1 MPDRESVGAGT
12 AGSGGFL
19 PLQFPSAFAAFH
31 ASTAPGAPA
40 TAMHHA
46 QHYHHHAQLAAAA
59 AAAAGATSELSYLA
73 ALHPAYRPVPYDH
86 PLYGANTLRGLEYLS
101 AARSLHP
108 ELHAGSTLASQD
120 FQLSLEGSRIASPTR
135 LRLSGGAIG
144 ASANRKRAVSWSP
157 YSAESLDLAAV
168 IRASPASLAVRAPS
182 AASTGSY
189 GHLSAG
195 AISPALSLSHASLAQ
210 QLLARGGV
218 VGGSGVLT
226 GGMLL
231 DPAHQQAAAAAA
243 HHAAHAHLVAG
254 IHRSHIS
261 SPTQLLMGPVDVRPS
276 LGLDGTPPL
285 HHQQPPQQPEVT
297 SIMEADSAS
306 TAMTQR
312 KSPQSLMSRDNMHS
326 NKPLSAAAES
336 TVHDGLDSKDEPGDF
351 IETNCHWVDCKLEF
365 PTQDDLVKHIN
376 TDHIHASKKAFV
388 CRWVGCSRDEKPF
401 KAQYMLVVHMRR
413 HTGEKPHKCTFEGC
427 CKAYSRLEN
436 LKTHL
441 RSHTGEKPYTCE
453 YPGCAKAFSNASDR
467 AKHQNRT
474 HSNEKPYV
482 CKAPGCTKRYTD
494 PSSLRKHVKT
504 VHGAEFY
511 ASKKHKGCSRGDDSA
526 ESGGGGAGSSPP
538 SEEGGMPIG
547 VRGHTSS
554 ASVKSESPASPIP
567 HGLHTPAH
575 QLAQCGGELDFGG
588 SGLGGFSDENGAPY
602 FRLDGE
608 VEQEVVGE
616 VGQLPLMLRA
626 MVAIGEPRAHHHPPR
641 FNKMGIGRLMP
652 PSHAPDIGGG
662 AGPVPGRTELGSTNV
677 TVELKTGLPNTR
689 RDSGISSGSS
699 LYSARSSD
707 ISRKSSQASVVSG
720 AVATAGVAAPQRLV
734 SQHTAAYDQLSPDSS
749 RRSSQVSCVGYAPAP
764 SSALAAVQAVRTSQG
779 NQAVLLR
786 GVTCSEVR
794 AEELALELDP
804 NVQVKEE
811 ARRLS
816 EQSNLSDQAQGYQ
829 PYPCNTDDVGDAPFP
844 FKTEDDHETP
854 SYKDSRSNS
863 TGTVLITTAQ
873 VHHPNQEVNLEQVAE
888 GEMVE
893 NKLVIP
899 DEMMQYLN
907 QSILGTDSVAPA
919 KTDST
924 NPDTDTKDT
933 DSATKDTCETQNTN
947 NSSDKISDVATSDD
961 SLLKNLGAIG
971 SDLNISDIPVDLR
984 SLDVS
989 MSGNSGSLLA
999 AKTPDD
1005 KNPPLK
1011 EQVIPEVNNESEKDI
1026 NKPPPNSNKSANN
1039 TAANN
1044 PLQSLQTMTA
1054 DQTEQS
1060 NRMRTN
1066 NPLPQKQNPAMS
1078 PKTNLAMVMSP
1089 QSLAHSMLSP
1099 QSMPHSAMSPQSIMS
1114 PHTMSHNIMSPPSVY
1129 NVMSPQSVM
1138 SVMSPQ
1144 HNAMSPQSMPGLMSP
1159 QMPSQI
1165 MMSPRHNNIG
1175 SPMSQNMNSPMVNMA
1190 SPMTNNIASPLSHGM
1205 PSPMHPGLQSPMAGG
1220 MTSPMIQ
1227 NMSNMSMNSPMN
1239 GPTNPMPGPNQNMM
1253 MNMNQQPQMPVN
1265 INQGQ
1270 MPGPNH
1276 MNNRQNCNQ
1285 RMPNKNFNNVPNH
1298 FQNQNFNQAPP
1309 YPVQNQPIN
1318 QPNMMRN
1325 QNMPPQYQMMPQYS
1339 QNIPTQ
1345 MPVMQSQNVNYNHI
1359 NNQINY
1365 HQNYPQNQMNPLQM
1379 SRSSVMSVDNSGN
1392 MSRGAMN
1399 SYCEQNHPQIQN
1411 VPTNQYNQNMQYPQ
1425 PPPYNAAINAAN
1437 VMGPPPPKN
1446 NHQYNQTMMNNNQ
1459 YYNHQR
1465 PYNQWDYP
1473 GNQFNKHNMQKSVQN
1488 SVNMSTG
1495 SQKPNGTRIN
1505 CNQNQMVKTD
1515 QQTDCSMN
1523 SLRSNNHNQADVQVW
1538 DISQS
1543 QIEATNGRKKNQNSV
1558 RQESMRQE
1566 TYQRTLEY
1574 VENCENWKSSETV
1587 SSTTHPLQGGDNM
1600 VVNDLQTSLSSFYE
1614 ENQYLQ
1620 MIQ

>member
-1 MPDRESVGAGT
+1 MINANVNR
-12 AGSGGFL
+12 
-19 PLQFPSAFAAFH
+19 
-31 ASTAPGAPA
+31 
-40 TAMHHA
+40 
-46 QHYHHHAQLAAAA
+46 LAAAA

-86 PLYGANTLRGLEYLS
+86 PLYGTNTLRGLEYLS

-108 ELHAGSTLASQD
+108 ELHAGSTLTSQD

-135 LRLSGGAIG
+135 LRLSGGAIS

-218 VGGSGVLT
+218 GGSGVLA
-226 GGMLL
+226 GGVLL

-261 SPTQLLMGPVDVRPS
+261 SPTQLLLGGPVDVRQG
-276 LGLDGTPPL
+276 LGLESNGPQHL
-285 HHQQPPQQPEVT
+285 QQPPQQPEIT
-297 SIMEADSAS
+297 SVMEADSAS
-306 TAMTQR
+306 TALNQR
-312 KSPQSLMSRDNMHS
+312 KSPQGLMCHRESLHS

-526 ESGGGGAGSSPP
+526 ESGGGGAGSSPR
-538 SEEGGMPIG
+538 SEEGGVAAG
-547 VRGHTSS
+547 RGHASS
-554 ASVKSESPASPIP
+554 ASVKSESPASPLP
-567 HGLHTPAH
+567 HALHTPAH
-575 QLAQCGGELDFGG
+575 QLSAQCGGELDFGG
-588 SGLGGFSDENGAPY
+588 SGLGGFSDENAATY

-626 MVAIGEPRAHHHPPR
+626 MVAIGEPRAHHAPR
-641 FNKMGIGRLMP
+641 FGHKAAAARLLP
-652 PSHAPDIGGG
+652 HAHDLHAAGGM
-662 AGPVPGRTELGSTNV
+662 PGRTEIGSTNV
-677 TVELKTGLPNTR
+677 AVELKTGLPNTR

-720 AVATAGVAAPQRLV
+720 AVGAGGAGGAARPPPP
-734 SQHTAAYDQLSPDSS
+734 HGGYDQLSPDSS

-829 PYPCNTDDVGDAPFP
+829 PYPCGADEVGDAPFQ
-844 FKTEDDHETP
+844 FKTEDDHEATT
-854 SYKDSRSNS
+854 YKESRSNS
-863 TGTVLITTAQ
+863 TNTVVITTAQ

-907 QSILGTDSVAPA
+907 QSILGTDSVTPA
-919 KTDST
+919 KTDSASRKEAEPNNEKDET
-924 NPDTDTKDT
+924 TKDNIGN
-933 DSATKDTCETQNTN
+933 DLRNA
-947 NSSDKISDVATSDD
+947 NSSSEKISDVATSDD

-999 AKTPDD
+999 VKTPED
-1005 KNPPLK
+1005 KGTSLQ
-1011 EQVIPEVNNESEKDI
+1011 EQVIPEMIAEKCDTDFA
-1026 NKPPPNSNKSANN
+1026 KPPTSNG
-1039 TAANN
+1039 AASN

-1054 DQTEQS
+1054 NQTEQS
-1060 NRMRTN
+1060 NRMRIN
-1066 NPLPQKQNPAMS
+1066 NPLPQKQTAIS
-1078 PKTNLAMVMSP
+1078 PKTIVMSSQSVMSP
-1089 QSLAHSMLSP
+1089 SLAHSMLSP
-1099 QSMPHSAMSPQSIMS
+1099 QSLPHSAVSPQSGMS
-1114 PHTMSHNIMSPPSVY
+1114 PHNIPHGVMSPPTVY

-1144 HNAMSPQSMPGLMSP
+1144 HNAMSPQSMQSMMSP
-1159 QMPSQI
+1159 QMPSQM

-1175 SPMSQNMNSPMVNMA
+1175 SPMSQNIA
-1190 SPMTNNIASPLSHGM
+1190 SPMMNIASPMSHGM
-1205 PSPMHPGLQSPMAGG
+1205 PSPMHPGLQSPL
-1220 MTSPMIQ
+1220 TSPMVQ
-1227 NMSNMSMNSPMN
+1227 NMSNMSMN
-1239 GPTNPMPGPNQNMM
+1239 GPPVPNQAQNVM
-1253 MNMNQQPQMPVN
+1253 MNMNLNQPS
-1265 INQGQ
+1265 Q
-1270 MPGPNH
+1270 MPGVPPPYVG
-1276 MNNRQNCNQ
+1276 NRQNCNAKGA
-1285 RMPNKNFNNVPNH
+1285 NKQTNYSNVPNQY
-1298 FQNQNFNQAPP
+1298 QNQNYGPAPP
-1309 YPVQNQPIN
+1309 YPAQGQ
-1318 QPNMMRN
+1318 
-1325 QNMPPQYQMMPQYS
+1325 QNMCMRGQNMQQYQMMQ
-1339 QNIPTQ
+1339 QFN
-1345 MPVMQSQNVNYNHI
+1345 
-1359 NNQINY
+1359 
-1365 HQNYPQNQMNPLQM
+1365 QNQMAGHPMPQNPGMGYNNHMMNYQQQMNYQSQGQMHPMQM
-1379 SRSSVMSVDNSGN
+1379 SRSSAMSTDGN
-1392 MSRGAMN
+1392 AMAN
-1399 SYCEQNHPQIQN
+1399 SYCEQARPEPQGLYQ
-1411 VPTNQYNQNMQYPQ
+1411 QGARYAQ
-1425 PPPYNAAINAAN
+1425 PLYDPSGG

-1446 NHQYNQTMMNNNQ
+1446 NHQYNRAMMNNNQ

-1473 GNQFNKHNMQKSVQN
+1473 GNQFNKHNAKSVHG
-1488 SVNMSTG
+1488 SAHMSTG
-1495 SQKPNGTRIN
+1495 SRTNARSPMDGCQPKE
-1505 CNQNQMVKTD
+1505 
-1515 QQTDCSMN
+1515 QTDCSM
-1523 SLRSNNHNQADVQVW
+1523 SSVGRNNRASDVQVW

-1543 QIEATNGRKKNQNSV
+1543 QADAPDGRRRGQGS
-1558 RQESMRQE
+1558 EMRRDA
-1566 TYQRTLEY
+1566 YQRTLEY
-1574 VENCENWKSSETV
+1574 VESCESWKSSEMVT
-1587 SSTTHPLQGGDNM
+1587 SSTHPLHGADNM

>member
-1 MPDRESVGAGT
+1 MPDRESVGGPGS
-12 AGSGGFL
+12 AGSGFL

-31 ASTAPGAPA
+31 ATTQPSAQA

-46 QHYHHHAQLAAAA
+46 THYHHHAQLAAAA

-86 PLYGANTLRGLEYLS
+86 IYGANTLRASSPAYYN
-101 AARSLHP
+101 P
-108 ELHAGSTLASQD
+108 EAHAG
-120 FQLSLEGSRIASPTR
+120 QLLLDHSCYLGQPTCSRIASPTR

-218 VGGSGVLT
+218 VGGSGVLA
-226 GGMLL
+226 GGVLL

-261 SPTQLLMGPVDVRPS
+261 SPTQLLMGPVDVRS
-276 LGLDGTPPL
+276 GMGLDGTPPQHL
-285 HHQQPPQQPEVT
+285 QQPPQQPEVT
-297 SIMEADSAS
+297 SVMEADSAS
-306 TAMTQR
+306 GMTQR
-312 KSPQSLMSRDNMHS
+312 KSPQSLMSHRDSLHS

-526 ESGGGGAGSSPP
+526 ESGGGGAGSSPR
-538 SEEGGMPIG
+538 SEEGGVPLG

-575 QLAQCGGELDFGG
+575 QLSAQCGGELDFGG
-588 SGLGGFSDENGAPY
+588 SGLGGFGDENGAPY

-626 MVAIGEPRAHHHPPR
+626 MVAIGEPRAHHHTPR
-641 FNKMGIGRLMP
+641 FGNKMGVGRILP
-652 PSHAPDIGGG
+652 PSNAADIGGG
-662 AGPVPGRTELGSTNV
+662 GGIPGRTELGNTNV
-677 TVELKTGLPNTR
+677 TVELKTGVPNTR

-720 AVATAGVAAPQRLV
+720 AVATTTGVAGPQRLV
-734 SQHTAAYDQLSPDSS
+734 SHHTAVYDQLSPDSS

-794 AEELALELDP
+794 AEELTLELDP
-804 NVQVKEE
+804 NIQIKEE
-811 ARRLS
+811 QRRLS
-816 EQSNLSDQAQGYQ
+816 EQSNLSDQAQAYQ
-829 PYPCNTDDVGDAPFP
+829 AYPCGTEDVGEAPFP
-844 FKTEDDHETP
+844 FKTEDDRDTVT
-854 SYKDSRSNS
+854 YKESRSNS
-863 TGTVLITTAQ
+863 TNTVITTAQ

-907 QSILGTDSVAPA
+907 QSILATEPVTPANTDSNKPEPE
-919 KTDST
+919 T
-924 NPDTDTKDT
+924 NNDKDNSTKDT
-933 DSATKDTCETQNTN
+933 TN
-947 NSSDKISDVATSDD
+947 DIQTNSSDKISDVANSDD

-999 AKTPDD
+999 TKSTDNKTPIQE
-1005 KNPPLK
+1005 K
-1011 EQVIPEVNNESEKDI
+1011 VIPESSETEKEFT
-1026 NKPPPNSNKSANN
+1026 KPAVTNIP
-1039 TAANN
+1039 TN
-1044 PLQSLQTMTA
+1044 PLQSLQTMTTG
-1054 DQTEQS
+1054 QTEQS
-1060 NRMRTN
+1060 SNQRLRVVM
-1066 NPLPQKQNPAMS
+1066 PQKNQPS
-1078 PKTNLAMVMSP
+1078 PKTTITQNVLSP

-1099 QSMPHSAMSPQSIMS
+1099 QSLPHSAMSPQTVMS
-1114 PHTMSHNIMSPPSVY
+1114 PHHIPNSMMSPPSVY

-1144 HNAMSPQSMPGLMSP
+1144 HNAMSPQSMQSMMSP
-1159 QMPSQI
+1159 QMPNQM
-1165 MMSPRHNNIG
+1165 MMSPRHTNIG
-1175 SPMSQNMNSPMVNMA
+1175 SPMSQNMASPMVNMT
-1190 SPMTNNIASPLSHGM
+1190 SPLTQNIASPMSHGM
-1205 PSPMHPGLQSPMAGG
+1205 PSPMHPGLQSPMAQG
-1220 MTSPMIQ
+1220 MSSPMVQ
-1227 NMSNMSMNSPMN
+1227 NIPMN
-1239 GPTNPMPGPNQNMM
+1239 MPAVNQNQMV
-1253 MNMNQQPQMPVN
+1253 NMNQPQMPVN
-1265 INQGQ
+1265 PNYVTHQN
-1270 MPGPNH
+1270 GPK
-1276 MNNRQNCNQ
+1276 
-1285 RMPNKNFNNVPNH
+1285 MPNRNTNQYQNYNQVPSYPM
-1298 FQNQNFNQAPP
+1298 QNQ
-1309 YPVQNQPIN
+1309 QNMRA
-1318 QPNMMRN
+1318 PNM
-1325 QNMPPQYQMMPQYS
+1325 QYQMIPQYN
-1339 QNIPTQ
+1339 QMPMHPVQQTQ
-1345 MPVMQSQNVNYNHI
+1345 MVY
-1359 NNQINY
+1359 NNQIP
-1365 HQNYPQNQMNPLQM
+1365 NYPVNYQNQSNLHPMQM

-1399 SYCEQNHPQIQN
+1399 NYCEQTNACPSIQN
-1411 VPTNQYNQNMQYPQ
+1411 PQYNQNMQYPQ
-1425 PPPYNAAINAAN
+1425 PPPYNSVVNNTN

-1473 GNQFNKHNMQKSVQN
+1473 GNQFNKHNMQKSAQN

-1495 SQKPNGTRIN
+1495 SQKPMNGTRVSMIGN
-1505 CNQNQMVKTD
+1505 VVKD
-1515 QQTDCSMN
+1515 QTDCSMN
-1523 SLRSNNHNQADVQVW
+1523 SLRSHNNQTSEVQVW

-1543 QIEATNGRKKNQNSV
+1543 QIEATNGRKKGQNNT
-1558 RQESMRQE
+1558 MRQD

-1574 VENCENWKSSETV
+1574 VESCENWKSSEMV
-1587 SSTTHPLQGGDNM
+1587 SSSTHPLQGGDNM

>member
-1 MPDRESVGAGT
+1 QQKTYQLSSCYR
-12 AGSGGFL
+12 
-19 PLQFPSAFAAFH
+19 
-31 ASTAPGAPA
+31 
-40 TAMHHA
+40 
-46 QHYHHHAQLAAAA
+46 LAAAA
-59 AAAAGATSELSYLA
+59 AVAAGATSELNYLA

-86 PLYGANTLRGLEYLS
+86 ALYGANTLRGLEYLS

-108 ELHAGSTLASQD
+108 ELHVGSTLASQD
-120 FQLSLEGSRIASPTR
+120 FQLSLEGSRISSPNR
-135 LRLSGGAIG
+135 LRLSGGAIS

-218 VGGSGVLT
+218 VGSSGVLPP
-226 GGMLL
+226 GVLL

-243 HHAAHAHLVAG
+243 HHAAHAHLVAE

-261 SPTQLLMGPVDVRPS
+261 SPNQLIIGAPVDVRPG
-276 LGLDGTPPL
+276 LGLNGTPPQ
-285 HHQQPPQQPEVT
+285 HMQQPQQQPEIT
-297 SIMEADSAS
+297 SVMEADSAS
-306 TAMTQR
+306 TALNQR
-312 KSPQSLMSRDNMHS
+312 KSPQSIHHREMHS

-526 ESGGGGAGSSPP
+526 ESGGGGAGSSPR
-538 SEEGGMPIG
+538 SEEGGMPMGI
-547 VRGHTSS
+547 RGHTSS
-554 ASVKSESPASPIP
+554 ASVKSESPASPLP
-567 HGLHTPAH
+567 LGLHTSAH
-575 QLAQCGGELDFGG
+575 QLSAQCGGDLDFGS
-588 SGLGGFSDENGAPY
+588 SGLSGFNDENGVPY
-602 FRLDGE
+602 FRLDGD

-626 MVAIGEPRAHHHPPR
+626 MVAIEPRAHHAPR
-641 FNKMGIGRLMP
+641 FNKMGVSRIMP
-652 PSHAPDIGGG
+652 MHQADLSGNPG
-662 AGPVPGRTELGSTNV
+662 VTGRTELGGTNV
-677 TVELKTGLPNTR
+677 TVELKSALPNNR

-720 AVATAGVAAPQRLV
+720 AVIGVQRLV
-734 SQHTAAYDQLSPDSS
+734 SQAAAYDQLSPDSS
-749 RRSSQVSCVGYAPAP
+749 RRSSQVSCVGYAPPP

-786 GVTCSEVR
+786 GVTCTEVR

-816 EQSNLSDQAQGYQ
+816 EQSNLSDQTQSYQ
-829 PYPCNTDDVGDAPFP
+829 PYPCNNDENEAPFP
-844 FKTEDDHETP
+844 FKTEDDQEAVT
-854 SYKDSRSNS
+854 YKESRSNS
-863 TGTVLITTAQ
+863 TSTVVVTTAQ

-907 QSILGTDSVAPA
+907 QSILGTDMVAPA

-924 NPDTDTKDT
+924 NQETKTDKNNENSTEHNTTSDI
-933 DSATKDTCETQNTN
+933 QTN
-947 NSSDKISDVATSDD
+947 NSSEKISDVATSDD

-971 SDLNISDIPVDLR
+971 SDLNISDIQVDLR
-984 SLDVS
+984 GLDVS
-989 MSGNSGSLLA
+989 MSSNGGSLLA
-999 AKTPDD
+999 SKSSDD
-1005 KNPPLK
+1005 KDSPLHDK
-1011 EQVIPEVNNESEKDI
+1011 VIHDVINENCEKDF
-1026 NKPPPNSNKSANN
+1026 SRTTANQSISTQN
-1039 TAANN
+1039 TR
-1044 PLQSLQTMTA
+1044 QSLQSA
-1054 DQTEQS
+1054 SQTEQT
-1060 NRMRTN
+1060 NLIRMKN
-1066 NPLPQKQNPAMS
+1066 VPKQNPITSKA
-1078 PKTNLAMVMSP
+1078 PPTNVQTMNMNLP
-1089 QSLAHSMLSP
+1089 HSMLSP
-1099 QSMPHSAMSPQSIMS
+1099 QSLPHSSMSPQSVMS
-1114 PHTMSHNIMSPPSVY
+1114 PHNIPNNIMSPPSVY
-1129 NVMSPQSVM
+1129 NVMSPQSAM
-1138 SVMSPQ
+1138 SVMSPP
-1144 HNAMSPQSMPGLMSP
+1144 HNALSPQSMQSLMSP
-1159 QMPSQI
+1159 QIPNQMV
-1165 MMSPRHNNIG
+1165 MSPRHNIG
-1175 SPMSQNMNSPMVNMA
+1175 SPMSQNMNSPMM
-1190 SPMTNNIASPLSHGM
+1190 NIASPMAQNIASPMSHGM
-1205 PSPMHPGLQSPMAGG
+1205 RSPMHPGIQSPV
-1220 MTSPMIQ
+1220 TSPMIQ
-1227 NMSNMSMNSPMN
+1227 NMTNMAMNMSPSQMQ
-1239 GPTNPMPGPNQNMM
+1239 NQNTGMT
-1253 MNMNQQPQMPVN
+1253 MNVN
-1265 INQGQ
+1265 NVNTNIPGQ
-1270 MPGPNH
+1270 MQQ
-1276 MNNRQNCNQ
+1276 NNRQNYNVKI
-1285 RMPNKNFNNVPNH
+1285 PNKNFNPNH
-1298 FQNQNFNQAPP
+1298 YQNQNYTQPQYPVPNASMNGPHQTMSP
-1309 YPVQNQPIN
+1309 YPTMSQYIQNQQGMQQMVPN
-1318 QPNMMRN
+1318 RQNMM
-1325 QNMPPQYQMMPQYS
+1325 PY
-1339 QNIPTQ
+1339 
-1345 MPVMQSQNVNYNHI
+1345 
-1359 NNQINY
+1359 NNQIA
-1365 HQNYPQNQMNPLQM
+1365 NYPQNYMNQSNQVYPTQI
-1379 SRSSVMSVDNSGN
+1379 SRSSMMSVDNSGN
-1392 MSRGAMN
+1392 MSRGTMN
-1399 SYCEQNHPQIQN
+1399 GYNDQNQCQPQHN
-1411 VPTNQYNQNMQYPQ
+1411 PYQNMHYPQ
-1425 PPPYNAAINAAN
+1425 PPPYNSVVNSANA
-1437 VMGPPPPKN
+1437 MGPPPPKN
-1446 NHQYNQTMMNNNQ
+1446 NQYTNQQ
-1459 YYNHQR
+1459 YYQR
-1465 PYNQWDYP
+1465 PYNQWDY
-1473 GNQFNKHNMQKSVQN
+1473 NQFNKQKSMQN
-1488 SVNMSTG
+1488 SVDMSTG
-1495 SQKPNGTRIN
+1495 SQKPPNGMRPMN
-1505 CNQNQMVKTD
+1505 CNGKNGE
-1515 QQTDCSMN
+1515 QQADCSMN
-1523 SLRSNNHNQADVQVW
+1523 SLRSQNNQTSEVQVW

-1543 QIEATNGRKKNQNSV
+1543 QIEATNNRKKQNNT
-1558 RQESMRQE
+1558 MRQE

-1574 VENCENWKSSETV
+1574 VESCENWKSSEMV
-1587 SSTTHPLQGGDNM
+1587 SSSTHPLQGGDNM

>member
-1 MPDRESVGAGT
+1 MPDRESVGGPGS
-12 AGSGGFL
+12 AGSGFL

-31 ASTAPGAPA
+31 ASTPPGTPT

-46 QHYHHHAQLAAAA
+46 THYHHHAQLAAAA

-144 ASANRKRAVSWSP
+144 ASVNRKRAVSWSP

-218 VGGSGVLT
+218 VGGSGVLA
-226 GGMLL
+226 GGVLM

-261 SPTQLLMGPVDVRPS
+261 SPTQLLMGAPVDVRPG
-276 LGLDGTPPL
+276 LTLDGTPPQHL
-285 HHQQPPQQPEVT
+285 QQSPQQPEVT
-297 SIMEADSAS
+297 SVMEADSAS
-306 TAMTQR
+306 GMTQR
-312 KSPQSLMSRDNMHS
+312 KSPQILMGHRDNHHS

-526 ESGGGGAGSSPP
+526 ESGGGGAGSSPR
-538 SEEGGMPIG
+538 SEEGGVPVGI
-547 VRGHTSS
+547 RGHTSS

-575 QLAQCGGELDFGG
+575 QLSAQCGGELDFGG
-588 SGLGGFSDENGAPY
+588 SALGGFGDENGAPY

-626 MVAIGEPRAHHHPPR
+626 MVAIGEPRAHHHAPR
-641 FNKMGIGRLMP
+641 FGNKMAVARLMP
-652 PSHAPDIGGG
+652 PPHPDIGPG
-662 AGPVPGRTELGSTNV
+662 VQGRTELGSTSV
-677 TVELKTGLPNTR
+677 AVELKTGVPNTR

-720 AVATAGVAAPQRLV
+720 AVATTTGIAAPQRIV
-734 SQHTAAYDQLSPDSS
+734 SQHTTVYDQLSPDSS

-816 EQSNLSDQAQGYQ
+816 EQSNLSDQAQYQ
-829 PYPCNTDDVGDAPFP
+829 QYPCGTDDVGDAPFP
-844 FKTEDDHETP
+844 FKTEDDQETVT
-854 SYKDSRSNS
+854 YKESRSNS
-863 TGTVLITTAQ
+863 TNTVVITTAQ

-907 QSILGTDSVAPA
+907 QSILATESVKPA

-924 NPDTDTKDT
+924 NQPEPETSKDKENSTKDNT
-933 DSATKDTCETQNTN
+933 NSDVQDTN
-947 NSSDKISDVATSDD
+947 NSSEKISDVATSDD

-989 MSGNSGSLLA
+989 MSGNSGSLLNS
-999 AKTPDD
+999 KSPDD
-1005 KNPPLK
+1005 KATPLQ
-1011 EQVIPEVNNESEKDI
+1011 EQVIPEVVTEKCEKEYS
-1026 NKPPPNSNKSANN
+1026 KPPSSNVS
-1039 TAANN
+1039 TN

-1054 DQTEQS
+1054 NQTEQT
-1060 NRMRTN
+1060 NRMRP
-1066 NPLPQKQNPAMS
+1066 NPLPQKQNTMS
-1078 PKTNLAMVMSP
+1078 PKTVVMSQNVLSP
-1089 QSLAHSMLSP
+1089 QNLPHSMLSP
-1099 QSMPHSAMSPQSIMS
+1099 QSLPHSAMSPQSVMS
-1114 PHTMSHNIMSPPSVY
+1114 PHNVPHSVMSPPSVY

-1144 HNAMSPQSMPGLMSP
+1144 HNAMSPQSMQSLMSP
-1159 QMPSQI
+1159 QMPNQM

-1175 SPMSQNMNSPMVNMA
+1175 SPMSQNMASPMVNMA
-1190 SPMTNNIASPLSHGM
+1190 SPMGQNIASPHSHGM
-1205 PSPMHPGLQSPMAGG
+1205 PSPMHPGLQSPMGPG
-1220 MTSPMIQ
+1220 MTSPMVQ
-1227 NMSNMSMNSPMN
+1227 NMSNMSMNAQVQ
-1239 GPTNPMPGPNQNMM
+1239 NQNQM
-1253 MNMNQQPQMPVN
+1253 MNMNMNQGPQMGVN
-1265 INQGQ
+1265 
-1270 MPGPNH
+1270 PNY
-1276 MNNRQNCNQ
+1276 MNNRNCNA
-1285 RMPNKNFNNVPNH
+1285 KVPNRNNMNQYH
-1298 FQNQNFNQAPP
+1298 NQNYNQAPP
-1309 YPVQNQPIN
+1309 YPVQNQN
-1318 QPNMMRN
+1318 VMRS
-1325 QNMPPQYQMMPQYS
+1325 QNMQQYQMMQQY
-1339 QNIPTQ
+1339 N
-1345 MPVMQSQNVNYNHI
+1345 
-1359 NNQINY
+1359 
-1365 HQNYPQNQMNPLQM
+1365 QNQMPMHQMSNQNMVYNNQMNYQPVSYPNQSNQMHPLQM
-1379 SRSSVMSVDNSGN
+1379 SRSSMMSVDNSGN
-1392 MSRGAMN
+1392 MSRGTMN
-1399 SYCEQNHPQIQN
+1399 NYCEQQNQCPSMQNPQ
-1411 VPTNQYNQNMQYPQ
+1411 YSQNMQYPQ
-1425 PPPYNAAINAAN
+1425 PPPYNSVVNAAN

-1446 NHQYNQTMMNNNQ
+1446 NHQYNQTMLNNNQ

-1488 SVNMSTG
+1488 SLNMSTG
-1495 SQKPNGTRIN
+1495 SQKPINGARVPIN
-1505 CNQNQMVKTD
+1505 PNQMKGE

-1523 SLRSNNHNQADVQVW
+1523 SLRSQNNPTSEVQVW

-1543 QIEATNGRKKNQNSV
+1543 QIEATNGRKKNPNGNNT
-1558 RQESMRQE
+1558 MRQD

-1574 VENCENWKSSETV
+1574 VESCENWKSSEMV
-1587 SSTTHPLQGGDNM
+1587 SSSTHPLQGGDNM

>member
-1 MPDRESVGAGT
+1 MPDRETVGPGT
-12 AGSGGFL
+12 AGNGFL

-31 ASTAPGAPA
+31 ATTPPTAP
-40 TAMHHA
+40 AMHHA
-46 QHYHHHAQLAAAA
+46 THYHHHAQLAAAA

-108 ELHAGSTLASQD
+108 ELHAGSTLASQE
-120 FQLSLEGSRIASPTR
+120 FQLSLDGSRIASPNR

-218 VGGSGVLT
+218 GGSGVLT
-226 GGMLL
+226 GSVLL

-261 SPTQLLMGPVDVRPS
+261 SPTQLLIGAPVEVRQ
-276 LGLDGTPPL
+276 GLMDGQ
-285 HHQQPPQQPEVT
+285 HMQQQPEIT

-306 TAMTQR
+306 ALTQR
-312 KSPQSLMSRDNMHS
+312 KSPPSHMSHREVHS

-526 ESGGGGAGSSPP
+526 ESGGGGAGSSPR
-538 SEEGGMPIG
+538 SEEGGVPL

-554 ASVKSESPASPIP
+554 ASVKSESPASPLP
-567 HGLHTPAH
+567 HGLHTPVH
-575 QLAQCGGELDFGG
+575 QLSAQCGELDFGG
-588 SGLGGFSDENGAPY
+588 AGLGGFSDENGAPY
-602 FRLDGE
+602 FRLDGD

-626 MVAIGEPRAHHHPPR
+626 MVAIGEPRAQHHAPR
-641 FNKMGIGRLMP
+641 FHKMGVGRLMP
-652 PSHAPDIGGG
+652 PIHSADVGGG
-662 AGPVPGRTELGSTNV
+662 GIPGRTEVGNTNV
-677 TVELKTGLPNTR
+677 TVDLKTGPNAR

-707 ISRKSSQASVVSG
+707 ISRKSSQASVVG
-720 AVATAGVAAPQRLV
+720 PAARHP
-734 SQHTAAYDQLSPDSS
+734 HMYDPLSPDSS
-749 RRSSQVSCVGYAPAP
+749 RRSSQVSCVGYAPPP

-804 NVQVKEE
+804 NIQVKEE

-816 EQSNLSDQAQGYQ
+816 EQSNLSDQTHGYP
-829 PYPCNTDDVGDAPFP
+829 PYPCNPEDLGDAPFP
-844 FKTEDDHETP
+844 FKTEDDHEVT
-854 SYKDSRSNS
+854 YKESRSNS
-863 TGTVLITTAQ
+863 TNTVVVTTAQ

-924 NPDTDTKDT
+924 NPDHEKTKKAEQDKTTKDT
-933 DSATKDTCETQNTN
+933 TTSDVQNTN

-971 SDLNISDIPVDLR
+971 SDLNISDIQVDLR

-989 MSGNSGSLLA
+989 MSGNSGSLLGV
-999 AKTPDD
+999 KTPDD
-1005 KNPPLK
+1005 KNTPLQ
-1011 EQVIPEVNNESEKDI
+1011 EQVIPEVPVEKCEKELT
-1026 NKPPPNSNKSANN
+1026 KPPPVEVKI
-1039 TAANN
+1039 NN

-1054 DQTEQS
+1054 NKTEQA
-1060 NRMRTN
+1060 NKARN
-1066 NPLPQKQNPAMS
+1066 NNILPQKPAMS
-1078 PKTNLAMVMSP
+1078 PKTTVMSP
-1089 QSLAHSMLSP
+1089 QTVMSPNVVHSMLSP
-1099 QSMPHSAMSPQSIMS
+1099 QSLPHSAMSPQSVRS
-1114 PHTMSHNIMSPPSVY
+1114 PQTMPHSVMSPPSVY
-1129 NVMSPQSVM
+1129 NILSPQSVM

-1144 HNAMSPQSMPGLMSP
+1144 HNAMSPQSMQSILSP
-1159 QMPSQI
+1159 QMPNQNM

-1175 SPMSQNMNSPMVNMA
+1175 SPISQNMPSPMVNMA
-1190 SPMTNNIASPLSHGM
+1190 SPMGQNIASPMSHGM
-1205 PSPMHPGLQSPMAGG
+1205 PSPMHPGLQSPI
-1220 MTSPMIQ
+1220 TSPMIQ
-1227 NMSNMSMNSPMN
+1227 NMSNMSMNS
-1239 GPTNPMPGPNQNMM
+1239 NPVPNQNQNMM
-1253 MNMNQQPQMPVN
+1253 MNSNNMNMNGPSQMAPPPQYP
-1265 INQGQ
+1265 
-1270 MPGPNH
+1270 
-1276 MNNRQNCNQ
+1276 QNAQICNAK
-1285 RMPNKNFNNVPNH
+1285 MPNKNYNNVPNH
-1298 FQNQNFNQAPP
+1298 YQNQNYMQAPT
-1309 YPVQNQPIN
+1309 YPVQNPVN
-1318 QPNMMRN
+1318 GMRN
-1325 QNMPPQYQMMPQYS
+1325 QNMPYQAMHGYN
-1339 QNIPTQ
+1339 QNPMSGMQ
-1345 MPVMQSQNVNYNHI
+1345 NMQMQSMPGMQGMPAMNMNQQNMAYNNHMMNYQQHPNYQHP
-1359 NNQINY
+1359 NNQM
-1365 HQNYPQNQMNPLQM
+1365 HQMQM
-1379 SRSSVMSVDNSGN
+1379 SRGSMMSVDNSGN

-1399 SYCEQNHPQIQN
+1399 SYCEQQN
-1411 VPTNQYNQNMQYPQ
+1411 ACPPMQNNAAMQYNQNMQYQQ
-1425 PPPYNAAINAAN
+1425 PPAYNSVVNAAN

-1446 NHQYNQTMMNNNQ
+1446 NHQYNQAMMNNNQ
-1459 YYNHQR
+1459 YYNQQR

-1473 GNQFNKHNMQKSVQN
+1473 GNQYNKHNMQKSGQN
-1488 SVNMSTG
+1488 SVNMSIG
-1495 SQKPNGTRIN
+1495 SQKQNGH
-1505 CNQNQMVKTD
+1505 VKNVNE
-1515 QQTDCSMN
+1515 QTDCSMN
-1523 SLRSNNHNQADVQVW
+1523 SLRGQNNQASEVQVW

-1543 QIEATNGRKKNQNSV
+1543 QIEATNGRKKNTQSN
-1558 RQESMRQE
+1558 MRQE

-1587 SSTTHPLQGGDNM
+1587 SSTTHPVQGGDNM

>member
-1 MPDRESVGAGT
+1 MPDRESVGGPGT

-31 ASTAPGAPA
+31 ASTPPGAPA

-46 QHYHHHAQLAAAA
+46 THYHHHAQLAAAA

-120 FQLSLEGSRIASPTR
+120 FQLSLEGSRIASPNR

-210 QLLARGGV
+210 QLLARGG
-218 VGGSGVLT
+218 SGVLP
-226 GGMLL
+226 GGVLL

-261 SPTQLLMGPVDVRPS
+261 SPTQLLIGGPVDVRP
-276 LGLDGTPPL
+276 GLGTPPQ
-285 HHQQPPQQPEVT
+285 HMQQPQQQPEIT
-297 SIMEADSAS
+297 SVMEADRYYFLHSAS
-306 TAMTQR
+306 TAMIQR
-312 KSPQSLMSRDNMHS
+312 KSPPGLSSHRENMHS

-526 ESGGGGAGSSPP
+526 ESGGGGAGSSPR
-538 SEEGGMPIG
+538 SEEGGVPIG

-554 ASVKSESPASPIP
+554 ASVKSESPASPLP

-575 QLAQCGGELDFGG
+575 QLSAQCGGDLDFGG

-626 MVAIGEPRAHHHPPR
+626 MVAIGEPRAHHHAPR
-641 FNKMGIGRLMP
+641 FGNKMGVGRLMP
-652 PSHAPDIGGG
+652 PIHGADIGGG
-662 AGPVPGRTELGSTNV
+662 IMPGRTELGGTNV
-677 TVELKTGLPNTR
+677 TVELKNGHPNTR

-720 AVATAGVAAPQRLV
+720 AVATTTGIAGPQRLLSHHSTV
-734 SQHTAAYDQLSPDSS
+734 YDQLSPDSS
-749 RRSSQVSCVGYAPAP
+749 RRSSQVSCVGYAPPP

-794 AEELALELDP
+794 AEELTLELDP

-829 PYPCNTDDVGDAPFP
+829 PYPCNNDDVGDAPFP
-844 FKTEDDHETP
+844 FKTEDDHEVN
-854 SYKDSRSNS
+854 YKESRSNS
-863 TGTVLITTAQ
+863 TTTVVITTAQ

-907 QSILGTDSVAPA
+907 QSILGTESGAPA

-924 NPDTDTKDT
+924 NPEPAGTSEEKDTTTKDT
-933 DSATKDTCETQNTN
+933 INSEIRNTN

-971 SDLNISDIPVDLR
+971 SDLNISDIQVDLR

-989 MSGNSGSLLA
+989 MSGNSGSLLV
-999 AKTPDD
+999 AKSPDD
-1005 KNPPLK
+1005 KNPPVQ
-1011 EQVIPEVNNESEKDI
+1011 EQVIPEVVTEKCEQDFS
-1026 NKPPPNSNKSANN
+1026 KPPKSN
-1039 TAANN
+1039 AATNN
-1044 PLQSLQTMTA
+1044 PLQSLQSMTA
-1054 DQTEQS
+1054 NQTEQS
-1060 NRMRTN
+1060 NRMRMN
-1066 NPLPQKQNPAMS
+1066 NSLTQKPAMS
-1078 PKTNLAMVMSP
+1078 PKTIVMTPQTVMSP
-1089 QSLAHSMLSP
+1089 NLAHSMLSP
-1099 QSMPHSAMSPQSIMS
+1099 QSLPHSSMSPQSVRS
-1114 PHTMSHNIMSPPSVY
+1114 PQHMPHGVMSPPSVY

-1144 HNAMSPQSMPGLMSP
+1144 HNAMSPQSMQSLLSP
-1159 QMPSQI
+1159 QMPNQM

-1175 SPMSQNMNSPMVNMA
+1175 SPNSQNIASPMMNMA
-1190 SPMTNNIASPLSHGM
+1190 SPMAQNIASPMSHGM
-1205 PSPMHPGLQSPMAGG
+1205 PSPMHPGLQSPI
-1220 MTSPMIQ
+1220 TSPMVQ
-1227 NMSNMSMNSPMN
+1227 NISNMTMNVQPVQ
-1239 GPTNPMPGPNQNMM
+1239 NQNQNIM
-1253 MNMNQQPQMPVN
+1253 MNMNSSQLMTAPTY
-1265 INQGQ
+1265 
-1270 MPGPNH
+1270 
-1276 MNNRQNCNQ
+1276 NNRQNCNNKV
-1285 RMPNKNFNNVPNH
+1285 PNKNYNNVPNQY
-1298 FQNQNFNQAPP
+1298 QNQNYNQAPP
-1309 YPVQNQPIN
+1309 YPVQNQVN
-1318 QPNMMRN
+1318 VNMRN
-1325 QNMPPQYQMMPQYS
+1325 QNMQQYQIMQHYN
-1339 QNIPTQ
+1339 QNQTQ
-1345 MPVMQSQNVNYNHI
+1345 VPVMANQNLVY
-1359 NNQINY
+1359 NNQMINY
-1365 HQNYPQNQMNPLQM
+1365 AQPMNYSNPSNQMHALQM
-1379 SRSSVMSVDNSGN
+1379 SRSSMMSVDNSGN
-1392 MSRGAMN
+1392 MSRGALN
-1399 SYCEQNHPQIQN
+1399 SYCEQQSHCQPVQN
-1411 VPTNQYNQNMQYPQ
+1411 AQYNQNMQYPQ
-1425 PPPYNAAINAAN
+1425 PPPYNSVTNAAN

-1446 NHQYNQTMMNNNQ
+1446 NHQYNQAMMNNNQ
-1459 YYNHQR
+1459 YYSHQR
-1465 PYNQWDYP
+1465 SYNQWDYP
-1473 GNQFNKHNMQKSVQN
+1473 GNQFNKHNMQKSIPN

-1495 SQKPNGTRIN
+1495 SQKPINGTRIPMN
-1505 CNQNQMVKTD
+1505 CNQIVKNGE

-1523 SLRSNNHNQADVQVW
+1523 SLRSQNNQADVQVW

-1543 QIEATNGRKKNQNSV
+1543 QIEATNGRKKNQNT
-1558 RQESMRQE
+1558 MRQE

-1574 VENCENWKSSETV
+1574 VENCENWKSSEMV
-1587 SSTTHPLQGGDNM
+1587 SSSTHPLQGGDNM

>member
-1 MPDRESVGAGT
+1 MVVRT
-12 AGSGGFL
+12 
-19 PLQFPSAFAAFH
+19 LQRS
-31 ASTAPGAPA
+31 
-40 TAMHHA
+40 
-46 QHYHHHAQLAAAA
+46 
-59 AAAAGATSELSYLA
+59 
-73 ALHPAYRPVPYDH
+73 
-86 PLYGANTLRGLEYLS
+86 GLEYLS

-144 ASANRKRAVSWSP
+144 ASVNRKRAVSWSP

-218 VGGSGVLT
+218 VGGSGVLA
-226 GGMLL
+226 GGVLM

-261 SPTQLLMGPVDVRPS
+261 SPTQLLMGAPVDVRPG
-276 LGLDGTPPL
+276 LTLDGTPPQHL
-285 HHQQPPQQPEVT
+285 QQSPQQPEVT
-297 SIMEADSAS
+297 SVMEADSAS
-306 TAMTQR
+306 GMTQR
-312 KSPQSLMSRDNMHS
+312 KSPQILMGHRDNHHS

-351 IETNCHWVDCKLEF
+351 IETNCHW
-365 PTQDDLVKHIN
+365 
-376 TDHIHASKKAFV
+376 
-388 CRWVGCSRDEKPF
+388 
-401 KAQYMLVVHMRR
+401 
-413 HTGEKPHKCTFEGC
+413 FEGC

-526 ESGGGGAGSSPP
+526 ESGGGGAGSSPR
-538 SEEGGMPIG
+538 SEEGGVPVGI
-547 VRGHTSS
+547 RGHTSS

-575 QLAQCGGELDFGG
+575 QLSAQCGGELDFGG
-588 SGLGGFSDENGAPY
+588 SALGGFGDENGAPY

-626 MVAIGEPRAHHHPPR
+626 MVAIGEPRAHHHAPR
-641 FNKMGIGRLMP
+641 FGNKMAVARLMP
-652 PSHAPDIGGG
+652 PPHPDIGPG
-662 AGPVPGRTELGSTNV
+662 VQGRTELGSTSV
-677 TVELKTGLPNTR
+677 AVELKTGVPNTR

-720 AVATAGVAAPQRLV
+720 AVATTTGIAAPQRIV
-734 SQHTAAYDQLSPDSS
+734 SQHTTVYDQLSPDSS

-816 EQSNLSDQAQGYQ
+816 EQSNLSDQAQYQ
-829 PYPCNTDDVGDAPFP
+829 QYPCGTDDVGDAPFP
-844 FKTEDDHETP
+844 FKTEDDQETVT
-854 SYKDSRSNS
+854 YKESRSNS
-863 TGTVLITTAQ
+863 TNTVVITTAQ

-907 QSILGTDSVAPA
+907 QSILATESVKPA

-924 NPDTDTKDT
+924 NQPEPETSKDKESSTKDNT
-933 DSATKDTCETQNTN
+933 NSDVQDTN

-989 MSGNSGSLLA
+989 MSGNSGSLLNS
-999 AKTPDD
+999 KSPDD
-1005 KNPPLK
+1005 KATPLQ
-1011 EQVIPEVNNESEKDI
+1011 EQVIPEVVTEKCEKEYT
-1026 NKPPPNSNKSANN
+1026 KPPSSNVS
-1039 TAANN
+1039 TN

-1054 DQTEQS
+1054 NQTEQT
-1060 NRMRTN
+1060 NRMRP
-1066 NPLPQKQNPAMS
+1066 NPLPQKQNTMS
-1078 PKTNLAMVMSP
+1078 PKTVVMSQNVLSP
-1089 QSLAHSMLSP
+1089 QNLPHSMLSP
-1099 QSMPHSAMSPQSIMS
+1099 QSLPHSAMSPQSVMS
-1114 PHTMSHNIMSPPSVY
+1114 PHNVPHSVMSPPSVY

-1144 HNAMSPQSMPGLMSP
+1144 HNAMSPQSMQSLMSP
-1159 QMPSQI
+1159 QMPNQM

-1175 SPMSQNMNSPMVNMA
+1175 SPMSQNMASPMVNMA
-1190 SPMTNNIASPLSHGM
+1190 SPMGQNIASPHSHGM
-1205 PSPMHPGLQSPMAGG
+1205 PSPMHPGLQSPMGPG
-1220 MTSPMIQ
+1220 MTSPMVQ
-1227 NMSNMSMNSPMN
+1227 NMSNMSMNAQVQ
-1239 GPTNPMPGPNQNMM
+1239 NQNQM
-1253 MNMNQQPQMPVN
+1253 MNMNMNQGPQMGVN
-1265 INQGQ
+1265 
-1270 MPGPNH
+1270 PNYI
-1276 MNNRQNCNQ
+1276 NNRNCNA
-1285 RMPNKNFNNVPNH
+1285 KVPNRNNMNQYH
-1298 FQNQNFNQAPP
+1298 NQNYTQAPP
-1309 YPVQNQPIN
+1309 YPVQNQN
-1318 QPNMMRN
+1318 VMRS
-1325 QNMPPQYQMMPQYS
+1325 QNMQQYQMMQQY
-1339 QNIPTQ
+1339 N
-1345 MPVMQSQNVNYNHI
+1345 
-1359 NNQINY
+1359 
-1365 HQNYPQNQMNPLQM
+1365 QNQMPMHQMANQNMVYNNQMNYQPVSYPNQSNQMHPLQM
-1379 SRSSVMSVDNSGN
+1379 SRSSMMSVDNSGN
-1392 MSRGAMN
+1392 MSRGTMN
-1399 SYCEQNHPQIQN
+1399 NYCEQQNQCPPIQN
-1411 VPTNQYNQNMQYPQ
+1411 PQYSQNMQYPQ
-1425 PPPYNAAINAAN
+1425 PPPYNSVVNAAN

-1446 NHQYNQTMMNNNQ
+1446 NHQYNQTMLNNNQ

-1488 SVNMSTG
+1488 SLNMSTG
-1495 SQKPNGTRIN
+1495 SQKPINGARVPI
-1505 CNQNQMVKTD
+1505 NQNQMKGE

-1523 SLRSNNHNQADVQVW
+1523 SLRSQNNPTSEVQVW

-1543 QIEATNGRKKNQNSV
+1543 QIEATNGRKKNPNGNNT
-1558 RQESMRQE
+1558 MRQD

-1574 VENCENWKSSETV
+1574 VESCENWKSSEMV
-1587 SSTTHPLQGGDNM
+1587 SSSTHPLQGGDNM

>member
-1 MPDRESVGAGT
+1 MPDRESVGGPGT

-31 ASTAPGAPA
+31 ATTPPGGAPTA
-40 TAMHHA
+40 AMHHA
-46 QHYHHHAQLAAAA
+46 THYHHHAQLAAAA
-59 AAAAGATSELSYLA
+59 AAAAGATSELSYL
-73 ALHPAYRPVPYDH
+73 LHPAYRPVPYDH
-86 PLYGANTLRGLEYLS
+86 PLYGANALRGLEYLS

-218 VGGSGVLT
+218 VGGSGVLA
-226 GGMLL
+226 GGVLM

-261 SPTQLLMGPVDVRPS
+261 SPTQLLIGAPVDVRPG
-276 LGLDGTPPL
+276 LGLDGTPPQ
-285 HHQQPPQQPEVT
+285 HMQQPPQQPEVT

-306 TAMTQR
+306 TITQR
-312 KSPQSLMSRDNMHS
+312 KSPQSLMSHRDNMHS

-526 ESGGGGAGSSPP
+526 ESGGGGAGSSPR
-538 SEEGGMPIG
+538 SEEGGMPPG
-547 VRGHTSS
+547 ARGHTSS
-554 ASVKSESPASPIP
+554 ASVKSESPASPLP
-567 HGLHTPAH
+567 LALHTPAH
-575 QLAQCGGELDFGG
+575 QVCWNNMRLYLSAQCGGELDFGG

-626 MVAIGEPRAHHHPPR
+626 MVAIGEPRTHHHTPR
-641 FNKMGIGRLMP
+641 FGNNKMGVGRLMP
-652 PSHAPDIGGG
+652 PAHVGDIGGG
-662 AGPVPGRTELGSTNV
+662 GVPGRTELGNTNV
-677 TVELKTGLPNTR
+677 AVELKTGLPNTR

-720 AVATAGVAAPQRLV
+720 AVAAPQRV
-734 SQHTAAYDQLSPDSS
+734 VAQHNAVYDQLSPDSS

-816 EQSNLSDQAQGYQ
+816 EQSNLSDPAQAYQ
-829 PYPCNTDDVGDAPFP
+829 PYPCGADDVGDAAFP
-844 FKTEDDHETP
+844 FKTEDDHDTVT
-854 SYKDSRSNS
+854 YKDSRSNS
-863 TGTVLITTAQ
+863 TATVVITTAQ

-907 QSILGTDSVAPA
+907 QSILATESAAPA
-919 KTDST
+919 QTDST
-924 NPDTDTKDT
+924 KAPEETSQ
-933 DSATKDTCETQNTN
+933 DSDATKDNDAQNAN
-947 NSSDKISDVATSDD
+947 NTSDKISDVATSDD

-999 AKTPDD
+999 TKSPDD
-1005 KNPPLK
+1005 KNPLQ
-1011 EQVIPEVNNESEKDI
+1011 EQIIPEVPNEKCEQEYTKPVTSHI
-1026 NKPPPNSNKSANN
+1026 N
-1039 TAANN
+1039 TNN
-1044 PLQSLQTMTA
+1044 PLQSLQTMA
-1054 DQTEQS
+1054 ANQTEQS
-1060 NRMRTN
+1060 NRMRMN
-1066 NPLPQKQNPAMS
+1066 ALPQKQTSIS
-1078 PKTNLAMVMSP
+1078 PKTMVTTPQNVLSP
-1089 QSLAHSMLSP
+1089 QNIAHSMLSP
-1099 QSMPHSAMSPQSIMS
+1099 QSLPHSAMSPQSVMS
-1114 PHTMSHNIMSPPSVY
+1114 PHHIPHNVMSPPSVY

-1144 HNAMSPQSMPGLMSP
+1144 HNAMSPQSMQSMMSP
-1159 QMPSQI
+1159 QMSNQM
-1165 MMSPRHNNIG
+1165 MMSPRHNNMG
-1175 SPMSQNMNSPMVNMA
+1175 SPMSQNMGGQMVNMA
-1190 SPMTNNIASPLSHGM
+1190 SPMAQNIASPMSHGM
-1205 PSPMHPGLQSPMAGG
+1205 PSPMHPGLQSPMSQGVP
-1220 MTSPMIQ
+1220 SPMVQ
-1227 NMSNMSMNSPMN
+1227 NMSNMTMNSP
-1239 GPTNPMPGPNQNMM
+1239 GQNQNQNVM
-1253 MNMNQQPQMPVN
+1253 MNMNQQQQMQQ
-1265 INQGQ
+1265 I
-1270 MPGPNH
+1270 PGNYI
-1276 MNNRQNCNQ
+1276 NNRQNCNPK
-1285 RMPNKNFNNVPNH
+1285 MPNRTNVPNQY
-1298 FQNQNFNQAPP
+1298 QNHNYNQAPP
-1309 YPVQNQPIN
+1309 YPMQNQQNMNRSQNMQQYPMMQQYNQNQMMHQMPPN
-1318 QPNMMRN
+1318 QPNMVYN
-1325 QNMPPQYQMMPQYS
+1325 NQMM
-1339 QNIPTQ
+1339 
-1345 MPVMQSQNVNYNHI
+1345 NY
-1359 NNQINY
+1359 Q
-1365 HQNYPQNQMNPLQM
+1365 QPMNYPNQSNQMHPMQM
-1379 SRSSVMSVDNSGN
+1379 SRSSMMSVDNSGN

-1399 SYCEQNHPQIQN
+1399 SYCEPQNP
-1411 VPTNQYNQNMQYPQ
+1411 QYNQNMHYPQ
-1425 PPPYNAAINAAN
+1425 PPPYNSVVNAAN

-1446 NHQYNQTMMNNNQ
+1446 NHQYNQAMMNNNQ

-1473 GNQFNKHNMQKSVQN
+1473 GNQFNKHNVQKSVQN

-1495 SQKPNGTRIN
+1495 SQKPNGVRASMN
-1505 CNQNQMVKTD
+1505 CNQMIKNMGEQ

-1523 SLRSNNHNQADVQVW
+1523 SLRSQNNQPSDVQVW

-1543 QIEATNGRKKNQNSV
+1543 QIEANNGRKKNQNG
-1558 RQESMRQE
+1558 MRQE

-1574 VENCENWKSSETV
+1574 VESCENWKSSEMV
-1587 SSTTHPLQGGDNM
+1587 SSSTHPLQGGDNM

>member
-1 MPDRESVGAGT
+1 MPDRESVGGPGT

-31 ASTAPGAPA
+31 ASTAPGASA

-46 QHYHHHAQLAAAA
+46 THYHHHAQLAAAA
-59 AAAAGATSELSYLA
+59 AAAAGATTELSYLA

-108 ELHAGSTLASQD
+108 ELHASSTLASQD
-120 FQLSLEGSRIASPTR
+120 FQLSLDGSRIASPTR

-218 VGGSGVLT
+218 VGSSGVLA
-226 GGMLL
+226 GGVLL

-261 SPTQLLMGPVDVRPS
+261 SPTQLLMGTPVDVRPG
-276 LGLDGTPPL
+276 LGLDGTPPQ
-285 HHQQPPQQPEVT
+285 HMQQPPQPEVT

-306 TAMTQR
+306 NIIQR
-312 KSPQSLMSRDNMHS
+312 KSPQSLMNRDNHHS
-326 NKPLSAAAES
+326 NKPLTAAAES
-336 TVHDGLDSKDEPGDF
+336 TVHDGVDSKDEPGDF

-526 ESGGGGAGSSPP
+526 ESGGGGAGSSPR
-538 SEEGGMPIG
+538 SEEGGVAVG

-554 ASVKSESPASPIP
+554 ASVKSESPASPLP
-567 HGLHTPAH
+567 LGLHTPAH
-575 QLAQCGGELDFGG
+575 QLSAQCGGELDFGG
-588 SGLGGFSDENGAPY
+588 AGLGGFSDENGAPY

-626 MVAIGEPRAHHHPPR
+626 MVAIGEPRAHHHTPR
-641 FNKMGIGRLMP
+641 FGNNKMGVGRLMP
-652 PSHAPDIGGG
+652 PGHGADIGGG
-662 AGPVPGRTELGSTNV
+662 GIPGRTELGNTAV
-677 TVELKTGLPNTR
+677 TVELKTGAPNTR

-720 AVATAGVAAPQRLV
+720 AVATTAGVVTAQRLV
-734 SQHTAAYDQLSPDSS
+734 TQQTAVYDQLSPDSS
-749 RRSSQVSCVGYAPAP
+749 RRSSQVSCVGYAPPP

-816 EQSNLSDQAQGYQ
+816 EQSNLSDQTQAYQ
-829 PYPCNTDDVGDAPFP
+829 AYPCGTDDVGDAPFA
-844 FKTEDDHETP
+844 FKTENDHDAVT
-854 SYKDSRSNS
+854 YKESRSNS
-863 TGTVLITTAQ
+863 TNTVVITTAQ

-907 QSILGTDSVAPA
+907 QSILGTESVVPA
-919 KTDST
+919 KTEST
-924 NPDTDTKDT
+924 NPPDPEVTNKDNNI
-933 DSATKDTCETQNTN
+933 ATKDNTSSEIQNTN
-947 NSSDKISDVATSDD
+947 NSSDKISEVATSDD

-989 MSGNSGSLLA
+989 MSGNSGSLLVT
-999 AKTPDD
+999 KSPDD
-1005 KNPPLK
+1005 KNPLQ
-1011 EQVIPEVNNESEKDI
+1011 EQVIPEISTEKCEQDYSQ
-1026 NKPPPNSNKSANN
+1026 PANSIA
-1039 TAANN
+1039 TNN
-1044 PLQSLQTMTA
+1044 PLQSLQTMA
-1054 DQTEQS
+1054 ANQTEHS
-1060 NRMRTN
+1060 RMRVNT
-1066 NPLPQKQNPAMS
+1066 LPQKQNQMS
-1078 PKTNLAMVMSP
+1078 PKAKGSQNP
-1089 QSLAHSMLSP
+1089 SP
-1099 QSMPHSAMSPQSIMS
+1099 QSMPHNMMSPQSLPHMAMS
-1114 PHTMSHNIMSPPSVY
+1114 PRSVLSPHNMSHSVMSPPSVY

-1144 HNAMSPQSMPGLMSP
+1144 HNAMSPQSMQSLMSP
-1159 QMPSQI
+1159 QMPQM
-1165 MMSPRHNNIG
+1165 MMSPRHNNVG
-1175 SPMSQNMNSPMVNMA
+1175 SPMSQNMASPMMNMA
-1190 SPMTNNIASPLSHGM
+1190 SPMAQNIASPMSHGM
-1205 PSPMHPGLQSPMAGG
+1205 PSPMHPGLQSPMAQGAV
-1220 MTSPMIQ
+1220 
-1227 NMSNMSMNSPMN
+1227 
-1239 GPTNPMPGPNQNMM
+1239 NPMAQNIPNMAMNAPTPTQNQNMVIN
-1253 MNMNQQPQMPVN
+1253 MNMNGATQMQPVP
-1265 INQGQ
+1265 
-1270 MPGPNH
+1270 PNYIKNSH
-1276 MNNRQNCNQ
+1276 QNCNPKVAN
-1285 RMPNKNFNNVPNH
+1285 RNNVPTQY
-1298 FQNQNFNQAPP
+1298 QNQTYNQMPP
-1309 YPVQNQPIN
+1309 FAMQNQQN
-1318 QPNMMRN
+1318 VNLRN
-1325 QNMPPQYQMMPQYS
+1325 QNMQQYPMMQQYN
-1339 QNIPTQ
+1339 QNQ
-1345 MPVMQSQNVNYNHI
+1345 MPVLHQMPPNQQNMVYNNNQMVNYSQSINYQSQS
-1359 NNQINY
+1359 NQI
-1365 HQNYPQNQMNPLQM
+1365 HPLQM

-1392 MSRGAMN
+1392 MSRGAIN
-1399 SYCEQNHPQIQN
+1399 NYCDQQSQMQN
-1411 VPTNQYNQNMQYPQ
+1411 VQYSQNMQYPQ
-1425 PPPYNAAINAAN
+1425 PPPYNSVVNPGVNAPN

-1446 NHQYNQTMMNNNQ
+1446 NHQYNQAMMNNNQ

-1495 SQKPNGTRIN
+1495 SQKPNCVTRASSN
-1505 CNQNQMVKTD
+1505 CNQMMKNGD

-1523 SLRSNNHNQADVQVW
+1523 SLRSGNNQQASDVQVW

-1543 QIEATNGRKKNQNSV
+1543 QIEATNGRKKNQNS
-1558 RQESMRQE
+1558 SMRQE

-1574 VENCENWKSSETV
+1574 VENCENWKSSEMV
-1587 SSTTHPLQGGDNM
+1587 SSSTHPPQGGDNM

>member
-1 MPDRESVGAGT
+1 MPDRESVGGPGT

-31 ASTAPGAPA
+31 ATTPPGAP

-46 QHYHHHAQLAAAA
+46 THYHHHAQLAAAA

-108 ELHAGSTLASQD
+108 ELHAGSTLASQE
-120 FQLSLEGSRIASPTR
+120 FQLSLEGSRIASQNR

-218 VGGSGVLT
+218 VGGSGVIPA
-226 GGMLL
+226 GVLL

-261 SPTQLLMGPVDVRPS
+261 SPTQLLIGGPVDVRNG
-276 LGLDGTPPL
+276 LGLDGTPPQ
-285 HHQQPPQQPEVT
+285 HMQQPPQQPEIT
-297 SIMEADSAS
+297 SVMEADSAS
-306 TAMTQR
+306 TAMNQR
-312 KSPQSLMSRDNMHS
+312 KSPQVLILHLENMNS

-526 ESGGGGAGSSPP
+526 ESGGGGAGSSPR
-538 SEEGGMPIG
+538 SEEGGVPMG

-554 ASVKSESPASPIP
+554 ASVKSESPASPLP

-575 QLAQCGGELDFGG
+575 QLSAQCGGELDFGG

-626 MVAIGEPRAHHHPPR
+626 MVAIGEPRAHHHAPR
-641 FNKMGIGRLMP
+641 FGNKMGLGRLMP
-652 PSHAPDIGGG
+652 PVHGADIGGG
-662 AGPVPGRTELGSTNV
+662 GIQGRTDIAGTNIA
-677 TVELKTGLPNTR
+677 VELKSGLPNTR

-720 AVATAGVAAPQRLV
+720 AVATTTGMAGQRMV
-734 SQHTAAYDQLSPDSS
+734 SQHTQIYDQLSPDSS
-749 RRSSQVSCVGYAPAP
+749 RRSSQVSCVGYAPPP

-829 PYPCNTDDVGDAPFP
+829 PYPCTNDDVGDAPFP
-844 FKTEDDHETP
+844 FKTEDDHEIT
-854 SYKDSRSNS
+854 YKESRSNS
-863 TGTVLITTAQ
+863 TNTVAQ

-907 QSILGTDSVAPA
+907 QSILGTDSVTPA

-924 NPDTDTKDT
+924 NPDPEASKEKDTITKDIL
-933 DSATKDTCETQNTN
+933 SSEIQNTN

-971 SDLNISDIPVDLR
+971 SDLNISDIQVDLR

-999 AKTPDD
+999 SKSLDD
-1005 KNPPLK
+1005 KNPPLH
-1011 EQVIPEVNNESEKDI
+1011 EQVIPEVTPEKCEQEFS
-1026 NKPPPNSNKSANN
+1026 KPPTSNVVTK
-1039 TAANN
+1039 N

-1054 DQTEQS
+1054 NQTEQS
-1060 NRMRTN
+1060 TRMRVN
-1066 NPLPQKQNPAMS
+1066 NTLPQKPAMS
-1078 PKTNLAMVMSP
+1078 PKTIVMTQTIMSP
-1089 QSLAHSMLSP
+1089 NLAHSMLSP
-1099 QSMPHSAMSPQSIMS
+1099 QSLPHSSMSPQSMRS
-1114 PHTMSHNIMSPPSVY
+1114 PQHMPQGIMSPPSVY
-1129 NVMSPQSVM
+1129 NIMSPQSVM

-1144 HNAMSPQSMPGLMSP
+1144 HNAMSPQSMQSLLSP
-1159 QMPSQI
+1159 QMPNQMI
-1165 MMSPRHNNIG
+1165 MSPRHNNIG
-1175 SPMSQNMNSPMVNMA
+1175 SPHSQNIASPMMNMA
-1190 SPMTNNIASPLSHGM
+1190 SPMAQNIASPMSHGM
-1205 PSPMHPGLQSPMAGG
+1205 TSPMHPGLQSPI
-1220 MTSPMIQ
+1220 TSPMVQ
-1227 NMSNMSMNSPMN
+1227 NMSNMTMNVQPVQ
-1239 GPTNPMPGPNQNMM
+1239 NQNPNMM
-1253 MNMNQQPQMPVN
+1253 VNMNQSQQMTATP
-1265 INQGQ
+1265 
-1270 MPGPNH
+1270 PY
-1276 MNNRQNCNQ
+1276 NNRQNCPTKH
-1285 RMPNKNFNNVPNH
+1285 PNKNFNNVPNQY
-1298 FQNQNFNQAPP
+1298 QNQNYTQAPP
-1309 YPVQNQPIN
+1309 YPMQNQQVNVSI
-1318 QPNMMRN
+1318 RN
-1325 QNMPPQYQMMPQYS
+1325 QNIQQYQMMQHYN
-1339 QNIPTQ
+1339 QN
-1345 MPVMQSQNVNYNHI
+1345 QSQVPMMPTNHQNVVY
-1359 NNQINY
+1359 NNQMANY
-1365 HQNYPQNQMNPLQM
+1365 VQPMNYPNQNAQMHPMQL

-1392 MSRGAMN
+1392 MSRGVMN
-1399 SYCEQNHPQIQN
+1399 SYCEQQN
-1411 VPTNQYNQNMQYPQ
+1411 VCPPMQNVQYNQNMQYPQ
-1425 PPPYNAAINAAN
+1425 PPPYNSVTNAAN

-1446 NHQYNQTMMNNNQ
+1446 NHQYNQGMMNNNQ

-1465 PYNQWDYP
+1465 SYNQWDYP

-1495 SQKPNGTRIN
+1495 SQKPINGARMTMN
-1505 CNQNQMVKTD
+1505 CNQIAKNPGE
-1515 QQTDCSMN
+1515 QQADCSMN
-1523 SLRSNNHNQADVQVW
+1523 SLRSENNQADVQVW

-1543 QIEATNGRKKNQNSV
+1543 QIEATNGRKKNQNT
-1558 RQESMRQE
+1558 MRQE

-1574 VENCENWKSSETV
+1574 VENCENWKSSEMV
-1587 SSTTHPLQGGDNM
+1587 SSSTHPLQGGDNM

>member
-1 MPDRESVGAGT
+1 MPDRESVGGPGNS
-12 AGSGGFL
+12 GSGFL

-31 ASTAPGAPA
+31 ATTPPGTPSA
-40 TAMHHA
+40 AMHHA
-46 QHYHHHAQLAAAA
+46 THYHHHAQLAAAA

-120 FQLSLEGSRIASPTR
+120 FQLSLDGSRIASPTR

-218 VGGSGVLT
+218 VGSSGVLA
-226 GGMLL
+226 GGVLL

-261 SPTQLLMGPVDVRPS
+261 SPTQLLMGPVDVRQG
-276 LGLDGTPPL
+276 LGLDGTPPQHL
-285 HHQQPPQQPEVT
+285 QQPSQQPEIT
-297 SIMEADSAS
+297 SVMEADSA
-306 TAMTQR
+306 TGLMQR
-312 KSPQSLMSRDNMHS
+312 KSPQGILTHRDNVS

-511 ASKKHKGCSRGDDSA
+511 ASKKHKGCTRGDDSA
-526 ESGGGGAGSSPP
+526 ESGGGGAGSSPR
-538 SEEGGMPIG
+538 SEEGGVPPAI
-547 VRGHTSS
+547 RGHTSS

-567 HGLHTPAH
+567 HGLHTSAH
-575 QLAQCGGELDFGG
+575 QLSAQCGGELDFGG
-588 SGLGGFSDENGAPY
+588 GLGGYRDENGLPY

-608 VEQEVVGE
+608 IEQEVVGE

-626 MVAIGEPRAHHHPPR
+626 MVAIGEPRAAPHAPR
-641 FNKMGIGRLMP
+641 LGNKMALARMP
-652 PSHAPDIGGG
+652 PPHADLGGG
-662 AGPVPGRTELGSTNV
+662 GVTGRTELGSTNV
-677 TVELKTGLPNTR
+677 GVELKTGASNTR

-720 AVATAGVAAPQRLV
+720 AVVGGVGAQRLV
-734 SQHTAAYDQLSPDSS
+734 AHHTAAYDQLSPDSS
-749 RRSSQVSCVGYAPAP
+749 RRSSQVSCAGYAPPP

-779 NQAVLLR
+779 NQAILLR

-816 EQSNLSDQAQGYQ
+816 EQSNLSDQTQGYQ
-829 PYPCNTDDVGDAPFP
+829 PYPCGTDGLGDAPFP
-844 FKTEDDHETP
+844 FKTECDQETVT
-854 SYKDSRSNS
+854 YKESRSNS
-863 TGTVLITTAQ
+863 TSTVVVTTAQ
-873 VHHPNQEVNLEQVAE
+873 IHHPNQEVNLEQVAE

-907 QSILGTDSVAPA
+907 QSILATEAETSA
-919 KTDST
+919 KTDSANRPNT
-924 NPDTDTKDT
+924 EPSLDK
-933 DSATKDTCETQNTN
+933 DSATKDNTTNEQQNTN

-971 SDLNISDIPVDLR
+971 SDLNISDIQVDLR

-999 AKTPDD
+999 VKTPED
-1005 KNPPLK
+1005 KTPLQ
-1011 EQVIPEVNNESEKDI
+1011 EQVTPEVKAE
-1026 NKPPPNSNKSANN
+1026 NKERETKKSDP
-1039 TAANN
+1039 N

-1054 DQTEQS
+1054 NQTEQS
-1060 NRMRTN
+1060 NKIRAN
-1066 NPLPQKQNPAMS
+1066 AQKQN
-1078 PKTNLAMVMSP
+1078 KTNTKTIMSQNILSP
-1089 QSLAHSMLSP
+1089 QNLPHSMLSP
-1099 QSMPHSAMSPQSIMS
+1099 QSLPHSAMSPQSVMS
-1114 PHTMSHNIMSPPSVY
+1114 PHNIPQNIMSPPSAY
-1129 NVMSPQSVM
+1129 NVMSPQSAM

-1144 HNAMSPQSMPGLMSP
+1144 HNAMSPQSMQSLMSP
-1159 QMPSQI
+1159 QIPNQI
-1165 MMSPRHNNIG
+1165 MLSPRHNNVS
-1175 SPMSQNMNSPMVNMA
+1175 SPMSQNMASPMMNMA
-1190 SPMTNNIASPLSHGM
+1190 SPMGQTIASPMSHGM
-1205 PSPMHPGLQSPMAGG
+1205 PSPMHPGMQSPMGQG
-1220 MTSPMIQ
+1220 MASPMIQ
-1227 NMSNMSMNSPMN
+1227 NMPVAMN
-1239 GPTNPMPGPNQNMM
+1239 GPVNPNLQNQMINVNQQQMALSYRPNCHRMPARPNMPMPNQYTQNY
-1253 MNMNQQPQMPVN
+1253 NNNQPPQYPM
-1265 INQGQ
+1265 
-1270 MPGPNH
+1270 
-1276 MNNRQNCNQ
+1276 
-1285 RMPNKNFNNVPNH
+1285 
-1298 FQNQNFNQAPP
+1298 QNQNVNVHHQNVQNYQIMQSYNQNQAPTVNQM
-1309 YPVQNQPIN
+1309 VQNQNVHYPN
-1318 QPNMMRN
+1318 QPMINYQQMNFN
-1325 QNMPPQYQMMPQYS
+1325 QNNRAHP
-1339 QNIPTQ
+1339 
-1345 MPVMQSQNVNYNHI
+1345 MQS
-1359 NNQINY
+1359 
-1365 HQNYPQNQMNPLQM
+1365 
-1379 SRSSVMSVDNSGN
+1379 SRSSMMSVDNSGN
-1392 MSRGAMN
+1392 MTRGVMT
-1399 SYCEQNHPQIQN
+1399 SYCDTQHQCPPAQTNH
-1411 VPTNQYNQNMQYPQ
+1411 YNQNVQYPQ
-1425 PPPYNAAINAAN
+1425 PPPYNAVVNNN

-1446 NHQYNQTMMNNNQ
+1446 NHQYNQAMMNNNQ

-1473 GNQFNKHNMQKSVQN
+1473 GNQFNKHNPQKSTPN

-1495 SQKPNGTRIN
+1495 SQKQVKCNRLTN
-1505 CNQNQMVKTD
+1505 CNQIKND
-1515 QQTDCSMN
+1515 QADCSMN
-1523 SLRSNNHNQADVQVW
+1523 SLRSQNNQPSEVQVW

-1543 QIEATNGRKKNQNSV
+1543 QIEANNGRRKTQNN
-1558 RQESMRQE
+1558 SMRQE

-1574 VENCENWKSSETV
+1574 VENCENWKSSEMV
-1587 SSTTHPLQGGDNM
+1587 SSTTHPLQGDNM

>member
-1 MPDRESVGAGT
+1 MPDRETVGGPGT

-31 ASTAPGAPA
+31 ATTPPGAPGA
-40 TAMHHA
+40 AMHHA
-46 QHYHHHAQLAAAA
+46 THYHHHAQLAAAA

-73 ALHPAYRPVPYDH
+73 ALHPAYRHVPYDH
-86 PLYGANTLRGLEYLS
+86 PLYGANTLRGLEYLN

-108 ELHAGSTLASQD
+108 ELHAGSTLTSQD
-120 FQLSLEGSRIASPTR
+120 FQLSLDGSRIASPNR
-135 LRLSGGAIG
+135 LRLSGGAIS

-218 VGGSGVLT
+218 VGGSGVLA
-226 GGMLL
+226 GGVLL

-261 SPTQLLMGPVDVRPS
+261 SPTQLLMGAVDVRPG
-276 LGLDGTPPL
+276 LGLDGTPPQHL
-285 HHQQPPQQPEVT
+285 QQGPQQPEVT

-306 TAMTQR
+306 TVMTQR
-312 KSPQSLMSRDNMHS
+312 KSPQSLMSHREMHHS

-351 IETNCHWVDCKLEF
+351 IETNCHWVDCKIEF

-526 ESGGGGAGSSPP
+526 ESGGGGAGSSPR
-538 SEEGGMPIG
+538 SEEGGVPLG
-547 VRGHTSS
+547 GRGHMSS
-554 ASVKSESPASPIP
+554 ASVKSESPASPLP
-567 HGLHTPAH
+567 LGLHTPAH
-575 QLAQCGGELDFGG
+575 QLSAQCGGDLDFGG
-588 SGLGGFSDENGAPY
+588 SGIGGFSDEHGAPY
-602 FRLDGE
+602 YRLDGD

-626 MVAIGEPRAHHHPPR
+626 MVAIGEPRAQHHAPR
-641 FNKMGIGRLMP
+641 FGNKMAMAGARLMP
-652 PSHAPDIGGG
+652 PVHDMGGG
-662 AGPVPGRTELGSTNV
+662 GLQNRQDGVTTGVTELKV
-677 TVELKTGLPNTR
+677 AIPNTR

-720 AVATAGVAAPQRLV
+720 VPNMPQRMV
-734 SQHTAAYDQLSPDSS
+734 SQHNVAYDQLSPDSS

-804 NVQVKEE
+804 NIQVKEE

-816 EQSNLSDQAQGYQ
+816 EQSNLSDQTQTYQ
-829 PYPCNTDDVGDAPFP
+829 PYPCSTDVGDAPFP
-844 FKTEDDHETP
+844 FKTEEVDSHEVT
-854 SYKDSRSNS
+854 YKDSRSNS
-863 TGTVLITTAQ
+863 NSTVVITTAQ
-873 VHHPNQEVNLEQVAE
+873 VHHPNQEINLEQVAE

-899 DEMMQYLN
+899 DEMVQYLN
-907 QSILGTDSVAPA
+907 QTIMGTEPVIPA
-919 KTDST
+919 KADPKNPPDPQT
-924 NPDTDTKDT
+924 NNEESEPTKDNNKPSDNNEKT
-933 DSATKDTCETQNTN
+933 
-947 NSSDKISDVATSDD
+947 NSSEKISEVATSDD
-961 SLLKNLGAIG
+961 SLIKNLGAIG

-989 MSGNSGSLLA
+989 MSGNSGSLLT
-999 AKTPDD
+999 KSPDD
-1005 KNPPLK
+1005 KTQSLQD
-1011 EQVIPEVNNESEKDI
+1011 QVIQENQEGNEQENF
-1026 NKPPPNSNKSANN
+1026 NKPNP
-1039 TAANN
+1039 TN
-1044 PLQSLQTMTA
+1044 PLQSLQTMA
-1054 DQTEQS
+1054 ASHNES
-1060 NRMRTN
+1060 NQPMIRMNTSI
-1066 NPLPQKQNPAMS
+1066 QKQNQSSS
-1078 PKTNLAMVMSP
+1078 PKIVMTQSVLSPQSMAHSMMSP
-1089 QSLAHSMLSP
+1089 QSLPRSTIS
-1099 QSMPHSAMSPQSIMS
+1099 PHSVMSPQNV
-1114 PHTMSHNIMSPPSVY
+1114 PHGVMSPPSVY

-1144 HNAMSPQSMPGLMSP
+1144 SMMSPQHH
-1159 QMPSQI
+1159 
-1165 MMSPRHNNIG
+1165 MMSPRQANLG
-1175 SPMSQNMNSPMVNMA
+1175 SPMSQNMTNSMVNMSSPMHQNMA
-1190 SPMTNNIASPLSHGM
+1190 SPMSHGM
-1205 PSPMHPGLQSPMAGG
+1205 GSPMHPGMQSPMAQGLS
-1220 MTSPMIQ
+1220 SPMLQTLPNIVNTPIQ
-1227 NMSNMSMNSPMN
+1227 
-1239 GPTNPMPGPNQNMM
+1239 PNQN
-1253 MNMNQQPQMPVN
+1253 
-1265 INQGQ
+1265 IL
-1270 MPGPNH
+1270 
-1276 MNNRQNCNQ
+1276 MNNNQMMTMNASFQNNPHQNNNGKRQ
-1285 RMPNKNFNNVPNH
+1285 NKNFNNY
-1298 FQNQNFNQAPP
+1298 QNQTQYSGGNN
-1309 YPVQNQPIN
+1309 
-1318 QPNMMRN
+1318 PNYNVRN
-1325 QNMPPQYQMMPQYS
+1325 QNMPPYQMMPQYPM
-1339 QNIPTQ
+1339 QNQ
-1345 MPVMQSQNVNYNHI
+1345 MPIQNQQPNLVY
-1359 NNQINY
+1359 NNQI
-1365 HQNYPQNQMNPLQM
+1365 HHYPQPPIYAAQNQPSQMHPLQM
-1379 SRSSVMSVDNSGN
+1379 SRSSMMSVDNSGN
-1392 MSRGAMN
+1392 MSRGTLN
-1399 SYCEQNHPQIQN
+1399 SYCEPNPNCPPINQPNP
-1411 VPTNQYNQNMQYPQ
+1411 QYNQNMHYPH
-1425 PPPYNAAINAAN
+1425 PPAYNPVLNAQN
-1437 VMGPPPPKN
+1437 VMGPPPPKSN
-1446 NHQYNQTMMNNNQ
+1446 QYNNGMNNNQ
-1459 YYNHQR
+1459 YYNQR
-1465 PYNQWDYP
+1465 QFNQWEYT
-1473 GNQFNKHNMQKSVQN
+1473 NNNYNKPIQKPMQN

-1495 SQKPNGTRIN
+1495 SQSKPINGVRN
-1505 CNQNQMVKTD
+1505 SLNANQMNVMKNGE

-1523 SLRSNNHNQADVQVW
+1523 SIQSQGNKKASDVQVW

-1543 QIEATNGRKKNQNSV
+1543 QIEASNNRKKNQERST
-1558 RQESMRQE
+1558 MRQE

-1574 VENCENWKSSETV
+1574 VESCENWKNSEMV
-1587 SSTTHPLQGGDNM
+1587 SSSTHPLQGGENM
-1600 VVNDLQTSLSSFYE
+1600 VVNDLQTSLTSFYE

>member
-1 MPDRESVGAGT
+1 MPDREVP
-12 AGSGGFL
+12 GSGFL

-31 ASTAPGAPA
+31 ATAAQAPPG
-40 TAMHHA
+40 TMHHA
-46 QHYHHHAQLAAAA
+46 THYHHHAQLAAAA

-120 FQLSLEGSRIASPTR
+120 FQLGLEGSRLASPNR
-135 LRLSGGAIG
+135 LRLSGGAIS

-210 QLLARGGV
+210 QILAR
-218 VGGSGVLT
+218 GGSGVLPA
-226 GGMLL
+226 GVLL

-261 SPTQLLMGPVDVRPS
+261 SPTQLLIGAPVDVGQGLR
-276 LGLDGTPPL
+276 LDGTPPQ
-285 HHQQPPQQPEVT
+285 HMQQPPQPQEIT
-297 SIMEADSAS
+297 SVMEADSSHFHYSAS
-306 TAMTQR
+306 TAMNQR
-312 KSPQSLMSRDNMHS
+312 KSPQSLMSRDMHC
-326 NKPLSAAAES
+326 KPLSAAAES
-336 TVHDGLDSKDEPGDF
+336 TVHDGIDCKDEPGDF

-526 ESGGGGAGSSPP
+526 ESGGGGAGSSPR
-538 SEEGGMPIG
+538 SEEGGVPIG
-547 VRGHTSS
+547 IRGHTSS
-554 ASVKSESPASPIP
+554 ASVKSESPASPLP
-567 HGLHTPAH
+567 HGMHNGH
-575 QLAQCGGELDFGG
+575 QLSAQCGGDLDYGG
-588 SGLGGFSDENGAPY
+588 SGLGGFSDEHGVPY
-602 FRLDGE
+602 FRIDGE

-626 MVAIGEPRAHHHPPR
+626 MVAIGEPRAQHHAPR
-641 FNKMGIGRLMP
+641 LGHKMGLGRLMP
-652 PSHAPDIGGG
+652 LHAPDIGGG
-662 AGPVPGRTELGSTNV
+662 PMPGRTEIGGTNV
-677 TVELKTGLPNTR
+677 AVELKTGPPNAR

-707 ISRKSSQASVVSG
+707 ISRKSSQASVVG
-720 AVATAGVAAPQRLV
+720 GVTSHVTQRLL
-734 SQHTAAYDQLSPDSS
+734 SQPAVYDQLSPDSS
-749 RRSSQVSCVGYAPAP
+749 RRSSQVSCVGYAPPP

-786 GVTCSEVR
+786 GVTCTEVR
-794 AEELALELDP
+794 AEELSLELDP
-804 NVQVKEE
+804 NIQVKEE

-816 EQSNLSDQAQGYQ
+816 EQSNLSDQQYQ
-829 PYPCNTDDVGDAPFP
+829 PYPCNTDADPNFQ
-844 FKTEDDHETP
+844 FKTEDDHDANT
-854 SYKDSRSNS
+854 YKESRSNS
-863 TGTVLITTAQ
+863 TATVVITTAQ

-907 QSILGTDSVAPA
+907 QSILGTDTVKPA
-919 KTDST
+919 TDST
-924 NPDTDTKDT
+924 KQEPDTETDKKVTKENIT
-933 DSATKDTCETQNTN
+933 SEVPNTN

-971 SDLNISDIPVDLR
+971 SDLNISDIQVDLR

-999 AKTPDD
+999 KSPDD
-1005 KNPPLK
+1005 KNPPLQ
-1011 EQVIPEVNNESEKDI
+1011 EQVIPEVPNENCEKEF
-1026 NKPPPNSNKSANN
+1026 NRVPVNQ
-1039 TAANN
+1039 TATSN
-1044 PLQSLQTMTA
+1044 PLQSLQSMTA
-1054 DQTEQS
+1054 NQTEQS
-1060 NRMRTN
+1060 NRMRLN
-1066 NPLPQKQNPAMS
+1066 NPVPQKQNTNI
-1078 PKTNLAMVMSP
+1078 KTNLQTTMTMP
-1089 QSLAHSMLSP
+1089 HGMLSP
-1099 QSMPHSAMSPQSIMS
+1099 QSLPHSAMSPQSVMS
-1114 PHTMSHNIMSPPSVY
+1114 PHNMTNLMSPPSVY

-1144 HNAMSPQSMPGLMSP
+1144 HNAMSPQSMQSLL
-1159 QMPSQI
+1159 
-1165 MMSPRHNNIG
+1165 SPRHNNIG
-1175 SPMSQNMNSPMVNMA
+1175 SPMSQNLNSPMMNMA
-1190 SPMTNNIASPLSHGM
+1190 SPMPQNIASPMSHGM
-1205 PSPMHPGLQSPMAGG
+1205 PSPMHPGLQSPI
-1220 MTSPMIQ
+1220 TSPMIQ
-1227 NMSNMSMNSPMN
+1227 NMTNMTMNMPSPQ
-1239 GPTNPMPGPNQNMM
+1239 NQNQNIMM
-1253 MNMNQQPQMPVN
+1253 MNGNMAASQMAN
-1265 INQGQ
+1265 SQ
-1270 MPGPNH
+1270 MAAPH
-1276 MNNRQNCNQ
+1276 MAQYNSRQNCK
-1285 RMPNKNFNNVPNH
+1285 MPNKNFNVPKQYPNQSYNQH
-1298 FQNQNFNQAPP
+1298 PMQNQSMPQQNMAQ
-1309 YPVQNQPIN
+1309 YPVMQQF
-1318 QPNMMRN
+1318 N
-1325 QNMPPQYQMMPQYS
+1325 QNMQMQGPQP
-1339 QNIPTQ
+1339 Q
-1345 MPVMQSQNVNYNHI
+1345 MPYMA
-1359 NNQINY
+1359 
-1365 HQNYPQNQMNPLQM
+1365 NYPQNYMNQSGQMHPMQM

-1392 MSRGAMN
+1392 IPRGTIN
-1399 SYCEQNHPQIQN
+1399 SYYENQCPQNLQHTQN
-1411 VPTNQYNQNMQYPQ
+1411 VQYPQ
-1425 PPPYNAAINAAN
+1425 PPYNTAPNL
-1437 VMGPPPPKN
+1437 MGPPPPKN
-1446 NHQYNQTMMNNNQ
+1446 NQFNNQ
-1459 YYNHQR
+1459 YYNRQL
-1465 PYNQWDYP
+1465 NQWEYA
-1473 GNQFNKHNMQKSVQN
+1473 NQYNKMKSAQN

-1495 SQKPNGTRIN
+1495 SQKPVNGMPPIN
-1505 CNQNQMVKTD
+1505 QALKNGD
-1515 QQTDCSMN
+1515 TDCSMN
-1523 SLRSNNHNQADVQVW
+1523 SLRSQNQPSDVQVW

-1543 QIEATNGRKKNQNSV
+1543 QIDASNNRKKQN
-1558 RQESMRQE
+1558 SMRQD

-1574 VENCENWKSSETV
+1574 VENCENWKSSEMV
-1587 SSTTHPLQGGDNM
+1587 SSSTHPLQGGDNM

>member
-1 MPDRESVGAGT
+1 MPDRESVGGPGT

-31 ASTAPGAPA
+31 ASAAPGPA
-40 TAMHHA
+40 ASAMHHA
-46 QHYHHHAQLAAAA
+46 SHYHHHAQLAAAA
-59 AAAAGATSELSYLA
+59 AAAAGATQELSYLA

-144 ASANRKRAVSWSP
+144 ASVNRKRAVSWSP

-168 IRASPASLAVRAPS
+168 IRASPVSLAVRAPS

-210 QLLARGGV
+210 QLLARGG
-218 VGGSGVLT
+218 SGVL
-226 GGMLL
+226 GGGVLL

-276 LGLDGTPPL
+276 LNLDGTPPQHL
-285 HHQQPPQQPEVT
+285 QQPPQQPEIT

-306 TAMTQR
+306 SGMTQR
-312 KSPQSLMSRDNMHS
+312 KSPQSLMSHRESMHS

-336 TVHDGLDSKDEPGDF
+336 TVHDGLDCKDEPGDF

-511 ASKKHKGCSRGDDSA
+511 ASKKHKGCNRGDDSA
-526 ESGGGGAGSSPP
+526 ESGGGGAGSSPR
-538 SEEGGMPIG
+538 SEEGGVPMGI
-547 VRGHTSS
+547 RGHTSS
-554 ASVKSESPASPIP
+554 ASVKSESPASPP
-567 HGLHTPAH
+567 LNGLHISAH
-575 QLAQCGGELDFGG
+575 QLSAQCGGELDFGG
-588 SGLGGFSDENGAPY
+588 SGLSGFNDENGAPY
-602 FRLDGE
+602 FRFDGE

-626 MVAIGEPRAHHHPPR
+626 MVAIGEPRAHHHTPR
-641 FNKMGIGRLMP
+641 FGNKMGLAGRMMP
-652 PSHAPDIGGG
+652 PSLHDIGGG
-662 AGPVPGRTELGSTNV
+662 NLGAQGRTELGTTTTGV
-677 TVELKTGLPNTR
+677 TGELKVAIPNTR

-720 AVATAGVAAPQRLV
+720 AVATTTGVAGVQRV
-734 SQHTAAYDQLSPDSS
+734 MSHHTAVYDQLSPDSS
-749 RRSSQVSCVGYAPAP
+749 RRSSQVSCVGYAPTP

-816 EQSNLSDQAQGYQ
+816 EQSNVSDPAAQGYQ

-844 FKTEDDHETP
+844 FKTEDVDSHDAV
-854 SYKDSRSNS
+854 SYKESRSNS
-863 TGTVLITTAQ
+863 TNTVVITTAQ

-907 QSILGTDSVAPA
+907 QSILGTESATPA
-919 KTDST
+919 STDPTKPPNSSD
-924 NPDTDTKDT
+924 PKDT
-933 DSATKDTCETQNTN
+933 IDNSATKDKGTSDDVN
-947 NSSDKISDVATSDD
+947 NSGDKISDVATSDD

-999 AKTPDD
+999 AKSPDD
-1005 KNPPLK
+1005 KNPSLQ
-1011 EQVIPEVNNESEKDI
+1011 EQVIPEAATDQCEQEKYV
-1026 NKPPPNSNKSANN
+1026 KPVKNN
-1039 TAANN
+1039 TNNQNN
-1044 PLQSLQTMTA
+1044 PLQSLQSMAGNQTM
-1054 DQTEQS
+1054 DPS
-1060 NRMRTN
+1060 NRMRN
-1066 NPLPQKQNPAMS
+1066 NHNTIVTQNQNSAS
-1078 PKTNLAMVMSP
+1078 PKTMVMSPQTQIPSNVMSP
-1089 QSLAHSMLSP
+1089 QSLAHSMMSP
-1099 QSMPHSAMSPQSIMS
+1099 RSLPQSAMSPQSVMS
-1114 PHTMSHNIMSPPSVY
+1114 PHMPHNVMSPPSVY

-1144 HNAMSPQSMPGLMSP
+1144 HNAMSPQSMQSLMSP
-1159 QMPSQI
+1159 QHQMQNQM
-1165 MMSPRHNNIG
+1165 MMSPRHNNMG
-1175 SPMSQNMNSPMVNMA
+1175 SPMSQNMTSPMVNLA
-1190 SPMTNNIASPLSHGM
+1190 SPMTQNMPSPMSHGM
-1205 PSPMHPGLQSPMAGG
+1205 PSPMHPGMQSPMGPG
-1220 MTSPMIQ
+1220 MANNMVQ
-1227 NMSNMSMNSPMN
+1227 NMPNTHNV
-1239 GPTNPMPGPNQNMM
+1239 PNQIM
-1253 MNMNQQPQMPVN
+1253 MNMNQQVPQHPPPSYN
-1265 INQGQ
+1265 SS
-1270 MPGPNH
+1270 
-1276 MNNRQNCNQ
+1276 RQNCNAQ
-1285 RMPNKNFNNVPNH
+1285 KIPNKNYGNNA
-1298 FQNQNFNQAPP
+1298 QNQYPNPNFNQPS
-1309 YPVQNQPIN
+1309 YPSQNPGNIN
-1318 QPNMMRN
+1318 MRN
-1325 QNMPPQYQMMPQYS
+1325 QNMQQYQMMQ
-1339 QNIPTQ
+1339 QFN
-1345 MPVMQSQNVNYNHI
+1345 
-1359 NNQINY
+1359 
-1365 HQNYPQNQMNPLQM
+1365 QNQMANMAANQNANMSYNNQQMMNYQQQVNYPNQNAQMHPLQM
-1379 SRSSVMSVDNSGN
+1379 SRSSVMSVDNSASIG
-1392 MSRGAMN
+1392 RGTMN
-1399 SYCEQNHPQIQN
+1399 SYCEQQYPQQQS
-1411 VPTNQYNQNMQYPQ
+1411 QYNQPMPYPH
-1425 PPPYNAAINAAN
+1425 PPPYNSVVNNN

-1473 GNQFNKHNMQKSVQN
+1473 GNQFNKHNGNPAQKSMQN

-1495 SQKPNGTRIN
+1495 SQKPNNGRTIV
-1505 CNQNQMVKTD
+1505 NQMMKNAE
-1515 QQTDCSMN
+1515 TDCSMN
-1523 SLRSNNHNQADVQVW
+1523 SLKSQGNKPSDVQVW

-1543 QIEATNGRKKNQNSV
+1543 QIEATNGRKKNQNNNNNNNV
-1558 RQESMRQE
+1558 MRQE

-1574 VENCENWKSSETV
+1574 VESCENWKSSEMV
-1587 SSTTHPLQGGDNM
+1587 SSSTHPLPGADNM
-1600 VVNDLQTSLSSFYE
+1600 VVNDLQTSLTSFYE

>member
-1 MPDRESVGAGT
+1 MCSCG
-12 AGSGGFL
+12 
-19 PLQFPSAFAAFH
+19 
-31 ASTAPGAPA
+31 
-40 TAMHHA
+40 
-46 QHYHHHAQLAAAA
+46 LAAAA

-120 FQLSLEGSRIASPTR
+120 FQLSLEGSRIASPNR
-135 LRLSGGAIG
+135 LRLSGGAIS

-218 VGGSGVLT
+218 VGSSGVLPA
-226 GGMLL
+226 GVLL

-261 SPTQLLMGPVDVRPS
+261 SPTQLLIGAPVDVRPG
-276 LGLDGTPPL
+276 LGLDGTPPQ
-285 HHQQPPQQPEVT
+285 HMQQPPQQPEIT
-297 SIMEADSAS
+297 SVMEADSAS
-306 TAMTQR
+306 TALNQR
-312 KSPQSLMSRDNMHS
+312 KSPQSLMNRDGMHC
-326 NKPLSAAAES
+326 KPLSAAAES

-511 ASKKHKGCSRGDDSA
+511 ASKKHKGCNRGDDSA
-526 ESGGGGAGSSPP
+526 ESGGGGAGSSPR
-538 SEEGGMPIG
+538 SEEGGVPLG

-554 ASVKSESPASPIP
+554 ASVKSESPASPLP
-567 HGLHTPAH
+567 HGMHTAH
-575 QLAQCGGELDFGG
+575 QLSTQCGGDLNFGG
-588 SGLGGFSDENGAPY
+588 SGLDGFSDENGVPY
-602 FRLDGE
+602 FRIEGD

-626 MVAIGEPRAHHHPPR
+626 MVAIGEPRAHHHTPR
-641 FNKMGIGRLMP
+641 LGNKMGMGRLMP
-652 PSHAPDIGGG
+652 LHAPDIGGG
-662 AGPVPGRTELGSTNV
+662 PVTGRTELGGTNV
-677 TVELKTGLPNTR
+677 AVELKTGPPNAR

-720 AVATAGVAAPQRLV
+720 AVTSHVVTQRLV
-734 SQHTAAYDQLSPDSS
+734 SQPAVYDQLSPDSS
-749 RRSSQVSCVGYAPAP
+749 RRSSQVSCVGYAPPP

-786 GVTCSEVR
+786 GVTCTEVR

-804 NVQVKEE
+804 NIQVKEE

-816 EQSNLSDQAQGYQ
+816 EQSNLSDQQYQ
-829 PYPCNTDDVGDAPFP
+829 PYPCNTDDVLQGDANFP
-844 FKTEDDHETP
+844 FKTEDDHDT
-854 SYKDSRSNS
+854 STYKESRSNS
-863 TGTVLITTAQ
+863 TTTVVITTAQ

-907 QSILGTDSVAPA
+907 QSILGTDTVTPA

-924 NPDTDTKDT
+924 NQEPGNDKDENITKDKVAS
-933 DSATKDTCETQNTN
+933 DVPNTN

-971 SDLNISDIPVDLR
+971 SDLNISDIQVDLR

-999 AKTPDD
+999 KSPDD
-1005 KNPPLK
+1005 KNPPLQ
-1011 EQVIPEVNNESEKDI
+1011 EQVIPEVVNENCEKDFSR
-1026 NKPPPNSNKSANN
+1026 PPASQAP
-1039 TAANN
+1039 TN

-1054 DQTEQS
+1054 NQTEQS
-1060 NRMRTN
+1060 NRTRI
-1066 NPLPQKQNPAMS
+1066 NPASQKQTTIKSNVQTMNMPHG
-1078 PKTNLAMVMSP
+1078 LLSP
-1089 QSLAHSMLSP
+1089 QSL
-1099 QSMPHSAMSPQSIMS
+1099 PHSAMSPQSVMS
-1114 PHTMSHNIMSPPSVY
+1114 PNHMPNLMSPPSVY
-1129 NVMSPQSVM
+1129 NVMSPQSAM

-1144 HNAMSPQSMPGLMSP
+1144 HNAMSPQSMQSLMSP
-1159 QMPSQI
+1159 MPNQM

-1175 SPMSQNMNSPMVNMA
+1175 SPMSQNLNSPMMNMA
-1190 SPMTNNIASPLSHGM
+1190 SPMPQNIASPMSHGM
-1205 PSPMHPGLQSPMAGG
+1205 PSPMHPGLQSPI
-1220 MTSPMIQ
+1220 TSPMIQ
-1227 NMSNMSMNSPMN
+1227 NMTNMTMNVPSP
-1239 GPTNPMPGPNQNMM
+1239 QNHTQNIMM
-1253 MNMNQQPQMPVN
+1253 MNANMMSQMPTAQMASPQMATPQMA
-1265 INQGQ
+1265 NQYI
-1270 MPGPNH
+1270 
-1276 MNNRQNCNQ
+1276 NRQNCKV
-1285 RMPNKNFNNVPNH
+1285 PNKNFNAPK
-1298 FQNQNFNQAPP
+1298 QYPNQNFNQNPM
-1309 YPVQNQPIN
+1309 QNQPAQQNMAQYSMMQQIN
-1318 QPNMMRN
+1318 QNQLQMQPQSQVAYMPN
-1325 QNMPPQYQMMPQYS
+1325 YS
-1339 QNIPTQ
+1339 QNY
-1345 MPVMQSQNVNYNHI
+1345 M
-1359 NNQINY
+1359 NQC
-1365 HQNYPQNQMNPLQM
+1365 NQMHPMQM
-1379 SRSSVMSVDNSGN
+1379 SRSSVMSVDNSGT

-1399 SYCEQNHPQIQN
+1399 GYYENQCPQNMQYTQN
-1411 VPTNQYNQNMQYPQ
+1411 VQYPQ
-1425 PPPYNAAINAAN
+1425 PPPYNSVVPN

-1446 NHQYNQTMMNNNQ
+1446 QYNQ
-1459 YYNHQR
+1459 YYNQR
-1465 PYNQWDYP
+1465 QMNQWEYNQL
-1473 GNQFNKHNMQKSVQN
+1473 NKMQKSVPN

-1495 SQKPNGTRIN
+1495 SQKPVNGVRPL
-1505 CNQNQMVKTD
+1505 NQVKNGD
-1515 QQTDCSMN
+1515 TDCSMN
-1523 SLRSNNHNQADVQVW
+1523 SLRSHNQPSDVQVW

-1543 QIEATNGRKKNQNSV
+1543 QIDASNNRKKQN
-1558 RQESMRQE
+1558 SMRQE

-1574 VENCENWKSSETV
+1574 VENCENWKSSEMV
-1587 SSTTHPLQGGDNM
+1587 SSSTHPLQGGDNM

>member
-1 MPDRESVGAGT
+1 MMPDRESVGPGT
-12 AGSGGFL
+12 TGSGGFL

-31 ASTAPGAPA
+31 ATTPPGAQA
-40 TAMHHA
+40 SAMHHA
-46 QHYHHHAQLAAAA
+46 THYHHHAQLAAAA
-59 AAAAGATSELSYLA
+59 AAAAGATTELSYLA

-86 PLYGANTLRGLEYLS
+86 PLYGTNTLRGLEYLS

-135 LRLSGGAIG
+135 LRLSGGAIS

-218 VGGSGVLT
+218 VGGGGVLA
-226 GGMLL
+226 GGVLL

-261 SPTQLLMGPVDVRPS
+261 SPTQLLLSGAGGGAVEVRG
-276 LGLDGTPPL
+276 GLALDTAHMQP
-285 HHQQPPQQPEVT
+285 HQQPEIT
-297 SIMEADSAS
+297 SVMEADSAS
-306 TAMTQR
+306 TALNQR
-312 KSPQSLMSRDNMHS
+312 KSPQSVMSHREMHS

-526 ESGGGGAGSSPP
+526 ESGGGGAGSSPR
-538 SEEGGMPIG
+538 SEEGGAPAG
-547 VRGHTSS
+547 RGHASS
-554 ASVKSESPASPIP
+554 ASVKSESPASPLP
-567 HGLHTPAH
+567 HSLHTPAH
-575 QLAQCGGELDFGG
+575 QLSAQCGGELDFGG

-602 FRLDGE
+602 FRLDGD

-626 MVAIGEPRAHHHPPR
+626 MVAIGSPRAHAPR
-641 FNKMGIGRLMP
+641 FGHKMAAGARLLHPHDLPAPAAPAAPGI
-652 PSHAPDIGGG
+652 
-662 AGPVPGRTELGSTNV
+662 PGRTELGSTNV
-677 TVELKTGLPNTR
+677 AVELKTGLPNTR

-720 AVATAGVAAPQRLV
+720 AVGAMGAMGAVGAGAAPRLLA
-734 SQHTAAYDQLSPDSS
+734 QHNVYDQLSPDSS
-749 RRSSQVSCVGYAPAP
+749 RRSSQVSCVGYAPPP

-794 AEELALELDP
+794 AEELALELEAE
-804 NVQVKEE
+804 VQVKQE

-816 EQSNLSDQAQGYQ
+816 EHSNLSDQHAYQ
-829 PYPCNTDDVGDAPFP
+829 PYPCAADEVGDAPFQ
-844 FKTEDDHETP
+844 FKTEDEHEAVT
-854 SYKDSRSNS
+854 YKESRSNS
-863 TGTVLITTAQ
+863 TNTVVTTAQ

-907 QSILGTDSVAPA
+907 QSILATDTVTPA
-919 KTDST
+919 KTDPSAASD
-924 NPDTDTKDT
+924 PDSKDKDPPTKDNAG
-933 DSATKDTCETQNTN
+933 DKNTN

-999 AKTPDD
+999 KTPED
-1005 KNPPLK
+1005 KSAPLQ
-1011 EQVIPEVNNESEKDI
+1011 EQVIPEVVTEKCDQDYT
-1026 NKPPPNSNKSANN
+1026 KPPTSN
-1039 TAANN
+1039 TPNN

-1054 DQTEQS
+1054 NQTEQS
-1060 NRMRTN
+1060 NRMRIN
-1066 NPLPQKQNPAMS
+1066 NPLPQKTAMS
-1078 PKTNLAMVMSP
+1078 PKTIVMTPQNVLSP
-1089 QSLAHSMLSP
+1089 SLAHSMLSP
-1099 QSMPHSAMSPQSIMS
+1099 QSLPHSAMSPQSGMS
-1114 PHTMSHNIMSPPSVY
+1114 PHNLQSGMSPHMPHVMSPPSVY

-1144 HNAMSPQSMPGLMSP
+1144 HNAMSPQSMQSLMSP
-1159 QMPSQI
+1159 QMPNQM

-1175 SPMSQNMNSPMVNMA
+1175 SPMSQNIA
-1190 SPMTNNIASPLSHGM
+1190 SPMMNIASPMSHGM
-1205 PSPMHPGLQSPMAGG
+1205 ASPMHPGLQSPL
-1220 MTSPMIQ
+1220 TSPMVQ
-1227 NMSNMSMNSPMN
+1227 NMSNMTMN
-1239 GPTNPMPGPNQNMM
+1239 GTPVPNQTQNVMI
-1253 MNMNQQPQMPVN
+1253 NMNQLNQNQMTAAPYV
-1265 INQGQ
+1265 
-1270 MPGPNH
+1270 
-1276 MNNRQNCNQ
+1276 NNRQTCNAK
-1285 RMPNKNFNNVPNH
+1285 MPNKNYSNVAPNQY
-1298 FQNQNFNQAPP
+1298 QNQNYGPAPP
-1309 YPVQNQPIN
+1309 YPVQVQNQNMRSQQNMQQYQMMQYNQNQMPRQGPMQN
-1318 QPNMMRN
+1318 QPNMAYNN
-1325 QNMPPQYQMMPQYS
+1325 QMLNYQS
-1339 QNIPTQ
+1339 
-1345 MPVMQSQNVNYNHI
+1345 VNYH
-1359 NNQINY
+1359 
-1365 HQNYPQNQMNPLQM
+1365 NQMQT
-1379 SRSSVMSVDNSGN
+1379 SRSSAMSTDNSTN
-1392 MSRGAMN
+1392 MRTMN
-1399 SYCEQNHPQIQN
+1399 SYCDQLNQMPPQNL
-1411 VPTNQYNQNMQYPQ
+1411 YNQNIQYPQ
-1425 PPPYNAAINAAN
+1425 PPPYNSVVNATK

-1446 NHQYNQTMMNNNQ
+1446 NHQYNQAMMNNNQ

-1495 SQKPNGTRIN
+1495 SQKPVNGTRVSVN
-1505 CNQNQMVKTD
+1505 CNQMKND

-1523 SLRSNNHNQADVQVW
+1523 SVRSQNQTSEVQVW

-1543 QIEATNGRKKNQNSV
+1543 QIEASNGRKKNQNT
-1558 RQESMRQE
+1558 MRQD

-1574 VENCENWKSSETV
+1574 VESCENWKSSEMV
-1587 SSTTHPLQGGDNM
+1587 SSSTHPLQADNM

>member
-1 MPDRESVGAGT
+1 MPDRESVGGPGS

-31 ASTAPGAPA
+31 ASTPPGAPA

-46 QHYHHHAQLAAAA
+46 THYHHHAQLAAAA

-108 ELHAGSTLASQD
+108 ELHAGSTLASQE

-144 ASANRKRAVSWSP
+144 ASVNRKRAVSWSP

-218 VGGSGVLT
+218 VGGSGVLA
-226 GGMLL
+226 GGVLM

-261 SPTQLLMGPVDVRPS
+261 SPTQLLMGAPVDVRPG
-276 LGLDGTPPL
+276 LTLDGTPPQHL
-285 HHQQPPQQPEVT
+285 QQPPQQSEITGV
-297 SIMEADSAS
+297 MEADSAS
-306 TAMTQR
+306 GMTQR
-312 KSPQSLMSRDNMHS
+312 KSPQSLMGHRDNMHS
-326 NKPLSAAAES
+326 KPLSAAAES

-511 ASKKHKGCSRGDDSA
+511 ASKKHKGCNRGDDSA
-526 ESGGGGAGSSPP
+526 ESGGGGAGSSPR
-538 SEEGGMPIG
+538 SEEGGVPLG

-567 HGLHTPAH
+567 HGLHMAAH
-575 QLAQCGGELDFGG
+575 QLSAQCGGELDFGG
-588 SGLGGFSDENGAPY
+588 SGLGGFGDEHGAPY

-626 MVAIGEPRAHHHPPR
+626 MVAIGSPRAHHHAPR
-641 FNKMGIGRLMP
+641 VANKMCVARLLP
-652 PSHAPDIGGG
+652 PHPDIAPGGIQ
-662 AGPVPGRTELGSTNV
+662 GRTELGNTSV
-677 TVELKTGLPNTR
+677 AVELKTGVPNTR

-720 AVATAGVAAPQRLV
+720 AVATTTGIAGRQPM
-734 SQHTAAYDQLSPDSS
+734 SQHTQVYDQLSPDSS

-786 GVTCSEVR
+786 GVTCSEVK
-794 AEELALELDP
+794 AEELELDP

-816 EQSNLSDQAQGYQ
+816 EQSNLSDQQYQ
-829 PYPCNTDDVGDAPFP
+829 QYPCPTDDVADAPFP
-844 FKTEDDHETP
+844 FKTEDDQETVTF
-854 SYKDSRSNS
+854 KESRSNS
-863 TGTVLITTAQ
+863 TNTVVITTAQ

-907 QSILGTDSVAPA
+907 QSILATESVTPA

-924 NPDTDTKDT
+924 NQPKTETNTEKDN
-933 DSATKDTCETQNTN
+933 ATKDNTISDISNTN
-947 NSSDKISDVATSDD
+947 ISNDKISDVATSDD

-989 MSGNSGSLLA
+989 MSGNSGSLLNSKSPDN
-999 AKTPDD
+999 KTP
-1005 KNPPLK
+1005 LQ
-1011 EQVIPEVNNESEKDI
+1011 EQVIPEVPVD
-1026 NKPPPNSNKSANN
+1026 KPDKEFTKTTTSSV
-1039 TAANN
+1039 TTN

-1054 DQTEQS
+1054 NQAEPA
-1060 NRMRTN
+1060 NRMRN
-1066 NPLPQKQNPAMS
+1066 NQISQKQS
-1078 PKTNLAMVMSP
+1078 TISSKTVVMNQNVLSP
-1089 QSLAHSMLSP
+1089 QNLPHSMLSP
-1099 QSMPHSAMSPQSIMS
+1099 QSLPHSAMSPQSVMS
-1114 PHTMSHNIMSPPSVY
+1114 PHNVPHSVMSPQNVPHNVMSPPSIY
-1129 NVMSPQSVM
+1129 NVMSPQSGM

-1144 HNAMSPQSMPGLMSP
+1144 HNAMSPQSMQSLMSP
-1159 QMPSQI
+1159 QMPNQI

-1175 SPMSQNMNSPMVNMA
+1175 SPMSQNLASPMINMA
-1190 SPMTNNIASPLSHGM
+1190 SPMNQNIASPLSHGM
-1205 PSPMHPGLQSPMAGG
+1205 PSPMHPGLQSPMGQG
-1220 MTSPMIQ
+1220 MGVPMAQ
-1227 NMSNMSMNSPMN
+1227 NMPNMTLSGQVS
-1239 GPTNPMPGPNQNMM
+1239 NQNQMLNI
-1253 MNMNQQPQMPVN
+1253 NMNQSAQMPVN
-1265 INQGQ
+1265 QNYL
-1270 MPGPNH
+1270 NH
-1276 MNNRQNCNQ
+1276 RSNCNKSNMN
-1285 RMPNKNFNNVPNH
+1285 RNNMNQY
-1298 FQNQNFNQAPP
+1298 QNQNYNPAPP
-1309 YPVQNQPIN
+1309 YPIQNQNLIRSQNIQQYHMMQQYN
-1318 QPNMMRN
+1318 QNQIPVHPMTN
-1325 QNMPPQYQMMPQYS
+1325 QNM
-1339 QNIPTQ
+1339 
-1345 MPVMQSQNVNYNHI
+1345 VYN
-1359 NNQINY
+1359 
-1365 HQNYPQNQMNPLQM
+1365 NQMNYQPVNYPNQNSQMHPLQI
-1379 SRSSVMSVDNSGN
+1379 SRSSMMSVDNSGN
-1392 MSRGAMN
+1392 MSRGSMN
-1399 SYCEQNHPQIQN
+1399 NFCEQQNSCPPPQN
-1411 VPTNQYNQNMQYPQ
+1411 MQYNQNMQASMPYPQ
-1425 PPPYNAAINAAN
+1425 PPPYNAAVNAAN
-1437 VMGPPPPKN
+1437 IMGPPPPKN

-1495 SQKPNGTRIN
+1495 SQKPGNAARVSIN
-1505 CNQNQMVKTD
+1505 QLKTE

-1523 SLRSNNHNQADVQVW
+1523 SLRSQNNQTSEVQVW

-1543 QIEATNGRKKNQNSV
+1543 QIEATNGRKKNQNST
-1558 RQESMRQE
+1558 MRQD

-1574 VENCENWKSSETV
+1574 VESCENWKSSEMV
-1587 SSTTHPLQGGDNM
+1587 SSSTHPLQGGDNM

>member
-1 MPDRESVGAGT
+1 MPDRESVGGPGT

-31 ASTAPGAPA
+31 ASTPPGAPA

-46 QHYHHHAQLAAAA
+46 THYHHHAQLAAAA
-59 AAAAGATSELSYLA
+59 AAAAGATGELSYLA

-120 FQLSLEGSRIASPTR
+120 FQLSLEGSRIASPNR

-218 VGGSGVLT
+218 VGGSGVLP
-226 GGMLL
+226 GGVLL

-261 SPTQLLMGPVDVRPS
+261 SPTQLLIGGPVDVRP
-276 LGLDGTPPL
+276 GLGTPPQ
-285 HHQQPPQQPEVT
+285 HMQQPQQQPEIT
-297 SIMEADSAS
+297 SVMEADSAS

-312 KSPQSLMSRDNMHS
+312 KSPPGLSAHRENMHS

-526 ESGGGGAGSSPP
+526 ESGGGGAGSSPR
-538 SEEGGMPIG
+538 SEEGGVPVG
-547 VRGHTSS
+547 VRGHASS
-554 ASVKSESPASPIP
+554 ASVKSESPASPLP

-575 QLAQCGGELDFGG
+575 QLSAQCGGDLDFGG

-626 MVAIGEPRAHHHPPR
+626 MVAIGEPRAHHHAPR
-641 FNKMGIGRLMP
+641 FGNKMGVGRLMP
-652 PSHAPDIGGG
+652 PIHGADIGGG
-662 AGPVPGRTELGSTNV
+662 IMPGRTEIGGTNV
-677 TVELKTGLPNTR
+677 TVELKTGHPNTR

-720 AVATAGVAAPQRLV
+720 AVATTTGIAGPQRLLSHHSTV
-734 SQHTAAYDQLSPDSS
+734 YDQLSPDSS
-749 RRSSQVSCVGYAPAP
+749 RRSSQVSCVGYAPPP

-829 PYPCNTDDVGDAPFP
+829 PYPCNNDDVGDAPFP
-844 FKTEDDHETP
+844 FKTEDDHEVN
-854 SYKDSRSNS
+854 YKESRSNS
-863 TGTVLITTAQ
+863 TTTVVITTAQ

-907 QSILGTDSVAPA
+907 QSILGTESGAPA

-924 NPDTDTKDT
+924 NPEPAVTSEEKDTTTKDT
-933 DSATKDTCETQNTN
+933 INSEIQNTN

-971 SDLNISDIPVDLR
+971 SDLNISDIQVDLR

-989 MSGNSGSLLA
+989 MSGNSGSLLV
-999 AKTPDD
+999 AKSPDD
-1005 KNPPLK
+1005 KNPPLQ
-1011 EQVIPEVNNESEKDI
+1011 EQVIPEVVTEKCEQDFS
-1026 NKPPPNSNKSANN
+1026 KPPKSNAS
-1039 TAANN
+1039 ANN

-1054 DQTEQS
+1054 NQTEQS
-1060 NRMRTN
+1060 NRMRMN
-1066 NPLPQKQNPAMS
+1066 NSLTQKPAMS
-1078 PKTNLAMVMSP
+1078 PKTIVMSP
-1089 QSLAHSMLSP
+1089 QTVMSPNLAHSMLSP
-1099 QSMPHSAMSPQSIMS
+1099 QSLPHSSMSPQSVRS
-1114 PHTMSHNIMSPPSVY
+1114 PQHMPHGVMSPPSIY

-1144 HNAMSPQSMPGLMSP
+1144 HNAMSPQSMQSLLSP
-1159 QMPSQI
+1159 QMPNQM

-1175 SPMSQNMNSPMVNMA
+1175 SPNSQNIASPMMNMA
-1190 SPMTNNIASPLSHGM
+1190 SPMAQNIASPMSHGM
-1205 PSPMHPGLQSPMAGG
+1205 QSPMHPGLQSPI
-1220 MTSPMIQ
+1220 TSPMVQ
-1227 NMSNMSMNSPMN
+1227 NISNMTMNVQPVQN
-1239 GPTNPMPGPNQNMM
+1239 QNQNMM
-1253 MNMNQQPQMPVN
+1253 MN
-1265 INQGQ
+1265 INSSQL
-1270 MPGPNH
+1270 MTAPPY
-1276 MNNRQNCNQ
+1276 NNRQNCNNKV
-1285 RMPNKNFNNVPNH
+1285 PNKNYNNVPNQY
-1298 FQNQNFNQAPP
+1298 QNQNYNQAPP
-1309 YPVQNQPIN
+1309 YPVQNQVN
-1318 QPNMMRN
+1318 LNMRN
-1325 QNMPPQYQMMPQYS
+1325 QNMQQYQIMQHYN
-1339 QNIPTQ
+1339 QNQTQ
-1345 MPVMQSQNVNYNHI
+1345 MPVMANQNLLY
-1359 NNQINY
+1359 NNQMINY
-1365 HQNYPQNQMNPLQM
+1365 TQPMNYSNQSNQMHPMQI
-1379 SRSSVMSVDNSGN
+1379 SRSSMMSVDNSGN
-1392 MSRGAMN
+1392 MSRGALN
-1399 SYCEQNHPQIQN
+1399 SYCEQQPQCQPVQN
-1411 VPTNQYNQNMQYPQ
+1411 AQCNQNIQYHQ
-1425 PPPYNAAINAAN
+1425 PPPYNSVTNAAN

-1446 NHQYNQTMMNNNQ
+1446 NHQYNQAMMNNNQ
-1459 YYNHQR
+1459 YYSHQR
-1465 PYNQWDYP
+1465 SYNQWDYP
-1473 GNQFNKHNMQKSVQN
+1473 GNQFNKHNMQKSMQN

-1495 SQKPNGTRIN
+1495 SQKPGNGTRIPMN
-1505 CNQNQMVKTD
+1505 CNQIVKNGE

-1523 SLRSNNHNQADVQVW
+1523 SLRSQNNQADVQVW

-1543 QIEATNGRKKNQNSV
+1543 QIEATNGRKKNQNT
-1558 RQESMRQE
+1558 MRQE

-1574 VENCENWKSSETV
+1574 VENCENWKSSEMV
-1587 SSTTHPLQGGDNM
+1587 SSSTHPLQGGDNM

>member
-1 MPDRESVGAGT
+1 MPDRDSVGAGT

-31 ASTAPGAPA
+31 ASTPPGAQA

-46 QHYHHHAQLAAAA
+46 THYHHHAQLAAAA

-86 PLYGANTLRGLEYLS
+86 PLYGTNTLRGLEYLS

-261 SPTQLLMGPVDVRPS
+261 SPTQLLMGAPVDVRPG
-276 LGLDGTPPL
+276 LGLDGTPPSHL
-285 HHQQPPQQPEVT
+285 QPPPQQPEVT

-526 ESGGGGAGSSPP
+526 ESGGGGAGSSPR
-538 SEEGGMPIG
+538 SEEGGVPTG

-575 QLAQCGGELDFGG
+575 QLAQCGGELNFGG
-588 SGLGGFSDENGAPY
+588 SDLGGFSDENGAPY
-602 FRLDGE
+602 FRLDGD

-626 MVAIGEPRAHHHPPR
+626 MVAIGEPRAHHHTPR
-641 FNKMGIGRLMP
+641 FGNKMGVGRLMP
-652 PSHAPDIGGG
+652 PSHAADLGGGG
-662 AGPVPGRTELGSTNV
+662 AMPGRTELGNTSV
-677 TVELKTGLPNTR
+677 AVELKTGLPNTR

-720 AVATAGVAAPQRLV
+720 AVATTTGVAGPQRLV
-734 SQHTAAYDQLSPDSS
+734 SQHTTVYDQLSPDSS

-804 NVQVKEE
+804 TVQVKEE

-816 EQSNLSDQAQGYQ
+816 EQSNLSDQTQSYQ
-829 PYPCNTDDVGDAPFP
+829 PYPCGTDDVGDAPFP
-844 FKTEDDHETP
+844 FKTEDDHDSTT
-854 SYKDSRSNS
+854 YKDSRSNS

-907 QSILGTDSVAPA
+907 QSILGTESVAPA
-919 KTDST
+919 PTDST
-924 NPDTDTKDT
+924 NPEPESKDT
-933 DSATKDTCETQNTN
+933 DSATKEADEPQTN

-999 AKTPDD
+999 AKSPDD
-1005 KNPPLK
+1005 KNPPLQ
-1011 EQVIPEVNNESEKDI
+1011 EQVIPEVNTENCEKVS
-1026 NKPPPNSNKSANN
+1026 KPQANN
-1039 TAANN
+1039 VPANN
-1044 PLQSLQTMTA
+1044 PLQSLQTMA
-1054 DQTEQS
+1054 ANQTEQS
-1060 NRMRTN
+1060 NRMRVN
-1066 NPLPQKQNPAMS
+1066 NPLPQKQTPAVS
-1078 PKTNLAMVMSP
+1078 PKTMVMSP

-1099 QSMPHSAMSPQSIMS
+1099 QSLPHSAMSPQSVMS
-1114 PHTMSHNIMSPPSVY
+1114 PHNMPHSVMSPPSVY

-1144 HNAMSPQSMPGLMSP
+1144 HNAMSPQSMQSLMSP
-1159 QMPSQI
+1159 QMPNQI

-1175 SPMSQNMNSPMVNMA
+1175 SPMSQNMASPMVNMA
-1190 SPMTNNIASPLSHGM
+1190 SPMAQNINSPMSHGM
-1205 PSPMHPGLQSPMAGG
+1205 PSPMHPGLQSPMAQG
-1220 MTSPMIQ
+1220 MTSPMVQ
-1227 NMSNMSMNSPMN
+1227 NMPNLAMNPPMN
-1239 GPTNPMPGPNQNMM
+1239 PQNQMTNPNQNMI
-1253 MNMNQQPQMPVN
+1253 MNMNQQPQMPVM
-1265 INQGQ
+1265 NQPQ
-1270 MPGPNH
+1270 MATVPPNY
-1276 MNNRQNCNQ
+1276 MNNRQNCNPK
-1285 RMPNKNFNNVPNH
+1285 MPNKNFNNVPNQ
-1298 FQNQNFNQAPP
+1298 FQNQNFNQPP
-1309 YPVQNQPIN
+1309 NYPIQNPPMN
-1318 QPNMMRN
+1318 QQNVMRS
-1325 QNMPPQYQMMPQYS
+1325 QNMQQYQMMQQFN
-1339 QNIPTQ
+1339 QNQ
-1345 MPVMQSQNVNYNHI
+1345 MPMPNQNMNFNQM
-1359 NNQINY
+1359 NNQVI
-1365 HQNYPQNQMNPLQM
+1365 YPQNYQQNPMHPMQM

-1392 MSRGAMN
+1392 MTRGAMN
-1399 SYCEQNHPQIQN
+1399 SYCEQNQPPMQN
-1411 VPTNQYNQNMQYPQ
+1411 MQQNQYSQNMQYPQ
-1425 PPPYNAAINAAN
+1425 PPPYSSVVNNAS

-1495 SQKPNGTRIN
+1495 SQKPNGVRVN
-1505 CNQNQMVKTD
+1505 CNQIKD

-1523 SLRSNNHNQADVQVW
+1523 SLRSNNQADVQVW

-1543 QIEATNGRKKNQNSV
+1543 QIEASNGRKKNQTNNT
-1558 RQESMRQE
+1558 MRQE

-1574 VENCENWKSSETV
+1574 VENCENWKSSEMV
-1587 SSTTHPLQGGDNM
+1587 SSTTHPIQGGDNM

>member
-1 MPDRESVGAGT
+1 MMPDRETVGGPGT
-12 AGSGGFL
+12 AGSGFL

-31 ASTAPGAPA
+31 ASTPPGAPT

-46 QHYHHHAQLAAAA
+46 THYHHHAQLAAAA
-59 AAAAGATSELSYLA
+59 AAAAGATTELSYLA

-218 VGGSGVLT
+218 VGGSGVLA
-226 GGMLL
+226 GGVLL

-243 HHAAHAHLVAG
+243 QHAAHAHLVAG

-261 SPTQLLMGPVDVRPS
+261 SPTQLLMGPVDIRPG
-276 LGLDGTPPL
+276 LTLDGTPP
-285 HHQQPPQQPEVT
+285 HMQPPQQPEVT
-297 SIMEADSAS
+297 SVMEADSS
-306 TAMTQR
+306 NIQR
-312 KSPQSLMSRDNMHS
+312 KSPPSLMNREIHN

-526 ESGGGGAGSSPP
+526 ESGGGGAGSSPR
-538 SEEGGMPIG
+538 SEEGGVPIG

-554 ASVKSESPASPIP
+554 ASVKSESPASPLP
-567 HGLHTPAH
+567 LGLHTPAH
-575 QLAQCGGELDFGG
+575 QLSAQCGGDLDFGG
-588 SGLGGFSDENGAPY
+588 SGIGGFSDENGAPY

-626 MVAIGEPRAHHHPPR
+626 MVAIGSPRAHTHHTHHTHHTPR
-641 FNKMGIGRLMP
+641 FGNKMAVGKLIP
-652 PSHAPDIGGG
+652 PGPDVGGG
-662 AGPVPGRTELGSTNV
+662 GVPGRTEIGNTTV
-677 TVELKTGLPNTR
+677 AVELKTLAPNTR

-720 AVATAGVAAPQRLV
+720 AVPGAAQRLV
-734 SQHTAAYDQLSPDSS
+734 TQHTAVYDQLSPDSS

-794 AEELALELDP
+794 AEELALELEP
-804 NVQVKEE
+804 AVQVKEE

-816 EQSNLSDQAQGYQ
+816 EQSSLSDHYQ
-829 PYPCNTDDVGDAPFP
+829 PYVCNADDVGDPSFP
-844 FKTEDDHETP
+844 FKTEDDDTAT
-854 SYKDSRSNS
+854 YKESRSNS
-863 TGTVLITTAQ
+863 TSTVVVTTAQ

-907 QSILGTDSVAPA
+907 QSILGTESAAPA
-919 KTDST
+919 KATST
-924 NPDTDTKDT
+924 NPPE
-933 DSATKDTCETQNTN
+933 SVATKDEDHATKDSDIQNTN
-947 NSSDKISDVATSDD
+947 NSSDKISNVATSDD

-999 AKTPDD
+999 TKSPDD
-1005 KNPPLK
+1005 KNPLQ
-1011 EQVIPEVNNESEKDI
+1011 EQVIPENAEKCEQDY
-1026 NKPPPNSNKSANN
+1026 KPVTSNVA
-1039 TAANN
+1039 TN
-1044 PLQSLQTMTA
+1044 PLQSLQTMA
-1054 DQTEQS
+1054 SNQTEQS
-1060 NRMRTN
+1060 NRMRVNT
-1066 NPLPQKQNPAMS
+1066 LPQKQNSMS
-1078 PKTNLAMVMSP
+1078 PKTIIMSNQTIMSP
-1089 QSLAHSMLSP
+1089 QGLPHSMLSP
-1099 QSMPHSAMSPQSIMS
+1099 QSLPHSAMSPQSVMS
-1114 PHTMSHNIMSPPSVY
+1114 PHNIPHNVMSPPSVY

-1144 HNAMSPQSMPGLMSP
+1144 HNAMSPQSMQSLMSP
-1159 QMPSQI
+1159 QMPNQM

-1175 SPMSQNMNSPMVNMA
+1175 SPLSQNMASPMVNMA
-1190 SPMTNNIASPLSHGM
+1190 SPITQNIASPMSHGM
-1205 PSPMHPGLQSPMAGG
+1205 PSPMHPGMQSPM
-1220 MTSPMIQ
+1220 TQ
-1227 NMSNMSMNSPMN
+1227 NVSSQMVQNIPNMPMNSPA
-1239 GPTNPMPGPNQNMM
+1239 GNQNML
-1253 MNMNQQPQMPVN
+1253 NMNQNPQL
-1265 INQGQ
+1265 QGV
-1270 MPGPNH
+1270 PPSYI
-1276 MNNRQNCNQ
+1276 NNRQNCNAKIPI
-1285 RMPNKNFNNVPNH
+1285 RNNVPNQY
-1298 FQNQNFNQAPP
+1298 QNQNYNPVPP
-1309 YPVQNQPIN
+1309 YPIQQNQMPQQN
-1318 QPNMMRN
+1318 VNVRN
-1325 QNMPPQYQMMPQYS
+1325 QNIQPMQQYTMMQQYNPN
-1339 QNIPTQ
+1339 QI
-1345 MPVMQSQNVNYNHI
+1345 PVM
-1359 NNQINY
+1359 
-1365 HQNYPQNQMNPLQM
+1365 HQMPQNQNMVYNNQMMNYQQHVNYPNQSNQMHPLQM
-1379 SRSSVMSVDNSGN
+1379 SRSSGMSVDNSGN

-1399 SYCEQNHPQIQN
+1399 SYCDQQNQMQ
-1411 VPTNQYNQNMQYPQ
+1411 NQYNQNVQYPQ
-1425 PPPYNAAINAAN
+1425 PPPYNSVVNAAN

-1446 NHQYNQTMMNNNQ
+1446 NHQYNQAMMNNNQ

-1495 SQKPNGTRIN
+1495 SQKPNGTRVSIN
-1505 CNQNQMVKTD
+1505 CNQIVKNGD
-1515 QQTDCSMN
+1515 QTDCSMN
-1523 SLRSNNHNQADVQVW
+1523 SLRGQNENQADVQVW

-1543 QIEATNGRKKNQNSV
+1543 QIEATNGRKKNQNST
-1558 RQESMRQE
+1558 MRQE

-1574 VENCENWKSSETV
+1574 VENCENWKSSEMV
-1587 SSTTHPLQGGDNM
+1587 SSSTHPPQGGDNM

-1620 MIQ
+1620 LIQ

>member
-1 MPDRESVGAGT
+1 MPDRESVGGPGT
-12 AGSGGFL
+12 TGSGGFL

-31 ASTAPGAPA
+31 ATTPPGGAPA

-46 QHYHHHAQLAAAA
+46 THYHHHAQLAAAA

-86 PLYGANTLRGLEYLS
+86 PLYGANALRGLEYLS

-144 ASANRKRAVSWSP
+144 ASVNRKRAVSWSP

-218 VGGSGVLT
+218 VGGSGVLA
-226 GGMLL
+226 GGVLM

-261 SPTQLLMGPVDVRPS
+261 SPTQLIMGAPVDVRPG
-276 LGLDGTPPL
+276 LGLDGTPPQ
-285 HHQQPPQQPEVT
+285 HMQQPQQQPEVT

-306 TAMTQR
+306 NITQR
-312 KSPQSLMSRDNMHS
+312 KSPPSLMLRDNHHS

-511 ASKKHKGCSRGDDSA
+511 ASKKHKGCGRGDDSA
-526 ESGGGGAGSSPP
+526 ESGGGGAGSSPR
-538 SEEGGMPIG
+538 SEEGGVPVG
-547 VRGHTSS
+547 LRGHTSS
-554 ASVKSESPASPIP
+554 ASVKSESPASPLP

-575 QLAQCGGELDFGG
+575 QLSAQCGGDLDFGG
-588 SGLGGFSDENGAPY
+588 SGLGGFSDENGVPY
-602 FRLDGE
+602 FRIDGE

-626 MVAIGEPRAHHHPPR
+626 MVAIGEPRAHHHTPR
-641 FNKMGIGRLMP
+641 FQNNKMGLGRLMP
-652 PSHAPDIGGG
+652 PIHGADIGGG
-662 AGPVPGRTELGSTNV
+662 GIPGRTELGNTSV
-677 TVELKTGLPNTR
+677 AVEIKTGVPNTR

-720 AVATAGVAAPQRLV
+720 AVGGAGPPRLAAP
-734 SQHTAAYDQLSPDSS
+734 HAAYDQLSPDSS

-804 NVQVKEE
+804 NIQVKEE
-811 ARRLS
+811 TRRLS
-816 EQSNLSDQAQGYQ
+816 EQSNLSDQTQTYQ
-829 PYPCNTDDVGDAPFP
+829 PYPCGADDVGDVSFP
-844 FKTEDDHETP
+844 FKTEDDHDTVT
-854 SYKDSRSNS
+854 YKESRSNS
-863 TGTVLITTAQ
+863 TNTVVTTAQ

-907 QSILGTDSVAPA
+907 QSILANESVAPA

-924 NPDTDTKDT
+924 NAPEPETSKDNDASTKDNA
-933 DSATKDTCETQNTN
+933 SSELN
-947 NSSDKISDVATSDD
+947 NANNVSDKISDVATSDD

-999 AKTPDD
+999 NKSPES
-1005 KNPPLK
+1005 KNPLQ
-1011 EQVIPEVNNESEKDI
+1011 EQVIPEVNTENCEQDF
-1026 NKPPPNSNKSANN
+1026 NKPPTSNNAS
-1039 TAANN
+1039 NN
-1044 PLQSLQTMTA
+1044 PLQSLKTMA
-1054 DQTEQS
+1054 ANPSEQP
-1060 NRMRTN
+1060 NQMRVKSI
-1066 NPLPQKQNPAMS
+1066 PQKQNMMS
-1078 PKTNLAMVMSP
+1078 PKTMVMSP
-1089 QSLAHSMLSP
+1089 QNVLSPQNIAHSM
-1099 QSMPHSAMSPQSIMS
+1099 MSPQSLPHSTMSPQSVMS
-1114 PHTMSHNIMSPPSVY
+1114 PHNMPHSVVSPSSVY
-1129 NVMSPQSVM
+1129 NVMSPQSAM

-1144 HNAMSPQSMPGLMSP
+1144 HNAMSPQSMQSLMSP
-1159 QMPSQI
+1159 QMPNQM

-1175 SPMSQNMNSPMVNMA
+1175 SPMSQNMGNAMVNMA
-1190 SPMTNNIASPLSHGM
+1190 SPMAQNIASPMSHGM
-1205 PSPMHPGLQSPMAGG
+1205 TSPMHPGLQSPMSQGVA
-1220 MTSPMIQ
+1220 SPMVQ
-1227 NMSNMSMNSPMN
+1227 NIASMQMN
-1239 GPTNPMPGPNQNMM
+1239 PPVQNQMNTTQNM
-1253 MNMNQQPQMPVN
+1253 MNMNQQPQMQPVQQN
-1265 INQGQ
+1265 YL
-1270 MPGPNH
+1270 
-1276 MNNRQNCNQ
+1276 NNRQNCNTKI
-1285 RMPNKNFNNVPNH
+1285 PNRNNIPHQYQNH
-1298 FQNQNFNQAPP
+1298 NYNQTPPYSMQNQQNMNMKNQNIQQ
-1309 YPVQNQPIN
+1309 YPIMQQYTQNQMPMIN
-1318 QPNMMRN
+1318 Q
-1325 QNMPPQYQMMPQYS
+1325 MPPNQ
-1339 QNIPTQ
+1339 QNL
-1345 MPVMQSQNVNYNHI
+1345 VY
-1359 NNQINY
+1359 NNQIMNY
-1365 HQNYPQNQMNPLQM
+1365 QQPMYANQSNTMHPMQM
-1379 SRSSVMSVDNSGN
+1379 SRSSMMSVDNSGN

-1399 SYCEQNHPQIQN
+1399 SYCEQSNL
-1411 VPTNQYNQNMQYPQ
+1411 QYNQQMQYPQ
-1425 PPPYNAAINAAN
+1425 PPPYNSVVNNPAN

-1446 NHQYNQTMMNNNQ
+1446 NHQYNQAMMNNNQ

-1473 GNQFNKHNMQKSVQN
+1473 GNQFNKHNVQKGVQN

-1495 SQKPNGTRIN
+1495 SQKPNGVRPTMN
-1505 CNQNQMVKTD
+1505 CNQMGKNVGE

-1523 SLRSNNHNQADVQVW
+1523 SLRSQNQPSEVQVW

-1543 QIEATNGRKKNQNSV
+1543 QIEATNGRKKNQNT
-1558 RQESMRQE
+1558 MRQE

-1574 VENCENWKSSETV
+1574 VENCENWKSSEMV
-1587 SSTTHPLQGGDNM
+1587 SSSTHPLQGGDNM

>member
-1 MPDRESVGAGT
+1 MPDRESVGGPGT
-12 AGSGGFL
+12 AGSAGFL

-31 ASTAPGAPA
+31 ATTPPGVPA

-46 QHYHHHAQLAAAA
+46 THYHHHAQLAAAA

-108 ELHAGSTLASQD
+108 ELHAGSTLASQE
-120 FQLSLEGSRIASPTR
+120 FQLSLEGSRIASQNR
-135 LRLSGGAIG
+135 LRLSGGAIS

-210 QLLARGGV
+210 QLLARGG
-218 VGGSGVLT
+218 SGVIP
-226 GGMLL
+226 GGVLL

-261 SPTQLLMGPVDVRPS
+261 SPTQLLIAPVDVRPG
-276 LGLDGTPPL
+276 LGLDGTPP
-285 HHQQPPQQPEVT
+285 HMQQPHQQPEIT
-297 SIMEADSAS
+297 SVMEADSAS
-306 TAMTQR
+306 TALNQR
-312 KSPQSLMSRDNMHS
+312 KSPQVLISHRENMNS

-388 CRWVGCSRDEKPF
+388 CRWVSCSRDEKPF

-526 ESGGGGAGSSPP
+526 ESGGGGAGSSPR
-538 SEEGGMPIG
+538 SEEGGVPMG

-554 ASVKSESPASPIP
+554 ASVKSESPASPLP

-575 QLAQCGGELDFGG
+575 QLSAQCGGELDFGV

-626 MVAIGEPRAHHHPPR
+626 MVAIGEPRAHHHAPR
-641 FNKMGIGRLMP
+641 FGHKMGVGRLMP
-652 PSHAPDIGGG
+652 PIHGADVGGG
-662 AGPVPGRTELGSTNV
+662 GIQGRTEIGGTNV
-677 TVELKTGLPNTR
+677 AVELKTGLPNTR

-720 AVATAGVAAPQRLV
+720 AVVTTTGVAGQQRLV
-734 SQHTAAYDQLSPDSS
+734 AQHAAIYDQLSPDSS
-749 RRSSQVSCVGYAPAP
+749 RRSSQVSCVGYAPPP

-829 PYPCNTDDVGDAPFP
+829 PYPCTNDDVGDAPFP
-844 FKTEDDHETP
+844 FKTEDDHVI
-854 SYKDSRSNS
+854 SYKESRSNS
-863 TGTVLITTAQ
+863 TNTVVITTAQ

-907 QSILGTDSVAPA
+907 QSILGTDSVTPA
-919 KTDST
+919 KTDSS
-924 NPDTDTKDT
+924 NPDPEGANKEKDTTTKDIL
-933 DSATKDTCETQNTN
+933 SSEIHHTN

-971 SDLNISDIPVDLR
+971 SDLNISDIQVDLR

-999 AKTPDD
+999 SKSLDD
-1005 KNPPLK
+1005 KNPPLS
-1011 EQVIPEVNNESEKDI
+1011 EQVIPEVTPETCEQEFS
-1026 NKPPPNSNKSANN
+1026 KPPTSNVVTS
-1039 TAANN
+1039 N

-1054 DQTEQS
+1054 NQTDQS
-1060 NRMRTN
+1060 NRMRVN
-1066 NPLPQKQNPAMS
+1066 NPLPQKPAMS
-1078 PKTNLAMVMSP
+1078 PKTVVMTQTIMSP
-1089 QSLAHSMLSP
+1089 SLAHNMLSP
-1099 QSMPHSAMSPQSIMS
+1099 QSLPHSSMSPQSIRS
-1114 PHTMSHNIMSPPSVY
+1114 PQHMPQSIMSPPSVY

-1144 HNAMSPQSMPGLMSP
+1144 HNAMSPQSMQSLLSP
-1159 QMPSQI
+1159 QMPNQMI
-1165 MMSPRHNNIG
+1165 MSPRHNNIG
-1175 SPMSQNMNSPMVNMA
+1175 SPHSQNIASPMMNMA
-1190 SPMTNNIASPLSHGM
+1190 SPMTQNIASPMSHGM
-1205 PSPMHPGLQSPMAGG
+1205 PSPMHPGLQSPI
-1220 MTSPMIQ
+1220 TSPMVQ
-1227 NMSNMSMNSPMN
+1227 NMSNMTMQPV
-1239 GPTNPMPGPNQNMM
+1239 PNQNANIMM
-1253 MNMNQQPQMPVN
+1253 SNMNPPQQMTAAPPY
-1265 INQGQ
+1265 
-1270 MPGPNH
+1270 
-1276 MNNRQNCNQ
+1276 NNRPNCPPKL
-1285 RMPNKNFNNVPNH
+1285 PNKNFSNVPNQY
-1298 FQNQNFNQAPP
+1298 QNQNYGPAPP
-1309 YPVQNQPIN
+1309 YPIQNQVN
-1318 QPNMMRN
+1318 VNMRN
-1325 QNMPPQYQMMPQYS
+1325 QNIQQYQMMQHYNPNQPQVTMM
-1339 QNIPTQ
+1339 QNNH
-1345 MPVMQSQNVNYNHI
+1345 QNMVY
-1359 NNQINY
+1359 NNQMTNY
-1365 HQNYPQNQMNPLQM
+1365 VQPMNYPNQNAQMHQM
-1379 SRSSVMSVDNSGN
+1379 QLSRSSVMSVDNSGN

-1399 SYCEQNHPQIQN
+1399 SYCEQQN
-1411 VPTNQYNQNMQYPQ
+1411 VCPPMQNVQYNQNMQYPQ
-1425 PPPYNAAINAAN
+1425 PPPYNSVANAAN

-1446 NHQYNQTMMNNNQ
+1446 NHQYNQAMMNNNQ

-1465 PYNQWDYP
+1465 SYNQWDYP
-1473 GNQFNKHNMQKSVQN
+1473 GNQFNKHNMQKSGQN

-1495 SQKPNGTRIN
+1495 SQKPINGARMSMN
-1505 CNQNQMVKTD
+1505 CNQMVKNAAE
-1515 QQTDCSMN
+1515 QQADCSMN
-1523 SLRSNNHNQADVQVW
+1523 SLRSQNNQTDVQVW

-1543 QIEATNGRKKNQNSV
+1543 QIEATNGRKKNQNT
-1558 RQESMRQE
+1558 MRQE

-1574 VENCENWKSSETV
+1574 VENCENWKSSEMV
-1587 SSTTHPLQGGDNM
+1587 SSSTHPLQGGDNM

>member
-1 MPDRESVGAGT
+1 MPDRESVGGPGT
-12 AGSGGFL
+12 TGSGGFL

-31 ASTAPGAPA
+31 AATPPGAPA

-46 QHYHHHAQLAAAA
+46 THYHHHAQLAAAA

-218 VGGSGVLT
+218 VGGSGVLA
-226 GGMLL
+226 GGVLL

-261 SPTQLLMGPVDVRPS
+261 SPTQLLIGAPVDVRPG
-276 LGLDGTPPL
+276 LGLDGTPPQHL
-285 HHQQPPQQPEVT
+285 QQPPQQPEIT
-297 SIMEADSAS
+297 SVMEADSAS
-306 TAMTQR
+306 TALTQR
-312 KSPQSLMSRDNMHS
+312 KSPQSLMIHRDSLHS

-526 ESGGGGAGSSPP
+526 ESGGGGAGSSPR
-538 SEEGGMPIG
+538 SEEGGVPLGI
-547 VRGHTSS
+547 RGHTSS
-554 ASVKSESPASPIP
+554 ASVKSESPASPLP

-575 QLAQCGGELDFGG
+575 QLSAQCGGDLDFGG
-588 SGLGGFSDENGAPY
+588 AGLGGFSDENGAPY

-626 MVAIGEPRAHHHPPR
+626 MVAIGEPRAHHHTPR
-641 FNKMGIGRLMP
+641 FGNKMGVGRLMP
-652 PSHAPDIGGG
+652 PGPAVDLGGG
-662 AGPVPGRTELGSTNV
+662 GVQGRTELGGTNV
-677 TVELKTGLPNTR
+677 AVELKTGNPNTR

-720 AVATAGVAAPQRLV
+720 AVGQGVVGPPRLV
-734 SQHTAAYDQLSPDSS
+734 AQHTAAYDQLSPDSS

-816 EQSNLSDQAQGYQ
+816 EQSNLSDQAQYQ
-829 PYPCNTDDVGDAPFP
+829 PYPCSADDVGDAPFS
-844 FKTEDDHETP
+844 FKTEDDNETVT
-854 SYKDSRSNS
+854 YKESRSNS
-863 TGTVLITTAQ
+863 TNTVVITTAQ

-907 QSILGTDSVAPA
+907 QSILGTDTVTPA

-924 NPDTDTKDT
+924 NPPDPETNNQEKDKPTKDNLT
-933 DSATKDTCETQNTN
+933 SEIQNTN

-999 AKTPDD
+999 TKSPDD
-1005 KNPPLK
+1005 KNPPLQ
-1011 EQVIPEVNNESEKDI
+1011 EQAIPEVVPEKSEQETP
-1026 NKPPPNSNKSANN
+1026 KPPTPKV
-1039 TAANN
+1039 TANN
-1044 PLQSLQTMTA
+1044 PLQSLQTMA
-1054 DQTEQS
+1054 ANQTEQS
-1060 NRMRTN
+1060 NRMRVN
-1066 NPLPQKQNPAMS
+1066 NPLPQKQTSAMS
-1078 PKTNLAMVMSP
+1078 PKTMVMSP
-1089 QSLAHSMLSP
+1089 QTVMSPNLAHSMLSP
-1099 QSMPHSAMSPQSIMS
+1099 QSLPHSAMSPQSVMS
-1114 PHTMSHNIMSPPSVY
+1114 PHNMPHSVMSPPSVY
-1129 NVMSPQSVM
+1129 NVLSPQSVM

-1144 HNAMSPQSMPGLMSP
+1144 HNAMSPQSMQSLLSP
-1159 QMPSQI
+1159 QMPNQM

-1175 SPMSQNMNSPMVNMA
+1175 SPISQNMANMA
-1190 SPMTNNIASPLSHGM
+1190 SPITQNIASPMSHGM
-1205 PSPMHPGLQSPMAGG
+1205 PSPMHPGLQSPM
-1220 MTSPMIQ
+1220 TSPMVQ
-1227 NMSNMSMNSPMN
+1227 NMSNMNMNTP
-1239 GPTNPMPGPNQNMM
+1239 PLPNQNQNIM
-1253 MNMNQQPQMPVN
+1253 MNMNMGMNQPPQMATVP
-1265 INQGQ
+1265 
-1270 MPGPNH
+1270 PAY
-1276 MNNRQNCNQ
+1276 NRQNCNQ
-1285 RMPNKNFNNVPNH
+1285 KMPNKNYNNVPNQY
-1298 FQNQNFNQAPP
+1298 QNNFNQAPP
-1309 YPVQNQPIN
+1309 YPIQNQN
-1318 QPNMMRN
+1318 VNMRS
-1325 QNMPPQYQMMPQYS
+1325 QNMQQYQMVQQFN
-1339 QNIPTQ
+1339 QNQ
-1345 MPVMQSQNVNYNHI
+1345 MPVMQPMPPNQNMVY
-1359 NNQINY
+1359 NNQMM
-1365 HQNYPQNQMNPLQM
+1365 NYPQPVNYAQPNQSNQMHPMQM
-1379 SRSSVMSVDNSGN
+1379 SRSSIMSVDNSGN
-1392 MSRGAMN
+1392 MARGAMN
-1399 SYCEQNHPQIQN
+1399 SYCDQQNPCPPVQN
-1411 VPTNQYNQNMQYPQ
+1411 AQYNQNMQYPQ
-1425 PPPYNAAINAAN
+1425 PPPYNAVVNSAN

-1446 NHQYNQTMMNNNQ
+1446 NHQYNQAMMNNNH

-1473 GNQFNKHNMQKSVQN
+1473 GHQFNKHNMQKSVQN

-1495 SQKPNGTRIN
+1495 SQKPNGNRSVN
-1505 CNQNQMVKTD
+1505 CNQMKNMNE

-1523 SLRSNNHNQADVQVW
+1523 SLRSQNNQASDVQVW

-1543 QIEATNGRKKNQNSV
+1543 QIEASNGRKKNQNN
-1558 RQESMRQE
+1558 MRQD

-1574 VENCENWKSSETV
+1574 VENCENWKSSEMV
-1587 SSTTHPLQGGDNM
+1587 SSSTHPLQGGDNM

>member
-1 MPDRESVGAGT
+1 MSTGE
-12 AGSGGFL
+12 
-19 PLQFPSAFAAFH
+19 AFNR
-31 ASTAPGAPA
+31 S
-40 TAMHHA
+40 
-46 QHYHHHAQLAAAA
+46 
-59 AAAAGATSELSYLA
+59 
-73 ALHPAYRPVPYDH
+73 
-86 PLYGANTLRGLEYLS
+86 LEYLS

-120 FQLSLEGSRIASPTR
+120 FQLCLEGSRIASPTR

-218 VGGSGVLT
+218 GGSGVLA
-226 GGMLL
+226 GGVLL

-261 SPTQLLMGPVDVRPS
+261 SPTQLLMGTPVDIRQ
-276 LGLDGTPPL
+276 GLTMDGSPP
-285 HHQQPPQQPEVT
+285 HHLQPQPEVT

-306 TAMTQR
+306 SGMTQR
-312 KSPQSLMSRDNMHS
+312 KSPQTLMHRESMHS

-526 ESGGGGAGSSPP
+526 ESGGGGAGSSPR
-538 SEEGGMPIG
+538 SEEGGVPIG

-554 ASVKSESPASPIP
+554 ASVKSESPASPLP

-575 QLAQCGGELDFGG
+575 QLSAQCGGELDFGG

-602 FRLDGE
+602 FRLDGD

-626 MVAIGEPRAHHHPPR
+626 MVAIGEPRAHHHVPR
-641 FNKMGIGRLMP
+641 FGNKMGVGRLMP
-652 PSHAPDIGGG
+652 PGHGADLGGG
-662 AGPVPGRTELGSTNV
+662 ATPGRMDLGSTNV
-677 TVELKTGLPNTR
+677 GTEIKTGVPNTR

-720 AVATAGVAAPQRLV
+720 AVAGAAVAGPARLV
-734 SQHTAAYDQLSPDSS
+734 SQQTNVYDQLSPDSS

-816 EQSNLSDQAQGYQ
+816 EQSNLSDQTQSYQ
-829 PYPCNTDDVGDAPFP
+829 PYPCGTDDVGDGPFP
-844 FKTEDDHETP
+844 FKTEDEHESVT
-854 SYKDSRSNS
+854 YKESRSNS
-863 TGTVLITTAQ
+863 TNTVVITTAQ

-907 QSILGTDSVAPA
+907 QSILGTDTVAPA
-919 KTDST
+919 KDDST
-924 NPDTDTKDT
+924 NPPEPENKDN
-933 DSATKDTCETQNTN
+933 DNATKDNSTRENTN
-947 NSSDKISDVATSDD
+947 NASDKISDVATSDD

-999 AKTPDD
+999 TKSPDD
-1005 KNPPLK
+1005 KKTLQ
-1011 EQVIPEVNNESEKDI
+1011 EQVIPEASVEQCEDYK
-1026 NKPPPNSNKSANN
+1026 KPPVSNVQ
-1039 TAANN
+1039 TN
-1044 PLQSLQTMTA
+1044 PLQSLQTMA
-1054 DQTEQS
+1054 ANQPEP
-1060 NRMRTN
+1060 NRIRVN
-1066 NPLPQKQNPAMS
+1066 NHPQKQNMAIASKTMVMS
-1078 PKTNLAMVMSP
+1078 PQTVLSP

-1099 QSMPHSAMSPQSIMS
+1099 QSLPHSAMSPQSVMS
-1114 PHTMSHNIMSPPSVY
+1114 PHNMPQTVMSPPSVY

-1144 HNAMSPQSMPGLMSP
+1144 HNAMSPQSMQSLMSP
-1159 QMPSQI
+1159 QMPNQI

-1175 SPMSQNMNSPMVNMA
+1175 SPMSQNMASPAVNMA
-1190 SPMTNNIASPLSHGM
+1190 SPMNQNMPSPMSHGM
-1205 PSPMHPGLQSPMAGG
+1205 PSPMHPSLQSPMAPG
-1220 MTSPMIQ
+1220 MSQAGPMIQ
-1227 NMSNMSMNSPMN
+1227 NMPNIPMN
-1239 GPTNPMPGPNQNMM
+1239 QPQNPNQNMM
-1253 MNMNQQPQMPVN
+1253 MNMNMNQPHMQGMPPTYPQNN
-1265 INQGQ
+1265 I
-1270 MPGPNH
+1270 
-1276 MNNRQNCNQ
+1276 NNRQNCNSKVI
-1285 RMPNKNFNNVPNH
+1285 NKNYNNV
-1298 FQNQNFNQAPP
+1298 QNQYQSQNYIQAPP
-1309 YPVQNQPIN
+1309 YPIQQNQQNGNNLRQQNMQQYQMQVYNQNQMPVMHQMNQN
-1318 QPNMMRN
+1318 QPNMVYN
-1325 QNMPPQYQMMPQYS
+1325 NQMMP
-1339 QNIPTQ
+1339 P
-1345 MPVMQSQNVNYNHI
+1345 NYQQPMNYPNQ
-1359 NNQINY
+1359 NNQM
-1365 HQNYPQNQMNPLQM
+1365 HQMQM

-1392 MSRGAMN
+1392 MARGSMN
-1399 SYCEQNHPQIQN
+1399 SYCEQQN
-1411 VPTNQYNQNMQYPQ
+1411 QCPPMQNNQFNQNMQYPL
-1425 PPPYNAAINAAN
+1425 PPPYNSVVNAAN

-1446 NHQYNQTMMNNNQ
+1446 NHQYNQAMMNNNQ

-1465 PYNQWDYP
+1465 PYIQWDYP

-1495 SQKPNGTRIN
+1495 SQKPVNGTRPQMN
-1505 CNQNQMVKTD
+1505 CNQMAKNGE

-1523 SLRSNNHNQADVQVW
+1523 SLRSQNNQPSDVQVW

-1543 QIEATNGRKKNQNSV
+1543 QIEATNARKKNQNST
-1558 RQESMRQE
+1558 MRQE

-1574 VENCENWKSSETV
+1574 VENCENWKSSEMV
-1587 SSTTHPLQGGDNM
+1587 SSSTHPLQGGDNM

>member
-1 MPDRESVGAGT
+1 MPDRESVGGPGS
-12 AGSGGFL
+12 AGSGFL

-31 ASTAPGAPA
+31 ASTPPGTPT

-46 QHYHHHAQLAAAA
+46 THYHHHAQLAAAA

-218 VGGSGVLT
+218 VGGSGVLA
-226 GGMLL
+226 GGVLM

-261 SPTQLLMGPVDVRPS
+261 SPTQLLMGPVDVRPG
-276 LGLDGTPPL
+276 LTLDGTPPQHL
-285 HHQQPPQQPEVT
+285 QQPPQQPEVT
-297 SIMEADSAS
+297 SVMEADSAS
-306 TAMTQR
+306 GMTQR
-312 KSPQSLMSRDNMHS
+312 KSPQNLMGHRENHHS

-388 CRWVGCSRDEKPF
+388 CRWVGCSREEKPF

-526 ESGGGGAGSSPP
+526 ESGGGGAGSSPR
-538 SEEGGMPIG
+538 SEEGGVPLG

-575 QLAQCGGELDFGG
+575 QLSAQCGGELDFGG
-588 SGLGGFSDENGAPY
+588 SGLGGFGDENGAPY

-626 MVAIGEPRAHHHPPR
+626 MVAIGEPRAHHHAPR
-641 FNKMGIGRLMP
+641 FGNKMAVARLMP
-652 PSHAPDIGGG
+652 PPHPDIGPG
-662 AGPVPGRTELGSTNV
+662 VQGRTELGNTSV
-677 TVELKTGLPNTR
+677 AVELKTGVPNTR

-720 AVATAGVAAPQRLV
+720 AVATTTGVAGPQRLV
-734 SQHTAAYDQLSPDSS
+734 SQHTTVYDQLSPDSS

-794 AEELALELDP
+794 AEELTLELDP

-816 EQSNLSDQAQGYQ
+816 EQSNLSDQAQYQ
-829 PYPCNTDDVGDAPFP
+829 QYPCGTDDVGDAPFP
-844 FKTEDDHETP
+844 FKTEDDQDTVT
-854 SYKDSRSNS
+854 YKESRSNS
-863 TGTVLITTAQ
+863 TTTVVITTAQ

-907 QSILGTDSVAPA
+907 QSILATESVTPA
-919 KTDST
+919 KTETT
-924 NPDTDTKDT
+924 NQPEPETAKDKE
-933 DSATKDTCETQNTN
+933 SATKDNTSSDVPNTN

-989 MSGNSGSLLA
+989 MSGNSGSLLNSKSPDE
-999 AKTPDD
+999 KTT
-1005 KNPPLK
+1005 PLQ
-1011 EQVIPEVNNESEKDI
+1011 EQVIPEVATEKCDKEYS
-1026 NKPPPNSNKSANN
+1026 KPPTSNVS
-1039 TAANN
+1039 TN

-1054 DQTEQS
+1054 NQTEQT
-1060 NRMRTN
+1060 NRMRA
-1066 NPLPQKQNPAMS
+1066 NPLPQKQNTLS
-1078 PKTNLAMVMSP
+1078 PKTVVMNQNVLSP
-1089 QSLAHSMLSP
+1089 QNLPHSMLSP
-1099 QSMPHSAMSPQSIMS
+1099 QSLPHSAMSPQSVMS
-1114 PHTMSHNIMSPPSVY
+1114 PHNIPHSVMSPPSVY

-1144 HNAMSPQSMPGLMSP
+1144 HNAMSPQSMQSLMSP
-1159 QMPSQI
+1159 QMPNQI

-1175 SPMSQNMNSPMVNMA
+1175 SPMSQNMASPMVNMA
-1190 SPMTNNIASPLSHGM
+1190 SPMGQNIASPHSHGM
-1205 PSPMHPGLQSPMAGG
+1205 PSPMHPGLQSPMGQG
-1220 MTSPMIQ
+1220 MTSPMVQ
-1227 NMSNMSMNSPMN
+1227 NMSNMTMNQQVQ
-1239 GPTNPMPGPNQNMM
+1239 NQNQM
-1253 MNMNQQPQMPVN
+1253 MNMNQGHMNQGPQMGVN
-1265 INQGQ
+1265 
-1270 MPGPNH
+1270 PNY
-1276 MNNRQNCNQ
+1276 MNNRNCNA
-1285 RMPNKNFNNVPNH
+1285 KVPNRNNMNQYH
-1298 FQNQNFNQAPP
+1298 NQNYNQAPP
-1309 YPVQNQPIN
+1309 YPVQNQN
-1318 QPNMMRN
+1318 VMRS
-1325 QNMPPQYQMMPQYS
+1325 QNMQQYQMMQQY
-1339 QNIPTQ
+1339 N
-1345 MPVMQSQNVNYNHI
+1345 
-1359 NNQINY
+1359 
-1365 HQNYPQNQMNPLQM
+1365 QNQMAINQMSNQNMVYNNPMNYQQVGYANQSNQMHPLQM
-1379 SRSSVMSVDNSGN
+1379 SRSSMMSVDNSGN
-1392 MSRGAMN
+1392 MSRGTMN
-1399 SYCEQNHPQIQN
+1399 NYCEQQNQSPPMQCPPIQN
-1411 VPTNQYNQNMQYPQ
+1411 PQYNQNLQYPQ
-1425 PPPYNAAINAAN
+1425 PPPYNSVVNAAN

-1446 NHQYNQTMMNNNQ
+1446 NHQYNQTMLNNNQ

-1488 SVNMSTG
+1488 SLNMSTG
-1495 SQKPNGTRIN
+1495 SQKPINGVRVPMN
-1505 CNQNQMVKTD
+1505 QNQNQMKNE

-1523 SLRSNNHNQADVQVW
+1523 SLRSQNNPTSDVQVW

-1543 QIEATNGRKKNQNSV
+1543 QIEANNGRNNNKKNQNANT
-1558 RQESMRQE
+1558 MRQE

-1574 VENCENWKSSETV
+1574 VESCENWKSSEMV
-1587 SSTTHPLQGGDNM
+1587 SSSTHPLQGGDNM

>member
-1 MPDRESVGAGT
+1 MPDRDSVGAGT

-31 ASTAPGAPA
+31 ASTPPGAPA

-46 QHYHHHAQLAAAA
+46 THYHHHAQLAAAA

-144 ASANRKRAVSWSP
+144 ASVNRKRAVSWSP

-210 QLLARGGV
+210 QLLARGAG
-218 VGGSGVLT
+218 VGGSAVLAGGV
-226 GGMLL
+226 LL

-261 SPTQLLMGPVDVRPS
+261 SPTQLLMGGPVDVRPG
-276 LGLDGTPPL
+276 LGLDGTPPSHL
-285 HHQQPPQQPEVT
+285 QQPPQHPEVT

-306 TAMTQR
+306 TALTQR
-312 KSPQSLMSRDNMHS
+312 KSPQSLMSRDHHS

-453 YPGCAKAFSNASDR
+453 VPGCAKAFSNASDR

-526 ESGGGGAGSSPP
+526 ESGGGGAGSSPR
-538 SEEGGMPIG
+538 SEEGGVPLG

-575 QLAQCGGELDFGG
+575 QLSAQCGGELDFGG

-626 MVAIGEPRAHHHPPR
+626 MVAIGEPRAHHHTPR
-641 FNKMGIGRLMP
+641 FGNKMGVGRLMP
-652 PSHAPDIGGG
+652 PPHAADMGGG
-662 AGPVPGRTELGSTNV
+662 GGIAGRTELGSTSV
-677 TVELKTGLPNTR
+677 AVEIKTGLPNTR

-720 AVATAGVAAPQRLV
+720 AVATTTGVAGQPRLV
-734 SQHTAAYDQLSPDSS
+734 SQHTNVYDQLSPDSS

-804 NVQVKEE
+804 NVQIKEE

-829 PYPCNTDDVGDAPFP
+829 AYPCSTDDVGDAPFP
-844 FKTEDDHETP
+844 FKTEDDHETVT
-854 SYKDSRSNS
+854 YKESRSNS
-863 TGTVLITTAQ
+863 TNTVVITTAQ

-907 QSILGTDSVAPA
+907 QSILGTETVAPG

-924 NPDTDTKDT
+924 NEPETKK
-933 DSATKDTCETQNTN
+933 DSATKDTSEIPNTN
-947 NSSDKISDVATSDD
+947 NSNDKISDVATSDD

-999 AKTPDD
+999 AKSPDD
-1005 KNPPLK
+1005 KNPPLQ
-1011 EQVIPEVNNESEKDI
+1011 EQVIPEVTTEPCEKEFSR
-1026 NKPPPNSNKSANN
+1026 PPSNAPV
-1039 TAANN
+1039 NN
-1044 PLQSLQTMTA
+1044 PLQSLQTMA
-1054 DQTEQS
+1054 ANQTEQS
-1060 NRMRTN
+1060 NRLRVN

-1078 PKTNLAMVMSP
+1078 PKTMVMSP
-1089 QSLAHSMLSP
+1089 QNMAHSL
-1099 QSMPHSAMSPQSIMS
+1099 MSPQSHPHSTMSPQSVMS
-1114 PHTMSHNIMSPPSVY
+1114 PHNMHHSVMSPPSVY
-1129 NVMSPQSVM
+1129 NVMSPQSVL

-1144 HNAMSPQSMPGLMSP
+1144 HNAMSPQSMQGLMSP
-1159 QMPSQI
+1159 QMSNQMI
-1165 MMSPRHNNIG
+1165 MSPRHNNIG
-1175 SPMSQNMNSPMVNMA
+1175 SPMSQNMASPLVNMA
-1190 SPMTNNIASPLSHGM
+1190 SPMTQNVASPISHGI
-1205 PSPMHPGLQSPMAGG
+1205 PSPMHPGLQSPMAQG

-1227 NMSNMSMNSPMN
+1227 NMSNMTMNSPVA
-1239 GPTNPMPGPNQNMM
+1239 NQNQNIMI
-1253 MNMNQQPQMPVN
+1253 NMNQQPMQVN
-1265 INQGQ
+1265 MAQQPQI
-1270 MPGPNH
+1270 
-1276 MNNRQNCNQ
+1276 
-1285 RMPNKNFNNVPNH
+1285 VPNM
-1298 FQNQNFNQAPP
+1298 NQQGP
-1309 YPVQNQPIN
+1309 
-1318 QPNMMRN
+1318 
-1325 QNMPPQYQMMPQYS
+1325 MPPMAS
-1339 QNIPTQ
+1339 
-1345 MPVMQSQNVNYNHI
+1345 NYMH
-1359 NNQINY
+1359 
-1365 HQNYPQNQMNPLQM
+1365 LL
-1379 SRSSVMSVDNSGN
+1379 R
-1392 MSRGAMN
+1392 
-1399 SYCEQNHPQIQN
+1399 
-1411 VPTNQYNQNMQYPQ
+1411 
-1425 PPPYNAAINAAN
+1425 
-1437 VMGPPPPKN
+1437 
-1446 NHQYNQTMMNNNQ
+1446 
-1459 YYNHQR
+1459 
-1465 PYNQWDYP
+1465 
-1473 GNQFNKHNMQKSVQN
+1473 VQGKC
-1488 SVNMSTG
+1488 G
-1495 SQKPNGTRIN
+1495 SLWT
-1505 CNQNQMVKTD
+1505 
-1515 QQTDCSMN
+1515 
-1523 SLRSNNHNQADVQVW
+1523 
-1538 DISQS
+1538 
-1543 QIEATNGRKKNQNSV
+1543 
-1558 RQESMRQE
+1558 
-1566 TYQRTLEY
+1566 
-1574 VENCENWKSSETV
+1574 WKSPNLNRYWCSILLCIRMGVRVLE
-1587 SSTTHPLQGGDNM
+1587 
-1600 VVNDLQTSLSSFYE
+1600 SFCLYDASCT
-1614 ENQYLQ
+1614 
-1620 MIQ
+1620 

>member
-1 MPDRESVGAGT
+1 MPDRESVGGPGT

-31 ASTAPGAPA
+31 ASTPPGAPA

-46 QHYHHHAQLAAAA
+46 THYHHHAQLAAAA

-86 PLYGANTLRGLEYLS
+86 PLYGTNTLRGLEYLS

-120 FQLSLEGSRIASPTR
+120 FQLSLDGSRIASPTR
-135 LRLSGGAIG
+135 LRLSGGAIS

-218 VGGSGVLT
+218 VGGSGVLA
-226 GGMLL
+226 GGVLL

-261 SPTQLLMGPVDVRPS
+261 SPTQLLLGGPVDVRQG
-276 LGLDGTPPL
+276 LGLDGSAPQ
-285 HHQQPPQQPEVT
+285 HQQQPPQQPEIT
-297 SIMEADSAS
+297 SVMEADSAS
-306 TAMTQR
+306 TALNQG
-312 KSPQSLMSRDNMHS
+312 KSPQSLMSHRESMHS

-526 ESGGGGAGSSPP
+526 ESGGGGAGSSPR
-538 SEEGGMPIG
+538 SEEGGTVGP
-547 VRGHTSS
+547 RGHTSS
-554 ASVKSESPASPIP
+554 ASVKSESPASPLP
-567 HGLHTPAH
+567 HALHTPAH
-575 QLAQCGGELDFGG
+575 QLSAQCGGELDFGG

-626 MVAIGEPRAHHHPPR
+626 MVAIGEPRTQHAPHAPHAPRFGHKMAAGARLLPHPPDLPAG
-641 FNKMGIGRLMP
+641 GIQ
-652 PSHAPDIGGG
+652 
-662 AGPVPGRTELGSTNV
+662 GRTEIGSTNV
-677 TVELKTGLPNTR
+677 AVELKTGLPNTR

-707 ISRKSSQASVVSG
+707 ISRKSSQASVASG
-720 AVATAGVAAPQRLV
+720 APGAPAAAPRL
-734 SQHTAAYDQLSPDSS
+734 AAHAAHQALYDPLSPDSS

-829 PYPCNTDDVGDAPFP
+829 PYPCGADEVGDAPFQ
-844 FKTEDDHETP
+844 FKTEDEHEPVT
-854 SYKDSRSNS
+854 YKESRSNS
-863 TGTVLITTAQ
+863 TNTVVITTAQ

-907 QSILGTDSVAPA
+907 QSILGTDSVKPA

-924 NPDTDTKDT
+924 NPKETEPSKDKKETTKDDIT
-933 DSATKDTCETQNTN
+933 SDIQNAN

-999 AKTPDD
+999 TKTPED
-1005 KNPPLK
+1005 KSTPLQ
-1011 EQVIPEVNNESEKDI
+1011 EQVIPEVITEKCEPDYT
-1026 NKPPPNSNKSANN
+1026 KPPTSNA
-1039 TAANN
+1039 TTNN

-1054 DQTEQS
+1054 NQTEQS
-1060 NRMRTN
+1060 NRMRIN
-1066 NPLPQKQNPAMS
+1066 NPLPQKQTPAMS
-1078 PKTNLAMVMSP
+1078 PKTIVMSP
-1089 QSLAHSMLSP
+1089 QNVLSPSLAHSMLSP
-1099 QSMPHSAMSPQSIMS
+1099 QSLPHSAMSPQSGMS
-1114 PHTMSHNIMSPPSVY
+1114 PHNLPQSGMSPHHMPHGVMSPPSVY

-1144 HNAMSPQSMPGLMSP
+1144 HNAMSPQSMQSLMSP
-1159 QMPSQI
+1159 QMPNQM
-1165 MMSPRHNNIG
+1165 MMSPRHNNLG
-1175 SPMSQNMNSPMVNMA
+1175 SPMSQNIASPMMNMA
-1190 SPMTNNIASPLSHGM
+1190 SPMAQNIASPMSHGM
-1205 PSPMHPGLQSPMAGG
+1205 SSPMHPGLQSPL
-1220 MTSPMIQ
+1220 TSPMVQ
-1227 NMSNMSMNSPMN
+1227 NMSNMTMN
-1239 GPTNPMPGPNQNMM
+1239 GPPVTNQTQNVM
-1253 MNMNQQPQMPVN
+1253 MNMNLNQPPQMAGGVPPY
-1265 INQGQ
+1265 G
-1270 MPGPNH
+1270 
-1276 MNNRQNCNQ
+1276 NNRQSCNAKI
-1285 RMPNKNFNNVPNH
+1285 PNKNYTNVPNQY
-1298 FQNQNFNQAPP
+1298 QNQNYGPAPP
-1309 YPVQNQPIN
+1309 YPIQNQ
-1318 QPNMMRN
+1318 
-1325 QNMPPQYQMMPQYS
+1325 QNMNIRGQNMQQYQ
-1339 QNIPTQ
+1339 I
-1345 MPVMQSQNVNYNHI
+1345 MQQFN
-1359 NNQINY
+1359 
-1365 HQNYPQNQMNPLQM
+1365 QNQMPAMRPIPQNHPNMIYNNQMMNYQQSMNYPNQNNQMHPMQM
-1379 SRSSVMSVDNSGN
+1379 SRSSAMSTDNSGN
-1392 MSRGAMN
+1392 IMRSVN
-1399 SYCEQNHPQIQN
+1399 SYCEQQNQCLPQQN
-1411 VPTNQYNQNMQYPQ
+1411 QQYNPNMQYPQ
-1425 PPPYNAAINAAN
+1425 PPPYNSVVNAAN

-1446 NHQYNQTMMNNNQ
+1446 NHQYNQAMMNNNQ

-1465 PYNQWDYP
+1465 SYNQWDYP
-1473 GNQFNKHNMQKSVQN
+1473 GNQFNKHNMQKSAQN
-1488 SVNMSTG
+1488 SINMSTG
-1495 SQKPNGTRIN
+1495 SQKPANGTRASIN
-1505 CNQNQMVKTD
+1505 CNQMMKND

-1523 SLRSNNHNQADVQVW
+1523 SVRSQNNQASDVQVW

-1543 QIEATNGRKKNQNSV
+1543 QIEASNSRKKNQNT
-1558 RQESMRQE
+1558 MRQD

-1574 VENCENWKSSETV
+1574 VENCENWKSSEMV
-1587 SSTTHPLQGGDNM
+1587 SSSTHPLQGGDNM

>member
-1 MPDRESVGAGT
+1 MMPDRESVGGPGT
-12 AGSGGFL
+12 AGSGSFL

-31 ASTAPGAPA
+31 ASTPPGAPA

-46 QHYHHHAQLAAAA
+46 THYHHHAQLAAAA
-59 AAAAGATSELSYLA
+59 AAAAGATTELSYLA

-135 LRLSGGAIG
+135 LRLSGGALG

-218 VGGSGVLT
+218 VGGSGVLA

-243 HHAAHAHLVAG
+243 QHAAHAHLVAG

-261 SPTQLLMGPVDVRPS
+261 SPTQLLMGPVDIRS
-276 LGLDGTPPL
+276 GLTLDGTPPQHL
-285 HHQQPPQQPEVT
+285 QQPQQQPEVT
-297 SIMEADSAS
+297 SVMEADSS
-306 TAMTQR
+306 NIQR
-312 KSPQSLMSRDNMHS
+312 KSPPSVMNREIYS

-365 PTQDDLVKHIN
+365 PTQDDLVRHIN

-526 ESGGGGAGSSPP
+526 ESGGGGAGSSPR
-538 SEEGGMPIG
+538 SEEGGVPIG

-554 ASVKSESPASPIP
+554 ASVKSESPASPLP
-567 HGLHTPAH
+567 LGLHTPAH
-575 QLAQCGGELDFGG
+575 QLSAQCGGDIDFGG
-588 SGLGGFSDENGAPY
+588 AGLGGFSDENGAPY

-626 MVAIGEPRAHHHPPR
+626 MVAIGEPRAHHHTPR
-641 FNKMGIGRLMP
+641 FGHKMGIGRALMP
-652 PSHAPDIGGG
+652 PGHADVGGG
-662 AGPVPGRTELGSTNV
+662 GVPGRTEVGNTNV
-677 TVELKTGLPNTR
+677 AVELKTLAPNAR

-720 AVATAGVAAPQRLV
+720 AVATTTGVATQRLV
-734 SQHTAAYDQLSPDSS
+734 TQHTAVYDQLSPDSS
-749 RRSSQVSCVGYAPAP
+749 RRSSQVSCLGYAPAP

-816 EQSNLSDQAQGYQ
+816 EQSNLSDQTQAYQ
-829 PYPCNTDDVGDAPFP
+829 AYPCPTDDVVDPSFP
-844 FKTEDDHETP
+844 FKTEDEHDTVT
-854 SYKDSRSNS
+854 YKDSRSNS
-863 TGTVLITTAQ
+863 TSTVVVTTAQ

-907 QSILGTDSVAPA
+907 QSILGTESVAPA

-924 NPDTDTKDT
+924 NAPESNAANKDN
-933 DSATKDTCETQNTN
+933 DLATKERDIQNTN
-947 NSSDKISDVATSDD
+947 NSSDKIGDVATSDD

-999 AKTPDD
+999 TKSPDD
-1005 KNPPLK
+1005 KITLQ
-1011 EQVIPEVNNESEKDI
+1011 EQVIPENAEKCEQDY
-1026 NKPPPNSNKSANN
+1026 KPVTSNVSTNPLQSLN
-1039 TAANN
+1039 VSTN
-1044 PLQSLQTMTA
+1044 PLQSLQSMA
-1054 DQTEQS
+1054 ANQTEQS
-1060 NRMRTN
+1060 NRMRVN
-1066 NPLPQKQNPAMS
+1066 SLSQKQNSMNSKTIVMNNQTIMS
-1078 PKTNLAMVMSP
+1078 PQGLPHSMMSP
-1089 QSLAHSMLSP
+1089 QSL
-1099 QSMPHSAMSPQSIMS
+1099 PHSAMSPRSIMS
-1114 PHTMSHNIMSPPSVY
+1114 PHNLPNNVMSPPSVY

-1144 HNAMSPQSMPGLMSP
+1144 YSAMSPQSMQSLMSP
-1159 QMPSQI
+1159 QMAPNQI
-1165 MMSPRHNNIG
+1165 VMSPRHSNIG
-1175 SPMSQNMNSPMVNMA
+1175 SPLSQNMSSPMVNMA
-1190 SPMTNNIASPLSHGM
+1190 SSVSQNIASPMSHGM
-1205 PSPMHPGLQSPMAGG
+1205 PSPMHPGLQNSMA
-1220 MTSPMIQ
+1220 Q
-1227 NMSNMSMNSPMN
+1227 NVTNQMVQNIPNVPMNSPV
-1239 GPTNPMPGPNQNMM
+1239 GQNQNMM
-1253 MNMNQQPQMPVN
+1253 NVNFNQNQQM
-1265 INQGQ
+1265 QGA
-1270 MPGPNH
+1270 PPNY
-1276 MNNRQNCNQ
+1276 MNNRQNCNSKVPI
-1285 RMPNKNFNNVPNH
+1285 RNNVPN
-1298 FQNQNFNQAPP
+1298 QYPNQNYNPVPP
-1309 YPVQNQPIN
+1309 YPMQQNQIPQQN
-1318 QPNMMRN
+1318 VNMHNHNMQQMQQYPVMQQYN
-1325 QNMPPQYQMMPQYS
+1325 QN
-1339 QNIPTQ
+1339 Q
-1345 MPVMQSQNVNYNHI
+1345 MPVMHQMPQNSNMAYNNQVTNYHQQSVQYHNQ
-1359 NNQINY
+1359 NNQI
-1365 HQNYPQNQMNPLQM
+1365 HPLQM
-1379 SRSSVMSVDNSGN
+1379 SRSSGMSVDNSGN
-1392 MSRGAMN
+1392 MSRGTMN
-1399 SYCEQNHPQIQN
+1399 NYCEQQN
-1411 VPTNQYNQNMQYPQ
+1411 QMQNQFNQNMQYPQ
-1425 PPPYNAAINAAN
+1425 PPPPYNPVVNAAN

-1446 NHQYNQTMMNNNQ
+1446 NHQYNQAMMNNNQ

-1473 GNQFNKHNMQKSVQN
+1473 GNQFNKHNVQKSVQN

-1495 SQKPNGTRIN
+1495 SQKPNGTRMSMN
-1505 CNQNQMVKTD
+1505 CNQIAKNGD
-1515 QQTDCSMN
+1515 QTDCSMN
-1523 SLRSNNHNQADVQVW
+1523 SLRGQNNQADVQVW

-1543 QIEATNGRKKNQNSV
+1543 QIEATNGRKKNQNQS
-1558 RQESMRQE
+1558 STMRQE

-1574 VENCENWKSSETV
+1574 VENCENWKSSEMV
-1587 SSTTHPLQGGDNM
+1587 SSSTHPPQGGDNM

-1620 MIQ
+1620 LIQ

>member
-1 MPDRESVGAGT
+1 MMPDRESVGGPGT
-12 AGSGGFL
+12 GSGGFL

-31 ASTAPGAPA
+31 ASTPPGAA
-40 TAMHHA
+40 TTAMHHA
-46 QHYHHHAQLAAAA
+46 THYHHHAQLAAAA

-120 FQLSLEGSRIASPTR
+120 FQLSLEGSRIASPNR

-218 VGGSGVLT
+218 GGSSVLSGGV
-226 GGMLL
+226 LL

-261 SPTQLLMGPVDVRPS
+261 SPTQLLIGGPVDVRNG
-276 LGLDGTPPL
+276 LGLDGTPP
-285 HHQQPPQQPEVT
+285 HMQQPPQQPEIT
-297 SIMEADSAS
+297 SVMEADSAS
-306 TAMTQR
+306 TALTQR
-312 KSPQSLMSRDNMHS
+312 KSPQVLVSHRDNMHG

-526 ESGGGGAGSSPP
+526 ESGGGCAGSSPR
-538 SEEGGMPIG
+538 SEEGGALI
-547 VRGHTSS
+547 RGHTSS
-554 ASVKSESPASPIP
+554 ASVKSESPASPLP
-567 HGLHTPAH
+567 LMHTAAH
-575 QLAQCGGELDFGG
+575 QLSAQCGGDLDFGG
-588 SGLGGFSDENGAPY
+588 SGLGGFSDEHGAPY
-602 FRLDGE
+602 FRLDGD

-626 MVAIGEPRAHHHPPR
+626 MVAIGEPRHGPR
-641 FNKMGIGRLMP
+641 FGNKMALGRLMP
-652 PSHAPDIGGG
+652 SVHDMG
-662 AGPVPGRTELGSTNV
+662 AVQGRTELGSTNV
-677 TVELKTGLPNTR
+677 AVELKTGLPNTR

-720 AVATAGVAAPQRLV
+720 AVATTIGIAGPQRLA
-734 SQHTAAYDQLSPDSS
+734 SQHTNVYDQLSPDSS
-749 RRSSQVSCVGYAPAP
+749 RRSSQVSCVGYAPPP

-779 NQAVLLR
+779 HQAVLLR

-816 EQSNLSDQAQGYQ
+816 EQSNLSDQAQSYQ
-829 PYPCNTDDVGDAPFP
+829 PYPSNNDDVGETPFP
-844 FKTEDDHETP
+844 FKTEDDHEIA
-854 SYKDSRSNS
+854 YKESRSNS
-863 TGTVLITTAQ
+863 TNTVVITTAQ

-907 QSILGTDSVAPA
+907 QSILGTDSVTPA

-924 NPDTDTKDT
+924 NLKPEASKDNDTTKDILT
-933 DSATKDTCETQNTN
+933 SETQTN

-971 SDLNISDIPVDLR
+971 SDLNISDIQVDLR

-999 AKTPDD
+999 AKSPDE
-1005 KNPPLK
+1005 KNPPLQ
-1011 EQVIPEVNNESEKDI
+1011 EQVISEVANEKCEDYL
-1026 NKPPPNSNKSANN
+1026 KPTANN
-1039 TAANN
+1039 AANN
-1044 PLQSLQTMTA
+1044 PLQSLQTMA
-1054 DQTEQS
+1054 ANQTEQS
-1060 NRMRTN
+1060 NRMRIN
-1066 NPLPQKQNPAMS
+1066 NSLPQKPAIS
-1078 PKTNLAMVMSP
+1078 PKTIIMTPQTVMSP
-1089 QSLAHSMLSP
+1089 NLVHSMLSP
-1099 QSMPHSAMSPQSIMS
+1099 QSLPHSSMSPQSIRS
-1114 PHTMSHNIMSPPSVY
+1114 PQHMPPGIMSPPSIY

-1144 HNAMSPQSMPGLMSP
+1144 HNAMSPQSMPSLMSP
-1159 QMPSQI
+1159 QMPNQ
-1165 MMSPRHNNIG
+1165 MMSPRN
-1175 SPMSQNMNSPMVNMA
+1175 
-1190 SPMTNNIASPLSHGM
+1190 NNIASPITQNMGSPMMNITSPLNQNIASPMSHGM
-1205 PSPMHPGLQSPMAGG
+1205 PSPMHPGLQSPN
-1220 MTSPMIQ
+1220 PMVQNLSNMPRNTQAIQ
-1227 NMSNMSMNSPMN
+1227 NQ
-1239 GPTNPMPGPNQNMM
+1239 NQHHI
-1253 MNMNQQPQMPVN
+1253 MNMNQTQQLAQQQAYN
-1265 INQGQ
+1265 
-1270 MPGPNH
+1270 NH
-1276 MNNRQNCNQ
+1276 QNCKL
-1285 RMPNKNFNNVPNH
+1285 PSKNYNNVPNQY
-1298 FQNQNFNQAPP
+1298 QNQTYTQAAA
-1309 YPVQNQPIN
+1309 YPTQNQMNIN
-1318 QPNMMRN
+1318 MRH
-1325 QNMPPQYQMMPQYS
+1325 QNLQQYQMMQQFN
-1339 QNIPTQ
+1339 QN
-1345 MPVMQSQNVNYNHI
+1345 QSQI
-1359 NNQINY
+1359 PIMPPNNSNMAYGNQMINY
-1365 HQNYPQNQMNPLQM
+1365 AQHGSYTNQSNQLHPMQI
-1379 SRSSVMSVDNSGN
+1379 SRSSMMSVDNSGN
-1392 MSRGAMN
+1392 MNRGSLN
-1399 SYCEQNHPQIQN
+1399 GYYEQTMSPSAQN
-1411 VPTNQYNQNMQYPQ
+1411 PQYNQNVQYPA
-1425 PPPYNAAINAAN
+1425 PPPYNAVNNAAN

-1446 NHQYNQTMMNNNQ
+1446 NHQYNQAMMNNNQ
-1459 YYNHQR
+1459 YYNNQR
-1465 PYNQWDYP
+1465 SYNQWDYP
-1473 GNQFNKHNMQKSVQN
+1473 GNQFNKHNMQKSTQN

-1495 SQKPNGTRIN
+1495 SQKPVMNGTRISMN
-1505 CNQNQMVKTD
+1505 CNQIMKNPGE
-1515 QQTDCSMN
+1515 QTDCSMN
-1523 SLRSNNHNQADVQVW
+1523 SLRSQNNQADVQVW

-1543 QIEATNGRKKNQNSV
+1543 QIEATNGRKKNQNT
-1558 RQESMRQE
+1558 MRQE

-1574 VENCENWKSSETV
+1574 VESCENWKSSEIV
-1587 SSTTHPLQGGDNM
+1587 SSSTHPLQGGDNM
-1600 VVNDLQTSLSSFYE
+1600 VVNDLRTSLSSFYE

>member
-1 MPDRESVGAGT
+1 MMPDRDVGGT

-31 ASTAPGAPA
+31 AAPPSAP

-46 QHYHHHAQLAAAA
+46 QHYHHHAQLAAA

-73 ALHPAYRPVPYDH
+73 ALHPAYRPVTYDH

-210 QLLARGGV
+210 QLLARGG
-218 VGGSGVLT
+218 GGVLA
-226 GGMLL
+226 GGVLL

-261 SPTQLLMGPVDVRPS
+261 SPTQLLMGTPVDIRQG
-276 LGLDGTPPL
+276 LGMDGSPP
-285 HHQQPPQQPEVT
+285 HHLQQPPQQPEVT

-306 TAMTQR
+306 SGMTQR
-312 KSPQSLMSRDNMHS
+312 KSPQSLMHRDNHHS

-526 ESGGGGAGSSPP
+526 ESGGGGAGSSPR
-538 SEEGGMPIG
+538 SEEGGVPIG

-554 ASVKSESPASPIP
+554 ASVKSESPASPLP

-575 QLAQCGGELDFGG
+575 QLSAQCGGDLDFGG

-626 MVAIGEPRAHHHPPR
+626 MVAIGEPRHHHMPR
-641 FNKMGIGRLMP
+641 LQNKMAVNRLMP
-652 PSHAPDIGGG
+652 PGHGVDLGG
-662 AGPVPGRTELGSTNV
+662 AAAPGRTDLGNTNV
-677 TVELKTGLPNTR
+677 GAEIKTGMPNTR

-707 ISRKSSQASVVSG
+707 ISRKSSQASV
-720 AVATAGVAAPQRLV
+720 AGAAPAPARP
-734 SQHTAAYDQLSPDSS
+734 APPAGYEQLSPDSS

-816 EQSNLSDQAQGYQ
+816 EQSNLSDQTHYQ
-829 PYPCNTDDVGDAPFP
+829 PYPCGTDDVGDAPFP
-844 FKTEDDHETP
+844 FKTEDEHEP
-854 SYKDSRSNS
+854 VYKESRSNS
-863 TGTVLITTAQ
+863 TSTVVVTTAQ

-919 KTDST
+919 KNDST
-924 NPDTDTKDT
+924 TPPDPEADKDQ
-933 DSATKDTCETQNTN
+933 DSATKDNATRDQNAN

-999 AKTPDD
+999 TKSPDD
-1005 KNPPLK
+1005 KNPLQ
-1011 EQVIPEVNNESEKDI
+1011 EQVIHEVPTEQCEDYK
-1026 NKPPPNSNKSANN
+1026 KPPTSNVS
-1039 TAANN
+1039 TN
-1044 PLQSLQTMTA
+1044 PLQSLQTMA
-1054 DQTEQS
+1054 ANQPEP
-1060 NRMRTN
+1060 NRMRAN
-1066 NPLPQKQNPAMS
+1066 LLPQKQNTTMS
-1078 PKTNLAMVMSP
+1078 PKTMVITPQTVMSP
-1089 QSLAHSMLSP
+1089 QTLPHSMLSP
-1099 QSMPHSAMSPQSIMS
+1099 QSLPHSAMSPQSVMS
-1114 PHTMSHNIMSPPSVY
+1114 PHSIPHNVMSPPSVY

-1144 HNAMSPQSMPGLMSP
+1144 HNAMSPQSMQSLMSP
-1159 QMPSQI
+1159 QMPNQI

-1175 SPMSQNMNSPMVNMA
+1175 SPMSQNMASPAVNMA
-1190 SPMTNNIASPLSHGM
+1190 SPLNQNMPSPMSHGM
-1205 PSPMHPGLQSPMAGG
+1205 PSPLHPSLQSPMAQNV
-1220 MTSPMIQ
+1220 TSPMMQ
-1227 NMSNMSMNSPMN
+1227 NMPNMPI
-1239 GPTNPMPGPNQNMM
+1239 NPPQNTNQNMM
-1253 MNMNQQPQMPVN
+1253 INMNMNQPHMQGMPPNYPQ
-1265 INQGQ
+1265 
-1270 MPGPNH
+1270 
-1276 MNNRQNCNQ
+1276 NRQNCN
-1285 RMPNKNFNNVPNH
+1285 PKAVSKNYSNV
-1298 FQNQNFNQAPP
+1298 QNQYPNQNYNQAPG
-1309 YPVQNQPIN
+1309 YPIQNQQNGNNMRQQNMQQYQMQQFNQNQIPGMQQMNQN
-1318 QPNMMRN
+1318 QPNMMYN
-1325 QNMPPQYQMMPQYS
+1325 NQMMP
-1339 QNIPTQ
+1339 P
-1345 MPVMQSQNVNYNHI
+1345 NY
-1359 NNQINY
+1359 QPPM
-1365 HQNYPQNQMNPLQM
+1365 NYPNQQNQMHQMQM

-1392 MSRGAMN
+1392 MARGTLN
-1399 SYCEQNHPQIQN
+1399 SYCEQQN
-1411 VPTNQYNQNMQYPQ
+1411 QCPPMQNNQYNQNMQYPQ
-1425 PPPYNAAINAAN
+1425 PPPYNAVINAAN

-1446 NHQYNQTMMNNNQ
+1446 NHQYNQAMMNNNQ

-1465 PYNQWDYP
+1465 PYIQWDYP
-1473 GNQFNKHNMQKSVQN
+1473 GNQFNKHNMQKSAQN

-1495 SQKPNGTRIN
+1495 SQKPPANGVRPQIN
-1505 CNQNQMVKTD
+1505 CNQMVKTGE

-1523 SLRSNNHNQADVQVW
+1523 SLRSQNNQVSDVQVW

-1543 QIEATNGRKKNQNSV
+1543 QIEATNARKKNQNAST
-1558 RQESMRQE
+1558 MRQE

-1574 VENCENWKSSETV
+1574 VENCENWKSSEMV
-1587 SSTTHPLQGGDNM
+1587 SSSTHPLQGGDNM

>member
-1 MPDRESVGAGT
+1 MPDRESVGGPGS
-12 AGSGGFL
+12 AGSAGFL

-31 ASTAPGAPA
+31 ATTPPGTPA
-40 TAMHHA
+40 TMHHA
-46 QHYHHHAQLAAAA
+46 THYHHHAQLAAAA

-86 PLYGANTLRGLEYLS
+86 PIYGANTLRGLEYLS

-120 FQLSLEGSRIASPTR
+120 FQLSLDGSRIASPTR

-218 VGGSGVLT
+218 VGSSGVLA
-226 GGMLL
+226 GGVLL

-261 SPTQLLMGPVDVRPS
+261 SPTQLLMGAPVDVRPG
-276 LGLDGTPPL
+276 LGLDGTPPQHL
-285 HHQQPPQQPEVT
+285 QQPPQQSEVT

-306 TAMTQR
+306 GMTQR
-312 KSPQSLMSRDNMHS
+312 KSPQSLMSHRDNMHS

-526 ESGGGGAGSSPP
+526 ESGGGGAGSSPR
-538 SEEGGMPIG
+538 SEEGGVPG
-547 VRGHTSS
+547 TARGHASS
-554 ASVKSESPASPIP
+554 ASVKSESPASPLP

-575 QLAQCGGELDFGG
+575 QLSAQCGGELDFGG
-588 SGLGGFSDENGAPY
+588 AALGGFGDDNGAPY

-626 MVAIGEPRAHHHPPR
+626 MVAIGEPRAHHHTPR
-641 FNKMGIGRLMP
+641 FGNKMGVGRLMP
-652 PSHAPDIGGG
+652 PGHADIGGG
-662 AGPVPGRTELGSTNV
+662 GMPGRTELGTNV
-677 TVELKTGLPNTR
+677 AVELKTGLPNTR

-720 AVATAGVAAPQRLV
+720 AVTGAAVAGPQRLV
-734 SQHTAAYDQLSPDSS
+734 SQHQTVYDQLSPDSS

-764 SSALAAVQAVRTSQG
+764 SSALAAVQAMRTSQG

-816 EQSNLSDQAQGYQ
+816 EQSNLSDQAQTYQ
-829 PYPCNTDDVGDAPFP
+829 PYPCGTDDVGDAPFP
-844 FKTEDDHETP
+844 FKTESDQETVT
-854 SYKDSRSNS
+854 YKESRSNS
-863 TGTVLITTAQ
+863 TNTVVITTAQ

-907 QSILGTDSVAPA
+907 QSILATESVTPA
-919 KTDST
+919 KTDS
-924 NPDTDTKDT
+924 NQPEPENNDK
-933 DSATKDTCETQNTN
+933 DSATKDNASEIKNTN

-971 SDLNISDIPVDLR
+971 SDLNISDIQVDLR

-1005 KNPPLK
+1005 KSTPLQ
-1011 EQVIPEVNNESEKDI
+1011 EQVIPEVTAEKEKEF
-1026 NKPPPNSNKSANN
+1026 KPVTSAV
-1039 TAANN
+1039 TTN

-1054 DQTEQS
+1054 NQTEQS
-1060 NRMRTN
+1060 NRIRVS
-1066 NPLPQKQNPAMS
+1066 LPQKQNSAS
-1078 PKTNLAMVMSP
+1078 PKTVISQNVLSP
-1089 QSLAHSMLSP
+1089 QNLPHSMLSP
-1099 QSMPHSAMSPQSIMS
+1099 QSLPHSAMSPQSIMS
-1114 PHTMSHNIMSPPSVY
+1114 PHNIPHTVMSPPSIY

-1144 HNAMSPQSMPGLMSP
+1144 QNAMSPQSMQSLMSP
-1159 QMPSQI
+1159 QMPNQM

-1175 SPMSQNMNSPMVNMA
+1175 SPMSQNMASPMVNMA
-1190 SPMTNNIASPLSHGM
+1190 SPMTQNIASPMSHGM
-1205 PSPMHPGLQSPMAGG
+1205 PSPMHPGLQSPMAQG
-1220 MTSPMIQ
+1220 MASPMV
-1227 NMSNMSMNSPMN
+1227 SNMPMAMN
-1239 GPTNPMPGPNQNMM
+1239 GPGNQNIPNQI
-1253 MNMNQQPQMPVN
+1253 MNMNQ
-1265 INQGQ
+1265 GQ
-1270 MPGPNH
+1270 MVPNYP
-1276 MNNRQNCNQ
+1276 NNVQNCPK
-1285 RMPNKNFNNVPNH
+1285 MPNRNNIPNQYH
-1298 FQNQNFNQAPP
+1298 NQNYQNQYPGQNQNVMRSQNVQQ
-1309 YPVQNQPIN
+1309 YPVMQQYNQNQMPMMHPMN
-1318 QPNMMRN
+1318 QN
-1325 QNMPPQYQMMPQYS
+1325 QNMVYNNQMMNYQ
-1339 QNIPTQ
+1339 Q
-1345 MPVMQSQNVNYNHI
+1345 M
-1359 NNQINY
+1359 
-1365 HQNYPQNQMNPLQM
+1365 NYPNQSNQMHSLQM
-1379 SRSSVMSVDNSGN
+1379 SRSSMMSVDNSAN

-1399 SYCEQNHPQIQN
+1399 NYCEPQNQCPPMQN
-1411 VPTNQYNQNMQYPQ
+1411 PPYNPNMQYPQ
-1425 PPPYNAAINAAN
+1425 PPPYNSVVNNTN

-1473 GNQFNKHNMQKSVQN
+1473 GNQFNKHNMQKSMQN

-1495 SQKPNGTRIN
+1495 SQKPINGTRQMN
-1505 CNQNQMVKTD
+1505 CNQIKTD
-1515 QQTDCSMN
+1515 QTDCSMN
-1523 SLRSNNHNQADVQVW
+1523 SLRSQNNQTSEVQVW

-1543 QIEATNGRKKNQNSV
+1543 QIEASNGRKKNQNNT
-1558 RQESMRQE
+1558 MRQE

-1574 VENCENWKSSETV
+1574 VENCENWKSSEMV
-1587 SSTTHPLQGGDNM
+1587 SSSTHPLQGGDNM

>member
-1 MPDRESVGAGT
+1 MPDRESVGGPGT
-12 AGSGGFL
+12 TGSGGFL

-31 ASTAPGAPA
+31 ASTPPGAPA

-46 QHYHHHAQLAAAA
+46 THYHHHAQLAAAA

-86 PLYGANTLRGLEYLS
+86 PLYGSNTLRGLEYLS

-135 LRLSGGAIG
+135 LRLSGGAIS

-218 VGGSGVLT
+218 VGGSGVLA
-226 GGMLL
+226 GGVLL

-261 SPTQLLMGPVDVRPS
+261 SPTQLLLGGPVDVRQG
-276 LGLDGTPPL
+276 LGLDGNPPQ
-285 HHQQPPQQPEVT
+285 HMQQPPQQPEIT
-297 SIMEADSAS
+297 SVMEADSAS
-306 TAMTQR
+306 TALNQR
-312 KSPQSLMSRDNMHS
+312 KSPQSLMSHRENMHS

-526 ESGGGGAGSSPP
+526 ESGGGGAGSSPR
-538 SEEGGMPIG
+538 SEEGGPPTG
-547 VRGHTSS
+547 RGHASS
-554 ASVKSESPASPIP
+554 ASVKSESPASPLP
-567 HGLHTPAH
+567 HALHTPAH
-575 QLAQCGGELDFGG
+575 QLSAQCGGELDFGG

-626 MVAIGEPRAHHHPPR
+626 MVAIGEPRAHHAPR
-641 FNKMGIGRLMP
+641 FGHKLAAGARLLP
-652 PSHAPDIGGG
+652 HPHDLPTGGL
-662 AGPVPGRTELGSTNV
+662 PGRTELGSTNV
-677 TVELKTGLPNTR
+677 AVELKTGLPNTR

-720 AVATAGVAAPQRLV
+720 AVGTMGTVGAARLA
-734 SQHTAAYDQLSPDSS
+734 SHQHTAYDQLSPDSS

-829 PYPCNTDDVGDAPFP
+829 PYPCAADEVGDAPFQ
-844 FKTEDDHETP
+844 FKTEDDHESVT
-854 SYKDSRSNS
+854 YKESRSNS
-863 TGTVLITTAQ
+863 TNTVVITTAQ

-907 QSILGTDSVAPA
+907 QSILGTDSVTPA

-924 NPDTDTKDT
+924 AKEAEPKDKDDTTKDSKS
-933 DSATKDTCETQNTN
+933 DVKNTN

-999 AKTPDD
+999 KTSEG
-1005 KNPPLK
+1005 KTTPLQ
-1011 EQVIPEVNNESEKDI
+1011 EQVIPEIIADKCEQEFTKQPTSNA
-1026 NKPPPNSNKSANN
+1026 NK
-1039 TAANN
+1039 N

-1054 DQTEQS
+1054 NQTEQS
-1060 NRMRTN
+1060 NRMRMN
-1066 NPLPQKQNPAMS
+1066 NPLPQKTAMS
-1078 PKTNLAMVMSP
+1078 PKTIVMSP
-1089 QSLAHSMLSP
+1089 QNVLSPSLAHSVLSP
-1099 QSMPHSAMSPQSIMS
+1099 QSLPHSAMSPQSGMS
-1114 PHTMSHNIMSPPSVY
+1114 PHNMQSCMSPHVPHVMSPPSAY

-1144 HNAMSPQSMPGLMSP
+1144 HNAMSPQSMQSLMSP
-1159 QMPSQI
+1159 QMPNQM

-1175 SPMSQNMNSPMVNMA
+1175 SPMSQNIA
-1190 SPMTNNIASPLSHGM
+1190 SPMMNIASPMSHGM
-1205 PSPMHPGLQSPMAGG
+1205 ASPMHPGLQSPL
-1220 MTSPMIQ
+1220 TSPMVQ
-1227 NMSNMSMNSPMN
+1227 NMSNMSMNGPPAQTQTQNIMMN
-1239 GPTNPMPGPNQNMM
+1239 MNHNQNPIAAVPYANNRQTCNAKIVNKNYTNVPNQYQNQNYGPAPPYPAQNQNMM
-1253 MNMNQQPQMPVN
+1253 RSHN
-1265 INQGQ
+1265 
-1270 MPGPNH
+1270 
-1276 MNNRQNCNQ
+1276 
-1285 RMPNKNFNNVPNH
+1285 
-1298 FQNQNFNQAPP
+1298 
-1309 YPVQNQPIN
+1309 
-1318 QPNMMRN
+1318 
-1325 QNMPPQYQMMPQYS
+1325 PPQYQMMH
-1339 QNIPTQ
+1339 
-1345 MPVMQSQNVNYNHI
+1345 YN
-1359 NNQINY
+1359 
-1365 HQNYPQNQMNPLQM
+1365 QNQMSPGLGVPMQQTHPGMMYNNQTMNYQSVNYQNSNNQM
-1379 SRSSVMSVDNSGN
+1379 QISRSSAMSTDNSAN
-1392 MSRGAMN
+1392 MRTMN
-1399 SYCEQNHPQIQN
+1399 SFCEQH
-1411 VPTNQYNQNMQYPQ
+1411 NQMPSHNAYNQNMQYPQ
-1425 PPPYNAAINAAN
+1425 PPPYNSVVNATN

-1446 NHQYNQTMMNNNQ
+1446 NHQYNQAMMNNNQ

-1473 GNQFNKHNMQKSVQN
+1473 GNQFNKHNMQKSTQN

-1495 SQKPNGTRIN
+1495 SQKPMNGTRASMN
-1505 CNQNQMVKTD
+1505 CTQMVKTD

-1523 SLRSNNHNQADVQVW
+1523 SVRSQNQASEVQVW

-1543 QIEATNGRKKNQNSV
+1543 QIDASNGRKKNQTNT
-1558 RQESMRQE
+1558 MRQD

-1574 VENCENWKSSETV
+1574 VESCENWKSSEMV
-1587 SSTTHPLQGGDNM
+1587 SSSTHPLQGGDNM